1 MSIKIKPKFSFK
13 LLSVLLAVL
22 MVISSFPVAVG
33 SAFAE
38 DETNQI
44 SMTFVVTDTA
54 EQSVKGAT
62 VEIRDNDTKNVLT
75 TSTLIGRFK
84 NTYETD
90 ENGKVTFDVDE
101 VDVYDYTVT
110 AKGMSTVSGK
120 INKTDLADP
129 KKNDGTIS
137 VSLNYLVECSI
148 CKGTGEQNCPKCNG
162 TGKICSTCSGKGKID
177 QECPE
182 CNGVDSENCAKC
194 LGKGT
199 VEEECPDCNDESKQ
213 IDCPDCNGNKTVE
226 CKTCYGTKEIEA
238 RDFEFK
244 FDGDVSVPYKGS
256 VENPVSV
263 QDETNT
269 NKATYSSDNADI
281 TVDENGTITAGKK
294 AKVGDSAIITA
305 IIPVDK
311 ENGYKAKRATCKVTV
326 CKSGDI
332 ESLYSV
338 KYSMSYIAAP
348 VEFITAKAQDDKNA
362 QDSKDDQKISVVYY
376 KKDDE
381 SKTPVKP
388 EDVGT
393 YRAEVSADGYENK
406 IIEEDFVITPA
417 KLTIIPDEG
426 QSKEYGEVPNIK
438 FDYKVYDEEKPED
451 KVETINFKKIDDSK
465 KPVFAS
471 KDNTYRLS
479 YKGFKGETAEN
490 DEEPDHIGD
499 NEITLGKLIL
509 DESAKANKNYV
520 IGGIEKV
527 YITVK
532 DIPSEKDKGLITLP
546 TGYYEYK
553 NGEKTE
559 YWYNKEYFDIH
570 NNVVEFKVPNS
581 EKVTYKINTERNF
594 SGKRDS
600 VSFTKECHFTGHT
613 IYVKKIYENETNI
626 FKKYSYTKVTVNFGI
641 DTTAPKLN
649 IKEGPNAQKPIKF
662 VTQDESK
669 NPVKI
674 LGRLLGFGNFFNTK
688 IEATVD
694 AIDDGKFASGI
705 AENSYGMWL
714 GTQNVKKAEVEGESD
729 KIEDNVIR
737 WFTSD
742 KNKLSYTLTNDEKK
756 NKTKLEGNVFV
767 SVKDNA
773 GNELKNEMVNKSNS
787 EGLENTGFMIE
798 NNAPYI
804 GSEVETQNEKGET
817 KSEFE
822 KGKIEVVH
830 DEKVKSNG
838 NDVYSGD
845 VTFKFTAKDDDSG
858 IFSTKITVNGKN
870 EYDDTSKAGSPL
882 YEENIHINDGDNEK
896 KCTERE
902 YEIPTNGFD
911 KAATY
916 IIKVI
921 VADNAGN
928 TDEFEKTIHID
939 RQAPVVTKFEV
950 KGTGTKDSD
959 EVPQKVISTS
969 YGFYFKESADVTVS
983 FEDAGTDVDWAS
995 GVAKVKIY
1003 LQDKN
1008 GTIYQVTK
1016 NSNGNTVLTT
1026 ANSSDNITEID
1037 FGDKISSKTTVTFTV
1052 GPDFKGQ
1059 IYAMAYDA
1067 VGNCPTNS
1075 YVPSNY
1081 DKSSFVDGYQK
1092 PDGNIIESL
1101 EKHNSS
1107 YAINFNAPETKNK
1120 DKDGT
1125 PLYSDLDNKGINLDL
1140 TVSDTYSG
1148 IKSISV
1154 EVSAPYDTDENFKH
1168 KVTVGKNAKDSG
1180 ALTYDNS
1187 GTRENDWVITDTD
1200 ENLATEMKNTIN
1212 ITNNSNDIEVKVTLV
1227 DRASH
1232 ESTKSYKLSIDKT
1245 KPEIEITYKNND
1257 VQNGKYYQD
1266 DRTAT
1271 VTVRELNL
1279 SNPAQF
1285 NITALCDKTDIKP
1298 SEQALAELIKKT
1310 YDKKN
1315 FEKFHKEAGEDGKK
1329 TEYYEF
1335 IFEIPAKTQGDYEIT
1350 ASVTDNAGNKS
1361 DYNRVDRFS
1370 VDTTTPFITVTFDN
1384 DQSRNGNYF
1393 ATKRTATITV
1403 TDRYF
1408 DATQSPV
1415 VINSTDNGDKISAPS
1430 QSGWS
1435 KQNGKYEQSCT
1446 VDFSKDGKYS
1456 FTVDTTDLSGKQ
1468 ATQYTVSDFII
1479 DNTDP
1484 TIKLY
1489 INNEEVKDGENRAY
1503 IDEVMPK
1510 VVVEDTNFSQT
1521 DTKVTITPVVAKDK
1535 TNFGYESTLISKKAK
1550 YENGMTYVFNNF
1562 TGEDGKERKYDNI
1575 YNLDVSTTDKSGH
1588 TTKAQRITFSVNRYG
1603 SVYICKPNKYYA
1615 EKPVIQVEEIN
1626 VNPINFKSKETYV
1639 NVISSSGKT
1648 QTLKSKDL
1656 IIQKQEASDKN
1667 WYSYLY
1673 AIPSSCF
1680 DIDDVYSIKV
1690 SSKDNAKRVSTNI
1703 NDANKKDIMFTVDTT
1718 NPYFE
1723 VTNYIENENI
1733 KADSKELEIALM
1745 DDTSGVASYSILFDG
1760 QPIENIDTK
1769 IYENKVNFK
1778 FNVKGATALRD
1789 AKGRQLE
1796 VRITDAAGRTNTM
1809 SENDKSTFNVRISSN
1824 VFVEALATMQDFY
1837 QKTTAFWCT
1846 VAGII
1851 AAIGIVIWIILAK
1864 KKKKSN
1870 ENE

>member
-1 MSIKIKPKFSFK
+1 MSTKIKPKFSFK
-13 LLSVLLAVL
+13 LLSLFMAVL
-22 MVISSFPVAVG
+22 MVASSFPVAAG
-33 SAFAE
+33 SAFAK

-54 EQSVKGAT
+54 EQPVNGAT
-62 VEIRDNDTKNVLT
+62 VEIKDNDTRKVLT
-75 TSTLIGRFK
+75 TSTLIGRLK

-110 AKGMSTVSGK
+110 AKGMSTISGK

-129 KKNDGTIS
+129 KKNDGTIY
-137 VSLNYLVECSI
+137 VSLNYLVECST
-148 CKGTGEQNCPKCNG
+148 CKGTGKQNCPKCNG
-162 TGKICSTCSGKGKID
+162 TGKICSTCSGTGKID
-177 QECPE
+177 QKCPE
-182 CNGVDSENCAKC
+182 CNGVDFENCAKC

-199 VEEECPDCNDESKQ
+199 VEEECPDCKDESKQ

-244 FDGDVSVPYKGS
+244 FDGDVSVRYKSS
-256 VENPVSV
+256 VENPVYV

-269 NKATYSSDNADI
+269 NKVTYSSDNADI

-294 AKVGDSAIITA
+294 AKVGDWAIITA

-348 VEFITAKAQDDKNA
+348 VEFITAKAQDDKDA
-362 QDSKDDQKISVVYY
+362 QDSKDDQKINVVYY
-376 KKDDE
+376 KKGDE

-393 YRAEVSADGYENK
+393 YRAEVSADDYENK

-417 KLTIIPDEG
+417 ELTIIPDSDPLQE
-426 QSKEYGEVPNIK
+426 KEYGEDCTIK
-438 FDYKVYDEEKPED
+438 YKYLADGINFD
-451 KVETINFKKIDDSK
+451 KVDKKKHPQFKGELTYDKTGFESYPDNEPGNYDILIGSLELDDSK
-465 KPVFAS
+465 EINNNYNKIVKF
-471 KDNTYRLS
+471 TE
-479 YKGFKGETAEN
+479 GVQI
-490 DEEPDHIGD
+490 HI
-499 NEITLGKLIL
+499 
-509 DESAKANKNYV
+509 
-520 IGGIEKV
+520 
-527 YITVK
+527 K
-532 DIPSEKDKGLITLP
+532 DIEDNDKIKVALP
-546 TGYYEYK
+546 EGAY
-553 NGEKTE
+553 NG
-559 YWYNKEYFDIH
+559 WYNKEYFE
-570 NNVVEFKVPNS
+570 NNKQLLISAPEG
-581 EKVTYKINTERNF
+581 YKISKTIINY
-594 SGKRDS
+594 SDS
-600 VSFTKECHFTGHT
+600 VIFE
-613 IYVKKIYENETNI
+613 KKDEQSVGEVTLYLKNLN
-626 FKKYSYTKVTVNFGI
+626 FPKNKLRLYYKTKVTFGI

-649 IKEGPNAQKPIKF
+649 IKEKPEAPKPIKF
-662 VTQDESK
+662 EHNNDSK
-669 NPVKI
+669 LASI
-674 LGRLLGFGNFFNTK
+674 GRLLTFGNFFNEK
-688 IEATVD
+688 INATVD

-705 AENSYGMWL
+705 DEDSYKMYL
-714 GTQNVKKAEVEGESD
+714 KLSDNEDIKDFKA
-729 KIEDNVIR
+729 
-737 WFTSD
+737 D
-742 KNKLSYTLTNDEKK
+742 KNKLSYTLTDIEKK
-756 NKTKLEGNVFV
+756 EKTKLEGNVFV
-767 SVKDNA
+767 SVKDRA
-773 GNELKNEMVNKSNS
+773 GNKLENEMVSQSNA

-798 NNAPYI
+798 NIKPTLRQ
-804 GSEVETQNEKGET
+804 VETKDENGEI
-817 KSEFE
+817 KKVS
-822 KGKIEVVH
+822 IEVVH

-845 VTFKFTAKDDDSG
+845 VTFKFTAEDYESG
-858 IFSTKITVNGKN
+858 LYNVDITVNGEPAAERGLVIPEGDAPNAK
-870 EYDDTSKAGSPL
+870 EAVTSKN
-882 YEENIHINDGDNEK
+882 YEVSTAKFE
-896 KCTERE
+896 
-902 YEIPTNGFD
+902 
-911 KAATY
+911 KAASY
-916 IIKVI
+916 KIII
-921 VADNAGN
+921 TVADNAGN

-939 RQAPVVTKFEV
+939 RQAPVVTEFKITNTAG
-950 KGTGTKDSD
+950 GTSD
-959 EVPQKVISTS
+959 GDTVPHDVRKTS
-969 YGFYFKESADVTVS
+969 YGFYFKESADVTITFKDFDS
-983 FEDAGTDVDWAS
+983 KTSYAS
-995 GVAKVKIY
+995 GIKSAKIY
-1003 LQDKN
+1003 LVDKDN
-1008 GTIYQVTK
+1008 GVIYQIK
-1016 NSNGNTVLTT
+1016 NKQMDSVSNLNDVK
-1026 ANSSDNITEID
+1026 EID
-1037 FGDKISSKTTVTFTV
+1037 LKSNYGYSTEAKYTFRIDS
-1052 GPDFKGQ
+1052 DFKGQ
-1059 IYAMAYDA
+1059 IYAMAYDS
-1067 VGNCPTNS
+1067 VENYPMNRNS
-1075 YVPSNY
+1075 ERPSGY
-1081 DKSSFVDGYQK
+1081 TDDMFTKDGYQK
-1092 PDGNIIESL
+1092 PNGDIIESL

-1120 DKDGT
+1120 DKEGT

-1279 SNPAQF
+1279 STPAQF

-1298 SEQALAELIKKT
+1298 TEQALAELIKKT

-1521 DTKVTITPVVAKDK
+1521 DTKVTITPVIAKDK

-1575 YNLDVSTTDKSGH
+1575 YNLDVSTIDKSGH

-1603 SVYICKPNKYYA
+1603 SVYICKPNRYYA

-1626 VNPINFKSKETYV
+1626 VNPINFKSKETYI
-1639 NVISSSGKT
+1639 NVISSSGKI

-1656 IIQKQEASDKN
+1656 IIQKQEASNKN

-1673 AIPSSCF
+1673 AIPSKCF
-1680 DIDDVYSIKV
+1680 DIDDVYSIKI
-1690 SSKDNAKRVSTNI
+1690 SSKDTAKRVSTNI

-1733 KADSKELEIALM
+1733 KAESKELEIALM
-1745 DDTSGVASYSILFDG
+1745 DDTSGVASYNISFDG
-1760 QPIENIDTK
+1760 QPIENVETK
-1769 IYENKVNFK
+1769 VYENKVNFK
-1778 FNVKGATALRD
+1778 FDVKGATALKD

-1796 VRITDAAGRTNTM
+1796 VKITDAAGRTNTM

-1846 VAGII
+1846 VAGIV
-1851 AAIGIVIWIILAK
+1851 AVIGVVAWIIIAK
-1864 KKKKSN
+1864 TKKKSN

>member
-1 MSIKIKPKFSFK
+1 MSTKIKPKFSFK
-13 LLSVLLAVL
+13 LLSLFMAVL
-22 MVISSFPVAVG
+22 MVASSFPVAAG
-33 SAFAE
+33 SAFAK

-54 EQSVKGAT
+54 EQPVNGAI
-62 VEIRDNDTKNVLT
+62 VEIKDNDTRKVLT
-75 TSTLIGRFK
+75 TSTLIGRLK

-110 AKGMSTVSGK
+110 AKGMSTISGK

-137 VSLNYLVECSI
+137 VSLNYLVECST
-148 CKGTGEQNCPKCNG
+148 CKGTGKQNCPKCNG
-162 TGKICSTCSGKGKID
+162 TGKICSTCSGTGKID
-177 QECPE
+177 QKCPE
-182 CNGVDSENCAKC
+182 CNGVDFENCAKC

-199 VEEECPDCNDESKQ
+199 VEEECPDCKDESKQ

-244 FDGDVSVPYKGS
+244 FDGDVSVSFKGS
-256 VENPVSV
+256 VKNPVYV

-269 NKATYSSDNADI
+269 NKVTYSSDNADI

-294 AKVGDSAIITA
+294 AKVGDWAIITA

-348 VEFITAKAQDDKNA
+348 VEFITAKAQDDKDA
-362 QDSKDDQKISVVYY
+362 QDSKDDQKINVVYY
-376 KKDDE
+376 KKGDE

-393 YRAEVSADGYENK
+393 YRAEVSADDYENK

-417 KLTIIPDEG
+417 KLTIIPDSDPRQE
-426 QSKEYGEVPNIK
+426 KEYGEVPNIK

-451 KVETINFKKIDDSK
+451 KIETIDFEKIDDSK

-527 YITVK
+527 YIKVK
-532 DIPSEKDKGLITLP
+532 DIPFEKDKELIKLP

-559 YWYNKEYFDIH
+559 YWYNKEYFDNH
-570 NNVVEFKVPNS
+570 KNVVEFKAPNS

-600 VSFTKECHFTGHT
+600 VSFTEECHFIEHT

-626 FKKYSYTKVTVNFGI
+626 FKKYSYTKVKVTFGI
-641 DTTAPKLN
+641 DRTAPKL
-649 IKEGPNAQKPIKF
+649 KYVEDDKKPIEF

-669 NPVKI
+669 NLVKI
-674 LGRLLGFGNFFNTK
+674 LGRLLGFGNFFNEK
-688 IEATVD
+688 ITATVT
-694 AIDDGKFASGI
+694 ADDENKDKSSGI
-705 AENSYGMWL
+705 DEDSYKMYLKLSDNEDIKDFKADKNKLTLTLPNDSNDPDVWQGNVYV
-714 GTQNVKKAEVEGESD
+714 NVKDKAGNELEDAKPIDGESD
-729 KIEDNVIR
+729 KTGVMATGGNSNITH
-737 WFTSD
+737 TS
-742 KNKLSYTLTNDEKK
+742 
-756 NKTKLEGNVFV
+756 
-767 SVKDNA
+767 
-773 GNELKNEMVNKSNS
+773 
-787 EGLENTGFMIE
+787 FMIE
-798 NNAPYI
+798 KKAPYI
-804 GSEVETQNEKGET
+804 GSNVETTNEKGET

-822 KGKIEVVH
+822 KGKIEV
-830 DEKVKSNG
+830 DYDKNKVRTNG
-838 NDVYSGD
+838 KDVYSGD
-845 VTFKFTAKDDDSG
+845 VTFKFTAKDDESG
-858 IFSTKITVNGKN
+858 LYNVDIKVNG
-870 EYDDTSKAGSPL
+870 EPAAGSGLVISEKDAPNAKKAVESKN
-882 YEENIHINDGDNEK
+882 YEVSTANFK
-896 KCTERE
+896 T
-902 YEIPTNGFD
+902 
-911 KAATY
+911 AASY
-916 IIKVI
+916 KIII
-921 VADNAGN
+921 TVADNAGN

-939 RQAPVVTKFEV
+939 RQAPVVTEFKITNTAG
-950 KGTGTKDSD
+950 GTSD
-959 EVPQKVISTS
+959 GDTVPQNVSLTS
-969 YGFYFKESADVTVS
+969 YGFYFKESADVTITFKDFDS
-983 FEDAGTDVDWAS
+983 KTSYAS
-995 GVAKVKIY
+995 GIKSAKIY
-1003 LQDKN
+1003 LVDKDN
-1008 GTIYQVTK
+1008 GAIYQIKDKKMDSV
-1016 NSNGNTVLTT
+1016 SNLNDVK
-1026 ANSSDNITEID
+1026 EID
-1037 FGDKISSKTTVTFTV
+1037 LKSNYGYSTEVKYTFRIDS
-1052 GPDFKGQ
+1052 DFKGQ

-1067 VGNCPTNS
+1067 VENYPKNS
-1075 YVPSNY
+1075 ERPSDY
-1081 DKSSFVDGYQK
+1081 TDDMFTKDGYQK
-1092 PDGNIIESL
+1092 PDGDIIESL
-1101 EKHNSS
+1101 KKHNAT
-1107 YAINFNAPETKNK
+1107 YAINFKAPETKNK

-1168 KVTVGKNAKDSG
+1168 KVTVGKNAKDSS

-1187 GTRENDWVITDTD
+1187 GTRENDWVITNTD

-1279 SNPAQF
+1279 STSAQF

-1435 KQNGKYEQSCT
+1435 KQNSKYEQSCT

-1484 TIKLY
+1484 TIKIY

-1521 DTKVTITPVVAKDK
+1521 DTKVTITPVIAKDK

-1575 YNLDVSTTDKSGH
+1575 YNLDVSTIDKSGH

-1603 SVYICKPNKYYA
+1603 SVYICKPNRYYA

-1626 VNPINFKSKETYV
+1626 VNPINFKSKETYI
-1639 NVISSSGKT
+1639 NVISSSGKI

-1656 IIQKQEASDKN
+1656 IIQKQEASNKN

-1673 AIPSSCF
+1673 AIPSKCF

-1690 SSKDNAKRVSTNI
+1690 SSKDTAKRVSTNI

-1733 KADSKELEIALM
+1733 KAESKELEIALM
-1745 DDTSGVASYSILFDG
+1745 DDTSGVASYNISFDG
-1760 QPIENIDTK
+1760 QPIENVETK
-1769 IYENKVNFK
+1769 VYENKVNFK
-1778 FNVKGATALRD
+1778 FDVKGATALKD

-1796 VRITDAAGRTNTM
+1796 VKITDAAGRTNTM

-1846 VAGII
+1846 VAGIV
-1851 AAIGIVIWIILAK
+1851 AVIGVVAWIIIAK
-1864 KKKKSN
+1864 TKKKSN

>member
-1 MSIKIKPKFSFK
+1 MSTKIKPKFSFK

-22 MVISSFPVAVG
+22 MVVSSFPVAAG

-54 EQSVKGAT
+54 EQPVKGAT

-90 ENGKVTFDVDE
+90 KNGKVTFDVDE

-294 AKVGDSAIITA
+294 AKVGDWATITA

-311 ENGYKAKRATCKVTV
+311 ENGYKAKKVEYTVTV
-326 CKSGDI
+326 VPNDEDSIENYIDKFDLTYNGKSQKYIKAKTEGEHIPVNLKCQYYKVEVIEEIKEEIKINIEDVKNAGD
-332 ESLYSV
+332 YSV
-338 KYSMSYIAAP
+338 EVSDKNHPDPVKLYFTIEKAPLTIKPYEGQEKKYGEKPNITYYFEGAVNGEIPKFVGGLTYDEYLGEFAKENEEPDKEGDNVITQGKTFDLDSSDVSKNYVIKKVNP
-348 VEFITAKAQDDKNA
+348 ESVTIKVEIEDDKSN
-362 QDSKDDQKISVVYY
+362 DILCLPDGYKEYKY

-381 SKTPVKP
+381 
-388 EDVGT
+388 
-393 YRAEVSADGYENK
+393 
-406 IIEEDFVITPA
+406 
-417 KLTIIPDEG
+417 
-426 QSKEYGEVPNIK
+426 
-438 FDYKVYDEEKPED
+438 
-451 KVETINFKKIDDSK
+451 
-465 KPVFAS
+465 
-471 KDNTYRLS
+471 
-479 YKGFKGETAEN
+479 
-490 DEEPDHIGD
+490 
-499 NEITLGKLIL
+499 EI
-509 DESAKANKNYV
+509 
-520 IGGIEKV
+520 
-527 YITVK
+527 
-532 DIPSEKDKGLITLP
+532 
-546 TGYYEYK
+546 
-553 NGEKTE
+553 TE
-559 YWYNKEYFDIH
+559 YWYNASYFNTHEDKLA
-570 NNVVEFKVPNS
+570 FKPS
-581 EKVTYKINTERNF
+581 SDEYKI
-594 SGKRDS
+594 SIGKPNLYLWSND
-600 VSFTKECHFTGHT
+600 E
-613 IYVKKIYENETNI
+613 I
-626 FKKYSYTKVTVNFGI
+626 SYTSKQEQSYKEVTFYISRKNSLKITKKTLKFGI
-641 DTTAPKLN
+641 DTTPPVLSNVNFEHDNDSKLAS
-649 IKEGPNAQKPIKF
+649 I
-662 VTQDESK
+662 
-669 NPVKI
+669 
-674 LGRLLGFGNFFNTK
+674 GRLLTFGNFFNEK
-688 IEATVD
+688 ITATVTAKD
-694 AIDDGKFASGI
+694 EKEDKSGKDISSGI
-705 AENSYGMWL
+705 DENSYEMRLEEVSEG
-714 GTQNVKKAEVEGESD
+714 KKIKHS
-729 KIEDNVIR
+729 
-737 WFTSD
+737 F
-742 KNKLSYTLTNDEKK
+742 NKYDEKK
-756 NKTKLEGNVFV
+756 CNELTLKFDDKKVLKGELYVN
-767 SVKDNA
+767 VKDNA
-773 GNELKNEMVNKSNS
+773 GNELEKNGTKVTTANS
-787 EGLENTGFMIE
+787 ESLSDTDFMIE
-798 NNAPYI
+798 NIKPDIEGSTEKDKNAGI
-804 GSEVETQNEKGET
+804 K
-817 KSEFE
+817 
-822 KGKIEVVH
+822 VVA
-830 DEKVKSNG
+830 DGVRQSG
-838 NDVYSGD
+838 DVYSGD
-845 VTFKFTAKDDDSG
+845 VTFKFTAKDVDSG
-858 IFSTKITVNGKN
+858 LYNVDI
-870 EYDDTSKAGSPL
+870 KAYTNKKSEAIDIP
-882 YEENIHINDGDNEK
+882 YAKVIDNEK
-896 KCTERE
+896 HKLGIHDGQTDSESFSVNTKSITKE
-902 YEIPTNGFD
+902 LGQ
-911 KAATY
+911 AATY
-916 IIKVI
+916 TIKI
-921 VADNAGN
+921 TIADNAGN

-939 RQAPVVTKFEV
+939 RQAPVVTKFV
-950 KGTGTKDSD
+950 VTGTAGGTSD
-959 EVPQKVISTS
+959 GDTVPQKVISTS

-983 FEDAGTDVDWAS
+983 FEDAETDVDWAS
-995 GVAKVKIY
+995 GVAKAKIY
-1003 LQDKN
+1003 LQDKS
-1008 GTIYQVTK
+1008 GAIYRVERDKKLTK
-1016 NSNGNTVLTT
+1016 VDSVNDV
-1026 ANSSDNITEID
+1026 TEITLPS
-1037 FGDKISSKTTVTFTV
+1037 ISNNTSFTFSINQ
-1052 GPDFKGQ
+1052 DFKGQ

-1092 PDGNIIESL
+1092 PDGDIIESL
-1101 EKHNSS
+1101 EKHNAS

-1279 SNPAQF
+1279 STPAQF

-1335 IFEIPAKTQGDYEIT
+1335 VFEIPAKTQGDYEIT

-1521 DTKVTITPVVAKDK
+1521 DTKVTITPVVAKEK

-1680 DIDDVYSIKV
+1680 DVDDVYSIKV

-1760 QPIENIDTK
+1760 QPIEDIDTK

>member
-1 MSIKIKPKFSFK
+1 MSTKIKPKFSFK

-22 MVISSFPVAVG
+22 MVASSFPVAAG
-33 SAFAE
+33 SAFAAD
-38 DETNQI
+38 DEEMITVE
-44 SMTFVVTDTA
+44 FKVTDSA
-54 EQSVKGAT
+54 EQPVNGAKIE
-62 VEIRDNDTKNVLT
+62 VVGNGEVLT
-75 TSTLIGRFK
+75 KHTLIDRIK
-84 NTYETD
+84 NTYETN
-90 ENGKVTFDVDE
+90 EKGEASFEIKK
-101 VDVYDYTVT
+101 VDVYSYTVT
-110 AKGMSTVSGK
+110 ADDMFD
-120 INKTDLADP
+120 KTDNFTI
-129 KKNDGTIS
+129 KKTEDGKVEPVK
-137 VSLNYLVECSI
+137 VSMEYKI
-148 CKGTGEQNCPKCNG
+148 TCKKCNGDGEIQCPVCEGRGKVLKPCEICNG
-162 TGKICSTCSGKGKID
+162 TGYTRVKCPVCNGVDSAACERCSGKGDVEAECPVNAEPEEFITCKKCGGNKKIT
-177 QECPE
+177 CPE
-182 CNGVDSENCAKC
+182 CNGDKIIAAKDFDFQFKDIFVPFKGDAKVE
-194 LGKGT
+194 LLNEVKSQGK
-199 VEEECPDCNDESKQ
+199 
-213 IDCPDCNGNKTVE
+213 I
-226 CKTCYGTKEIEA
+226 
-238 RDFEFK
+238 
-244 FDGDVSVPYKGS
+244 
-256 VENPVSV
+256 
-263 QDETNT
+263 
-269 NKATYSSDNADI
+269 TYSSNNENIIVDSDGKVTATDNAKL
-281 TVDENGTITAGKK
+281 DEE
-294 AKVGDSAIITA
+294 AIITA
-305 IIPVDK
+305 VIAFDK
-311 ENGYKAKRATCKVTV
+311 ENGYKAEKTTFNVRVDESDDIQGKLDKIYSLNYIGANQEFVKAKTD
-326 CKSGDI
+326 SGI
-332 ESLYSV
+332 KINV
-338 KYSMSYIAAP
+338 KYFEVTDEG
-348 VEFITAKAQDDKNA
+348 VEKEL
-362 QDSKDDQKISVVYY
+362 KDDNGENIAPENVGKYY
-376 KKDDE
+376 AK
-381 SKTPVKP
+381 
-388 EDVGT
+388 
-393 YRAEVSADGYENK
+393 VSAEGYSEQRVPAENT
-406 IIEEDFVITPA
+406 EFLEITPA
-417 KLTIIPDEG
+417 ELTIIPDSG
-426 QSKEYGEVPNIK
+426 QHKEYGE
-438 FDYKVYDEEKPED
+438 DYTITYKYSADGINFD
-451 KVETINFKKIDDSK
+451 KVDKKK
-465 KPVFAS
+465 HPQ
-471 KDNTYRLS
+471 
-479 YKGFKGETAEN
+479 FKGELTYDKTGFESY
-490 DEEPDHIGD
+490 PD
-499 NEITLGKLIL
+499 NEPGAYNILIGSLEL
-509 DESAKANKNYV
+509 DDSDASKTINNNYKINGFTDKV
-520 IGGIEKV
+520 QIE
-527 YITVK
+527 VK
-532 DIPSEKDKGLITLP
+532 DIEDNDKIKVALP
-546 TGYYEYK
+546 EGAY
-553 NGEKTE
+553 NG
-559 YWYNKEYFDIH
+559 WYNKEYFNK
-570 NNVVEFKVPNS
+570 NNNQLLISAPEGFKISKTKKLLSYSNS
-581 EKVTYKINTERNF
+581 VAFDKDKPMGEVI
-594 SGKRDS
+594 
-600 VSFTKECHFTGHT
+600 
-613 IYVKKIYENETNI
+613 IYLKKLPEN
-626 FKKYSYTKVTVNFGI
+626 KKYPKRYYSTKIKFGI
-641 DTTAPKLN
+641 DTTPPVLSNVNFEHNNDSKLAS
-649 IKEGPNAQKPIKF
+649 I
-662 VTQDESK
+662 
-669 NPVKI
+669 
-674 LGRLLGFGNFFNTK
+674 GRLLTFGNFFNEK
-688 IEATVD
+688 ITATVTAKD
-694 AIDDGKFASGI
+694 ENKDKHNKDISSGI
-705 AENSYGMWL
+705 DENSYKMYL
-714 GTQNVKKAEVEGESD
+714 KLSND
-729 KIEDNVIR
+729 NEDIKN
-737 WFTSD
+737 FTAD
-742 KNKLSYTLTNDEKK
+742 KNKLSYTYTDKG
-756 NKTKLEGNVFV
+756 KLKGNVFV
-767 SVKDNA
+767 SVKDKA
-773 GNELKNEMVNKSNS
+773 GNELNDEMVTDKNS
-787 EGLENTGFMIE
+787 EGLRNTDFMIE
-798 NNAPYI
+798 NIKPDIEGSTEKDKNAGI
-804 GSEVETQNEKGET
+804 K
-817 KSEFE
+817 
-822 KGKIEVVH
+822 VVA
-830 DEKVKSNG
+830 DGVRQSG
-838 NDVYSGD
+838 DVYSGD
-845 VTFKFTAKDDDSG
+845 VTFKFTAEDYESGLYNVDIKAYTNKNPNGVGIDKIDKDYKNKHKLG
-858 IFSTKITVNGKN
+858 IDGVQKYSESFSVNTEDITKELGQ
-870 EYDDTSKAGSPL
+870 
-882 YEENIHINDGDNEK
+882 
-896 KCTERE
+896 
-902 YEIPTNGFD
+902 
-911 KAATY
+911 AATY
-916 IIKVI
+916 TIKI
-921 VADNAGN
+921 TVADNAGN

-939 RQAPVVTKFEV
+939 RQAPVVTKFEI
-950 KGTGTKDSD
+950 TGTAGGTSD
-959 EVPQKVISTS
+959 GDTAPHDVRETS
-969 YGFYFKESADVTVS
+969 YGFYFKEKAYVTVT
-983 FEDAGTDVDWAS
+983 FKDAGTDDNWAS
-995 GVAKVKIY
+995 GVAKAKIY
-1003 LQDKN
+1003 LQDKS
-1008 GTIYQVTK
+1008 GAIYQIKDKKMDSV
-1016 NSNGNTVLTT
+1016 SNLNNVE
-1026 ANSSDNITEID
+1026 EID
-1037 FGDKISSKTTVTFTV
+1037 LKSNYGYSTEVKYTFEI

-1067 VGNCPTNS
+1067 VGNCPKNS
-1075 YVPSNY
+1075 TLPEEYKNSELF
-1081 DKSSFVDGYQK
+1081 KDGYQK
-1092 PDGNIIESL
+1092 PDGDIIESL

-1279 SNPAQF
+1279 STPAQF

-1298 SEQALAELIKKT
+1298 SEQALEELIKKT

-1430 QSGWS
+1430 QSAWS
-1435 KQNGKYEQSCT
+1435 KQNSKYEQSCT

-1489 INNEEVKDGENRAY
+1489 INNKEVKDGENRAY

-1521 DTKVTITPVVAKDK
+1521 DTKVTITPVIAKDK

-1562 TGEDGKERKYDNI
+1562 KGEDGKERKYDNI
-1575 YNLDVSTTDKSGH
+1575 YNLDVSTIDKSGH

-1603 SVYICKPNKYYA
+1603 SVYICKPNRYYA

-1680 DIDDVYSIKV
+1680 DVDDVYSIKL

-1760 QPIENIDTK
+1760 QPIEDFDTK

-1837 QKTTAFWCT
+1837 QKTAAFWCT

-1851 AAIGIVIWIILAK
+1851 AVIGIAIWIILAK

-1870 ENE
+1870 EN

>member
-1 MSIKIKPKFSFK
+1 MSTKIKPKFSFK

-22 MVISSFPVAVG
+22 MVASSFPVAAG
-33 SAFAE
+33 SAFAAD
-38 DETNQI
+38 DEEMITVE
-44 SMTFVVTDTA
+44 FKVTDSA
-54 EQSVKGAT
+54 EQPVNGAKIE
-62 VEIRDNDTKNVLT
+62 VVDDKSDEVLT
-75 TSTLIGRFK
+75 KHTLIDKIK
-84 NTYETD
+84 NTYETN
-90 ENGKVTFDVDE
+90 EKGEASFEIKK
-101 VDVYDYTVT
+101 VDVYSYTIT
-110 AKGMSTVSGK
+110 ADDMFD
-120 INKTDLADP
+120 KTDNFTI
-129 KKNDGTIS
+129 KKTEDGKVEPVK
-137 VSLNYLVECSI
+137 VSMEYKI
-148 CKGTGEQNCPKCNG
+148 TCKKCNGDGEIQCPVCEGRGKVLKPCEICNG
-162 TGKICSTCSGKGKID
+162 TGYTRVKCPVCNGVDSAACERCSGKGDVEAECPVNAEPEEFITCKKCGGNKKIT
-177 QECPE
+177 CPE
-182 CNGVDSENCAKC
+182 CNG
-194 LGKGT
+194 
-199 VEEECPDCNDESKQ
+199 SK
-213 IDCPDCNGNKTVE
+213 V
-226 CKTCYGTKEIEA
+226 IEA
-238 RDFEFK
+238 KDFRFSFNSTGIDLPFK
-244 FDGDVSVPYKGS
+244 GKAL
-256 VENPVSV
+256 NPVVVEPLIDGEGKS
-263 QDETNT
+263 QG
-269 NKATYSSDNADI
+269 KITYSSNNKNIAVEPDTGEVTATKNAQKGDYA
-281 TVDENGTITAGKK
+281 TITAVI
-294 AKVGDSAIITA
+294 AF
-305 IIPVDK
+305 DK
-311 ENGYKAKRATCKVTV
+311 ENGYKAKKAEYTVTV
-326 CKSGDI
+326 VPNDEDSIENYIDKFDNLTYNGKSQEYIKAKTEGDYIPVDLKCQYYKGEAKEENKIDI
-332 ESLYSV
+332 EDVKNAGDYSV
-338 KYSMSYIAAP
+338 EVSDKNHNPVILNFTIKKAPLTIKPCKPNNENPKKKWGAKTDIKYDVYGAVNGETPTFKGGLSYKSLLPDEKGSHLIIKGSLELDESNEINRNYTIDSINP
-348 VEFITAKAQDDKNA
+348 DRVEIEVLSIEEVEPSEVLNPLPKGYPESDEAFPKDGYWYNANFMNNNKVVTITAK
-362 QDSKDDQKISVVYY
+362 
-376 KKDDE
+376 
-381 SKTPVKP
+381 
-388 EDVGT
+388 
-393 YRAEVSADGYENK
+393 
-406 IIEEDFVITPA
+406 
-417 KLTIIPDEG
+417 
-426 QSKEYGEVPNIK
+426 
-438 FDYKVYDEEKPED
+438 
-451 KVETINFKKIDDSK
+451 
-465 KPVFAS
+465 
-471 KDNTYRLS
+471 
-479 YKGFKGETAEN
+479 
-490 DEEPDHIGD
+490 
-499 NEITLGKLIL
+499 
-509 DESAKANKNYV
+509 
-520 IGGIEKV
+520 
-527 YITVK
+527 
-532 DIPSEKDKGLITLP
+532 
-546 TGYYEYK
+546 
-553 NGEKTE
+553 
-559 YWYNKEYFDIH
+559 NKEYKICTKESELFGI
-570 NNVVEFKVPNS
+570 NS
-581 EKVTYKINTERNF
+581 NSVT
-594 SGKRDS
+594 
-600 VSFTKECHFTGHT
+600 FTKDKSCDKVT
-613 IYVKKIYENETNI
+613 IYVKRGAFDYCQ
-626 FKKYSYTKVTVNFGI
+626 TKVTFGI
-641 DTTAPKLN
+641 DTTPPILSPSK
-649 IKEGPNAQKPIKF
+649 GYDKPIRF
-662 VTQDESK
+662 DVQNK
-669 NPVKI
+669 NPLASI
-674 LGRLLGFGNFFNTK
+674 GRLLTFGNFFNK
-688 IEATVD
+688 QIVATVE
-694 AIDDGKFASGI
+694 ADDSGSGI
-705 AENSYGMWL
+705 AENSYEMWL
-714 GTQNVKKAEVEGESD
+714 EEVSKDKKIKHSFNKYGNNDD
-729 KIEDNVIR
+729 KLVLKKEDVL
-737 WFTSD
+737 
-742 KNKLSYTLTNDEKK
+742 KGKLYVN
-756 NKTKLEGNVFV
+756 
-767 SVKDNA
+767 VKDNA
-773 GNELKNEMVNKSNS
+773 GNELETNGTKVTTANS
-787 EGLENTGFMIE
+787 ESLSDTDFMIE
-798 NNAPYI
+798 NNNPYLE
-804 GSEVETQNEKGET
+804 GS
-817 KSEFE
+817 
-822 KGKIEVVH
+822 KIEV
-830 DEKVKSNG
+830 DYDKNKVRTNG

-845 VTFKFTAKDDDSG
+845 VTFKFTAKDVDSG
-858 IFSTKITVNGKN
+858 LYNVDIEAYTNKKPEGRDIPYTVAIDEDGHKLGINGVQTDSESFS
-870 EYDDTSKAGSPL
+870 
-882 YEENIHINDGDNEK
+882 INTADLGQ
-896 KCTERE
+896 
-902 YEIPTNGFD
+902 
-911 KAATY
+911 AATY
-916 IIKVI
+916 TIKI
-921 VADNAGN
+921 TVADNAGN
-928 TDEFEKTIHID
+928 VSQTYTKTIHID
-939 RQAPVVTKFEV
+939 RQAPVVTEFKI
-950 KGTGTKDSD
+950 TGTAGGTSD
-959 EVPQKVISTS
+959 GDTAPHDVRETS
-969 YGFYFKESADVTVS
+969 YGFYFKKSADVTVS
-983 FEDAGTDVDWAS
+983 FKDAGTDDNWAS

-1003 LQDKN
+1003 LQDKS
-1008 GTIYQVTK
+1008 GAIYQVNRDK
-1016 NSNGNTVLTT
+1016 SLTDVK
-1026 ANSSDNITEID
+1026 SVSDVTEITLPSVSNETS
-1037 FGDKISSKTTVTFTV
+1037 FTFSINQ
-1052 GPDFKGQ
+1052 DFKGQ

-1067 VGNCPTNS
+1067 VENYPKNS
-1075 YVPSNY
+1075 ERPSGY
-1081 DKSSFVDGYQK
+1081 TDDMFTKDGYQK
-1092 PDGNIIESL
+1092 PDGDIIESL
-1101 EKHNSS
+1101 EKHNLS

-1154 EVSAPYDTDENFKH
+1154 EVSAPYDTAENFKH

-1279 SNPAQF
+1279 STPAQF

-1408 DATQSPV
+1408 DPTQSPV

-1435 KQNGKYEQSCT
+1435 KQNSKYEQSCT

-1489 INNEEVKDGENRAY
+1489 INNKEVKDGENRAY

-1521 DTKVTITPVVAKDK
+1521 DTKVTITPVIAKDK

-1575 YNLDVSTTDKSGH
+1575 YNLDVSTIDKSGH

-1603 SVYICKPNKYYA
+1603 SVYICKPNRYYA

-1680 DIDDVYSIKV
+1680 DVDDVYSIKL

-1760 QPIENIDTK
+1760 QPIEDFDTK

-1837 QKTTAFWCT
+1837 QKTAAFWCT

-1851 AAIGIVIWIILAK
+1851 AVIGIAIWIILAK

-1870 ENE
+1870 EN

>member
-1 MSIKIKPKFSFK
+1 MSTKIKPKFSFK

-22 MVISSFPVAVG
+22 MMASSFPVAAG
-33 SAFAE
+33 SAFAK

-54 EQSVKGAT
+54 EQPVKGAT
-62 VEIRDNDTKNVLT
+62 VEIRDNNTKNVLT
-75 TSTLIGRFK
+75 TSTLIDRFK

-110 AKGMSTVSGK
+110 AKGMSTISGK

-129 KKNDGTIS
+129 KKNDGTIY
-137 VSLNYLVECSI
+137 VSLNYLVECST
-148 CKGTGEQNCPKCNG
+148 CKGTGKQNCPKCNG
-162 TGKICSTCSGKGKID
+162 TGKICSTCSGTGKID
-177 QECPE
+177 QKCPE
-182 CNGVDSENCAKC
+182 CNGVDFENCAKC

-199 VEEECPDCNDESKQ
+199 VEEECPDCKDESKQ

-244 FDGDVSVPYKGS
+244 FDGDVSVSFKGS
-256 VENPVSV
+256 VKNPVYV

-269 NKATYSSDNADI
+269 NKVTYSSDNADNTDI
-281 TVDENGTITAGKK
+281 TVDENGTITAGEK
-294 AKVGDSAIITA
+294 AKIGDWAIITA

-311 ENGYKAKRATCKVTV
+311 ENGYKAKKATCKVTV
-326 CKSGDI
+326 GESGDI

-348 VEFITAKAQDDKNA
+348 VEFITAKAQDDKDA
-362 QDSKDDQKISVVYY
+362 QDSKDDQKINVVYY
-376 KKDDE
+376 KKGDE

-388 EDVGT
+388 EDVGK
-393 YRAEVSADGYENK
+393 YYAMVSAEGYSEQRVPA
-406 IIEEDFVITPA
+406 EDSEYLEITPA
-417 KLTIIPDEG
+417 ELTITPDSGPDPDQFQEKEFGEDYTITFKYSAEG
-426 QSKEYGEVPNIK
+426 
-438 FDYKVYDEEKPED
+438 
-451 KVETINFKKIDDSK
+451 INFDNVDEKKHPQFKGELTYDKTGFESYPDNEPGNYDIQIGSLELDDSK
-465 KPVFAS
+465 EINNNYKLNGFT
-471 KDNTYRLS
+471 DNV
-479 YKGFKGETAEN
+479 K
-490 DEEPDHIGD
+490 
-499 NEITLGKLIL
+499 
-509 DESAKANKNYV
+509 
-520 IGGIEKV
+520 
-527 YITVK
+527 ITVEEIESIK
-532 DIPSEKDKGLITLP
+532 DIVELP
-546 TGYYEYK
+546 EGAY
-553 NGEKTE
+553 NG
-559 YWYNKEYFDIH
+559 WYNKEYF
-570 NNVVEFKVPNS
+570 NNKQLSISAPEGFEISKTLINYSDNVIF
-581 EKVTYKINTERNF
+581 EKQDEQSVGEVTLYLKNLNF
-594 SGKRDS
+594 PDNNLRL
-600 VSFTKECHFTGHT
+600 
-613 IYVKKIYENETNI
+613 YYQ
-626 FKKYSYTKVTVNFGI
+626 TKVTFGI
-641 DTTAPKLN
+641 DTTPPILSPSK
-649 IKEGPNAQKPIKF
+649 GYDKPIRF
-662 VTQDESK
+662 DVQNK
-669 NPVKI
+669 NPLASI
-674 LGRLLGFGNFFNTK
+674 GRLLTFGNFFNK
-688 IEATVD
+688 QIVATVE
-694 AIDDGKFASGI
+694 ADDSGSGI
-705 AENSYGMWL
+705 AENSYEMRL
-714 GTQNVKKAEVEGESD
+714 EEVSKDKKIKHSFNKYG
-729 KIEDNVIR
+729 DN
-737 WFTSD
+737 D
-742 KNKLSYTLTNDEKK
+742 NKLVLKFDDKEDVLKG
-756 NKTKLEGNVFV
+756 KLYVN
-767 SVKDNA
+767 VKDNA
-773 GNELKNEMVNKSNS
+773 GNELETNGTKVTTANS
-787 EGLENTGFMIE
+787 ESLSDTDFMIE
-798 NNAPYI
+798 NIKPDIEGSTEKDKNAGI
-804 GSEVETQNEKGET
+804 K
-817 KSEFE
+817 
-822 KGKIEVVH
+822 VVA
-830 DEKVKSNG
+830 DNG
-838 NDVYSGD
+838 VRQSGDVYSGD
-845 VTFKFTAKDDDSG
+845 VTFKFTAEDYESGLYNVDIKAYTNKNPNGVGIEEIDKDYKNKHKLG
-858 IFSTKITVNGKN
+858 IDHVQTYSESFSVNTKTIT
-870 EYDDTSKAGSPL
+870 
-882 YEENIHINDGDNEK
+882 DNL
-896 KCTERE
+896 
-902 YEIPTNGFD
+902 GQ
-911 KAATY
+911 AATY
-916 IIKVI
+916 TIKI
-921 VADNAGN
+921 TVADNAGN

-983 FEDAGTDVDWAS
+983 FEDAGTDDNWAS

-1120 DKDGT
+1120 DKEGT

-1279 SNPAQF
+1279 STPAQF

-1298 SEQALAELIKKT
+1298 SEQAFAELIKKT

-1521 DTKVTITPVVAKDK
+1521 DTKVTITPVIAKDK

-1575 YNLDVSTTDKSGH
+1575 YNLDVSTIDKSGH

-1603 SVYICKPNKYYA
+1603 SVYICKPNRYYA

-1626 VNPINFKSKETYV
+1626 VNPINFKSKETYI
-1639 NVISSSGKT
+1639 NVISSSGKI

-1656 IIQKQEASDKN
+1656 IIQKQEASNKN

-1673 AIPSSCF
+1673 AIPSKCF

-1690 SSKDNAKRVSTNI
+1690 SSKDTAKRVSTNI

-1733 KADSKELEIALM
+1733 KAESKELEIALM
-1745 DDTSGVASYSILFDG
+1745 DDTSGVASYNISFDG
-1760 QPIENIDTK
+1760 QPIENVETK
-1769 IYENKVNFK
+1769 VYENKVNFK
-1778 FNVKGATALRD
+1778 FDVKGATALKD

-1796 VRITDAAGRTNTM
+1796 VKITDAAGRTNTM

-1846 VAGII
+1846 VAGIV
-1851 AAIGIVIWIILAK
+1851 AVIGVVAWIIIAK
-1864 KKKKSN
+1864 TKKKSN

>member
-1 MSIKIKPKFSFK
+1 MSTKIKPKFSFK

-22 MVISSFPVAVG
+22 MVASSFPVAAG
-33 SAFAE
+33 SAFAAGE
-38 DETNQI
+38 DEKKKITVE
-44 SMTFVVTDTA
+44 FKVTDSA
-54 EQSVKGAT
+54 EQPVNGAKIT
-62 VEIRDNDTKNVLT
+62 VFNKDNSKILT
-75 TSTLIGRFK
+75 ENTILERIK
-84 NTYETD
+84 ETYETD
-90 ENGKVTFDVDE
+90 EKGEASFEIELVDEYEYSVTADNMFEKNGVFVKPGTADGKVT
-101 VDVYDYTVT
+101 VDVPMEYCVT
-110 AKGMSTVSGK
+110 CLTCAGNGEIQCPACEGQGK
-120 INKTDLADP
+120 VLKPCEI
-129 KKNDGTIS
+129 
-137 VSLNYLVECSI
+137 
-148 CKGTGEQNCPKCNG
+148 CNG
-162 TGKICSTCSGKGKID
+162 TGYTRVKCPVCNGVDSAACERCSGKGDVKAKCPVNAEPEEFITCKKCGGNKKIT
-177 QECPE
+177 CPE
-182 CNGVDSENCAKC
+182 CNGDKIIAAKDFRFSFNSTGID
-194 LGKGT
+194 LPFKGKVSNSVV
-199 VEEECPDCNDESKQ
+199 VEPLTDGEGKSQGK
-213 IDCPDCNGNKTVE
+213 ITYFSNK
-226 CKTCYGTKEIEA
+226 K
-238 RDFEFK
+238 
-244 FDGDVSVPYKGS
+244 
-256 VENPVSV
+256 N
-263 QDETNT
+263 
-269 NKATYSSDNADI
+269 I
-281 TVDENGTITAGKK
+281 TVDPNTGEVTATTDANIGDPATITAVI
-294 AKVGDSAIITA
+294 AF
-305 IIPVDK
+305 DK
-311 ENGYKAKRATCKVTV
+311 ENGYKAKKAEYTVTV
-326 CKSGDI
+326 VQSPTGISNELKI
-332 ESLYSV
+332 NTKV
-338 KYSMSYIAAP
+338 KYQAKGLDL
-348 VEFITAKAQDDKNA
+348 VENINNLKKYKITYYDENKNA
-362 QDSKDDQKISVVYY
+362 LSGLPENVGKYY
-376 KKDDE
+376 
-381 SKTPVKP
+381 
-388 EDVGT
+388 
-393 YRAEVSADGYENK
+393 AMVSAEGYSKQRVPSEK
-406 IIEEDFVITPA
+406 ADIKFLEITPA
-417 KLTIIPDEG
+417 ELTIIPDKD
-426 QSKEYGEVPNIK
+426 QKKEYGEDCTIK
-438 FDYKVYDEEKPED
+438 YKYLADGINFD
-451 KVETINFKKIDDSK
+451 KVDEKKHPQFKGELTYDKTGFESYPDNEPGAYKILIGNLELDDSK
-465 KPVFAS
+465 KINNNYKINGF
-471 KDNTYRLS
+471 TY
-479 YKGFKGETAEN
+479 N
-490 DEEPDHIGD
+490 
-499 NEITLGKLIL
+499 
-509 DESAKANKNYV
+509 V
-520 IGGIEKV
+520 QIE
-527 YITVK
+527 VK
-532 DIPSEKDKGLITLP
+532 DIDVIEDIVELP
-546 TGYYEYK
+546 TGAY
-553 NGEKTE
+553 NG
-559 YWYNKEYFDIH
+559 WYNKEYFNKK
-570 NNVVEFKVPNS
+570 NNQLLISAPEGFEISK
-581 EKVTYKINTERNF
+581 TIINY
-594 SGKRDS
+594 SDS
-600 VSFTKECHFTGHT
+600 V
-613 IYVKKIYENETNI
+613 I
-626 FKKYSYTKVTVNFGI
+626 FIDKDEQSKGEVTLYLKNLNFPDNNLRLYYQTKVTFGI
-641 DTTAPKLN
+641 DTTPPILSPSK
-649 IKEGPNAQKPIKF
+649 GYDKPIRF
-662 VTQDESK
+662 DVQNK
-669 NPVKI
+669 NPLASI
-674 LGRLLGFGNFFNTK
+674 GRLLTFGNFFNK
-688 IEATVD
+688 QIVATVE
-694 AIDDGKFASGI
+694 ADDSGSGI
-705 AENSYGMWL
+705 AENSYEMRL
-714 GTQNVKKAEVEGESD
+714 EEVSKDKKIKHSFNKYG
-729 KIEDNVIR
+729 DN
-737 WFTSD
+737 D
-742 KNKLSYTLTNDEKK
+742 NKLVLKFDDKEDVLKG
-756 NKTKLEGNVFV
+756 KLYVN
-767 SVKDNA
+767 VKDNA
-773 GNELKNEMVNKSNS
+773 GNELETNGTKVTTANS
-787 EGLENTGFMIE
+787 ESLSDTDFMIE
-798 NNAPYI
+798 NIKPDIEGSTEKDKNAGI
-804 GSEVETQNEKGET
+804 K
-817 KSEFE
+817 
-822 KGKIEVVH
+822 VVA
-830 DEKVKSNG
+830 DNG
-838 NDVYSGD
+838 VRQSGDVYSGD
-845 VTFKFTAKDDDSG
+845 VTFKFTAEDYESG
-858 IFSTKITVNGKN
+858 LYNVDIEAYTNKTEKGKKFKYNEVIEKEHKLGIDHVQTYSESFSVNTKTIT
-870 EYDDTSKAGSPL
+870 
-882 YEENIHINDGDNEK
+882 
-896 KCTERE
+896 
-902 YEIPTNGFD
+902 D
-911 KAATY
+911 KLGQAATY
-916 IIKVI
+916 TIKI
-921 VADNAGN
+921 TVADNAGN
-928 TDEFEKTIHID
+928 VSQTYTKTIHID

-1067 VGNCPTNS
+1067 VENYPKNS
-1075 YVPSNY
+1075 ERPSDY
-1081 DKSSFVDGYQK
+1081 TDDMFTKDGYQK

-1107 YAINFNAPETKNK
+1107 YAINFKAPETKNK

-1279 SNPAQF
+1279 STPAQF

-1435 KQNGKYEQSCT
+1435 KQNSKYEQSCT

-1521 DTKVTITPVVAKDK
+1521 DTKVTITPVIAKDK

-1575 YNLDVSTTDKSGH
+1575 YNLDVSTIDKSGH

-1603 SVYICKPNKYYA
+1603 SVYICKPNRYYA

-1626 VNPINFKSKETYV
+1626 VNPINFKSKETYI
-1639 NVISSSGKT
+1639 NVISSSGKI

-1656 IIQKQEASDKN
+1656 IIQKQEASNKN

-1673 AIPSSCF
+1673 AIPSKCF

-1690 SSKDNAKRVSTNI
+1690 SSKDTAKRVSTNI

-1733 KADSKELEIALM
+1733 KAESKELEIALM
-1745 DDTSGVASYSILFDG
+1745 DDTSGVASYNISFDG
-1760 QPIENIDTK
+1760 QPIENVETK
-1769 IYENKVNFK
+1769 VYENKVNFK
-1778 FNVKGATALRD
+1778 FDVKGATALKD

-1796 VRITDAAGRTNTM
+1796 VKITDAAGRTNTM

-1846 VAGII
+1846 VAGIV
-1851 AAIGIVIWIILAK
+1851 AVIGVVAWIIIAK
-1864 KKKKSN
+1864 TKKKSN

>member
-1 MSIKIKPKFSFK
+1 MSTKIKPKFSFK

-22 MVISSFPVAVG
+22 MVASSFPVAAG
-33 SAFAE
+33 SAFAAGE
-38 DETNQI
+38 DEKKKITVE
-44 SMTFVVTDTA
+44 FKVTDSA
-54 EQSVKGAT
+54 EQPVNGAKIT
-62 VEIRDNDTKNVLT
+62 VFNKDNSKILT
-75 TSTLIGRFK
+75 ENTILERIK
-84 NTYETD
+84 ETYETD
-90 ENGKVTFDVDE
+90 EKGEASFEIELVDEYEYSVTADNMFEKNGVFVKPGTADGKVT
-101 VDVYDYTVT
+101 VDVPMEYCVT
-110 AKGMSTVSGK
+110 CLTCAGNGEIQCPACEGQGK
-120 INKTDLADP
+120 VLKPCEI
-129 KKNDGTIS
+129 
-137 VSLNYLVECSI
+137 
-148 CKGTGEQNCPKCNG
+148 CNG
-162 TGKICSTCSGKGKID
+162 TGYTRVKCPVCNGVNSNGCERCSGNGDVEAECPKNAEPKEYITCTKCGGNKKII
-177 QECPE
+177 CPE
-182 CNGVDSENCAKC
+182 CNGDKIIAAKDFDFQFKDIFVPFKGDAKVE
-194 LGKGT
+194 LLNEVKSQGK
-199 VEEECPDCNDESKQ
+199 
-213 IDCPDCNGNKTVE
+213 I
-226 CKTCYGTKEIEA
+226 
-238 RDFEFK
+238 
-244 FDGDVSVPYKGS
+244 
-256 VENPVSV
+256 
-263 QDETNT
+263 
-269 NKATYSSDNADI
+269 TYSSNSKNIAVDPDTGEVTATKNAQKGDRA
-281 TVDENGTITAGKK
+281 TITAVI
-294 AKVGDSAIITA
+294 AF
-305 IIPVDK
+305 DK
-311 ENGYKAKRATCKVTV
+311 ENGYKAKKAEYTVTV
-326 CKSGDI
+326 VPNEKDSIENYIDKFDNLTYNGKSQEYIKAKTEGDYIPVDLKCQYYKGEAKEENKIDI
-332 ESLYSV
+332 EDVKNAGDYSV
-338 KYSMSYIAAP
+338 EVSDINHPDPVKLYFTIEKAPLTIKPHKPNKENPKENPKKKWGAKTDIKYDVYGAVNGEKPTFKGGLSYERQNPLLPDEKGSHLIIKGSLELDESNEINKNYTIDSINP
-348 VEFITAKAQDDKNA
+348 DGVEIEVLPIEEVKPSEVLNPLPKGYPESDEAFPENGYWYNANFMNNNKVIITAKN
-362 QDSKDDQKISVVYY
+362 
-376 KKDDE
+376 
-381 SKTPVKP
+381 
-388 EDVGT
+388 
-393 YRAEVSADGYENK
+393 
-406 IIEEDFVITPA
+406 
-417 KLTIIPDEG
+417 
-426 QSKEYGEVPNIK
+426 KEYEICTEESELFRKNSNSLT
-438 FDYKVYDEEKPED
+438 FDEEK
-451 KVETINFKKIDDSK
+451 
-465 KPVFAS
+465 
-471 KDNTYRLS
+471 LC
-479 YKGFKGETAEN
+479 EN
-490 DEEPDHIGD
+490 
-499 NEITLGKLIL
+499 
-509 DESAKANKNYV
+509 V
-520 IGGIEKV
+520 
-527 YITVK
+527 
-532 DIPSEKDKGLITLP
+532 
-546 TGYYEYK
+546 
-553 NGEKTE
+553 
-559 YWYNKEYFDIH
+559 
-570 NNVVEFKVPNS
+570 
-581 EKVTYKINTERNF
+581 
-594 SGKRDS
+594 
-600 VSFTKECHFTGHT
+600 T
-613 IYVKKIYENETNI
+613 IYVKRDNFDYCQTRVK
-626 FKKYSYTKVTVNFGI
+626 FGI
-641 DTTAPKLN
+641 DTTAPKLKYGEN
-649 IKEGPNAQKPIKF
+649 DKKPIKF
-662 VTQDESK
+662 EHDNDSK
-669 NPVKI
+669 LASI
-674 LGRLLGFGNFFNTK
+674 GRLLTFGNFFNEK
-688 IEATVD
+688 INATVNAED
-694 AIDDGKFASGI
+694 EGKYPSGI
-705 AENSYGMWL
+705 DENSYKMYL
-714 GTQNVKKAEVEGESD
+714 KLSDNEDIKDFTADKK
-729 KIEDNVIR
+729 
-737 WFTSD
+737 D
-742 KNKLSYTLTNDEKK
+742 KNKLTLTLPNDPDVWQ
-756 NKTKLEGNVFV
+756 GNVYV
-767 SVKDNA
+767 NVKDQA
-773 GNELKNEMVNKSNS
+773 GNELKDAESIDGKSDKTGVMATGGNS
-787 EGLENTGFMIE
+787 NITNTRFMIE
-798 NNAPYI
+798 NIKPTLRQ
-804 GSEVETQNEKGET
+804 VETKDENGEI
-817 KSEFE
+817 KKVS
-822 KGKIEVVH
+822 IEVVP

-838 NDVYSGD
+838 KDVYSGD
-845 VTFKFTAKDDDSG
+845 VTFKFTAEDYESG
-858 IFSTKITVNGKN
+858 LYNVDIKAYTNKKPEDPEGMDIPYIKAIDNNDNKEHKLGIDHVQTYSESFSVNTKTITDKLGKAAKYTIKIT
-870 EYDDTSKAGSPL
+870 
-882 YEENIHINDGDNEK
+882 
-896 KCTERE
+896 
-902 YEIPTNGFD
+902 
-911 KAATY
+911 
-916 IIKVI
+916 

-928 TDEFEKTIHID
+928 VSQTYTKTIYID
-939 RQAPVVTKFEV
+939 RQAPVVTEFKITNTAG
-950 KGTGTKDSD
+950 GTSD
-959 EVPQKVISTS
+959 GDTAPHDVRETS
-969 YGFYFKESADVTVS
+969 YGFYFKESAEVKVKFKD
-983 FEDAGTDVDWAS
+983 FGTDDNWAS

-1008 GTIYQVTK
+1008 GAIYQVTK

-1026 ANSSDNITEID
+1026 VNSSDEVAEIK
-1037 FGDKISSKTTVTFTV
+1037 FEKFEISNETTVTFTV
-1052 GPDFKGQ
+1052 NQDFKGQ
-1059 IYAMAYDA
+1059 IYAMAYDS
-1067 VGNCPTNS
+1067 VENYPMNINS
-1075 YVPSNY
+1075 ERPSDYTDDNLFT
-1081 DKSSFVDGYQK
+1081 KDGYQK
-1092 PDGNIIESL
+1092 PNGDIIESL
-1101 EKHNSS
+1101 KKHNSS

-1279 SNPAQF
+1279 STPAQF

-1315 FEKFHKEAGEDGKK
+1315 FEKFHKEAGEDGKR

-1484 TIKLY
+1484 TIKFY

-1521 DTKVTITPVVAKDK
+1521 DTKVTITPVIAKDK

-1575 YNLDVSTTDKSGH
+1575 YNLDVSTIDKSGH

-1603 SVYICKPNKYYA
+1603 SVYICKPNRYYA

-1626 VNPINFKSKETYV
+1626 VNPINFKSKETYI
-1639 NVISSSGKT
+1639 NVISSSGKI

-1656 IIQKQEASDKN
+1656 IIQKQEASNKN

-1673 AIPSSCF
+1673 AIPSKCF
-1680 DIDDVYSIKV
+1680 DIDDVYSIKI
-1690 SSKDNAKRVSTNI
+1690 SSKDTAKRVSTNI

-1733 KADSKELEIALM
+1733 KAESKELEIALM
-1745 DDTSGVASYSILFDG
+1745 DDTSGVASYNISFDG
-1760 QPIENIDTK
+1760 QPIENVETK
-1769 IYENKVNFK
+1769 VYENKVNFK
-1778 FNVKGATALRD
+1778 FDVKGATALKD

-1796 VRITDAAGRTNTM
+1796 VKITDAAGRTNTM

-1824 VFVEALATMQDFY
+1824 VFVEALAIMQDFY

-1846 VAGII
+1846 VAGIV
-1851 AAIGIVIWIILAK
+1851 AVIGVVAWIIIAK
-1864 KKKKSN
+1864 TKKKSN

>member
-1 MSIKIKPKFSFK
+1 MSTKIKPKFSFK

-22 MVISSFPVAVG
+22 MVASSFPVAAG
-33 SAFAE
+33 SAFAAD
-38 DETNQI
+38 DEEMITVE
-44 SMTFVVTDTA
+44 FKVTDSA
-54 EQSVKGAT
+54 EQPVNGAKIE
-62 VEIRDNDTKNVLT
+62 VVDDKSDEVLT
-75 TSTLIGRFK
+75 KHTLIDKIK
-84 NTYETD
+84 NTYETN
-90 ENGKVTFDVDE
+90 EKGEASFEIKK
-101 VDVYDYTVT
+101 VDVYSYTIT
-110 AKGMSTVSGK
+110 ADDMFD
-120 INKTDLADP
+120 KTDNFTI
-129 KKNDGTIS
+129 KKTEDGKVEPVK
-137 VSLNYLVECSI
+137 VSMEYKI
-148 CKGTGEQNCPKCNG
+148 TCKKCNGDGEIQCPVCEGRGKVLKPCEICNG
-162 TGKICSTCSGKGKID
+162 TGYTRVKCPVCNGVDSAACERCSGKGDVEAECPVNAEPEEFITCKKCGGNKKIT
-177 QECPE
+177 CPE
-182 CNGVDSENCAKC
+182 CNGDKIIAAKDFRFYFNSTGIDIFFK
-194 LGKGT
+194 GK
-199 VEEECPDCNDESKQ
+199 VL
-213 IDCPDCNGNKTVE
+213 
-226 CKTCYGTKEIEA
+226 
-238 RDFEFK
+238 
-244 FDGDVSVPYKGS
+244 
-256 VENPVSV
+256 NPVVVEPLPDGEGKS
-263 QDETNT
+263 QGKITYFSN
-269 NKATYSSDNADI
+269 NKNIAVDPDTGEVTATKNAQKGDSA
-281 TVDENGTITAGKK
+281 TITAVI
-294 AKVGDSAIITA
+294 AF
-305 IIPVDK
+305 DK
-311 ENGYKAKRATCKVTV
+311 ENGYKAKKAEYTVTV
-326 CKSGDI
+326 VQSPTGISNELK
-332 ESLYSV
+332 V
-338 KYSMSYIAAP
+338 NTKAKYQAKGLDF
-348 VEFITAKAQDDKNA
+348 VENENNLKEYKITYYDENKNA
-362 QDSKDDQKISVVYY
+362 LSGLPENVGKYY
-376 KKDDE
+376 
-381 SKTPVKP
+381 
-388 EDVGT
+388 
-393 YRAEVSADGYENK
+393 AMVSAEGYSEQRVPS
-406 IIEEDFVITPA
+406 EDTEFLEITPA
-417 KLTIIPDEG
+417 ELTIIPDKG
-426 QSKEYGEVPNIK
+426 QSKEYGE
-438 FDYKVYDEEKPED
+438 DYKITYQYSADN
-451 KVETINFKKIDDSK
+451 INFDENFDVNKKPIFTGKLSYQYDTTYPDEAGEHDIINDINDKLRLDDSK
-465 KPVFAS
+465 EINNNYEIIKFI
-471 KDNTYRLS
+471 DNV
-479 YKGFKGETAEN
+479 K
-490 DEEPDHIGD
+490 
-499 NEITLGKLIL
+499 
-509 DESAKANKNYV
+509 
-520 IGGIEKV
+520 
-527 YITVK
+527 ITVK
-532 DIPSEKDKGLITLP
+532 EIKLIKDIVELP
-546 TGYYEYK
+546 TGAY
-553 NGEKTE
+553 NG
-559 YWYNKEYFDIH
+559 WYNKEYFEKNGELQI
-570 NNVVEFKVPNS
+570 KAPNG
-581 EKVTYKINTERNF
+581 YKISKTFINY
-594 SGKRDS
+594 SDS
-600 VSFTKECHFTGHT
+600 V
-613 IYVKKIYENETNI
+613 I
-626 FKKYSYTKVTVNFGI
+626 FKDKDEQSVGEVTLYLKNLNFPNNNSRLYCQTKVKFGI
-641 DTTAPKLN
+641 DTTAPKL
-649 IKEGPNAQKPIKF
+649 KYGEDGKKPIEF
-662 VTQDESK
+662 EHDNDSK
-669 NPVKI
+669 LASI
-674 LGRLLGFGNFFNTK
+674 GRLLTFGNFFNEK
-688 IEATVD
+688 ITATVT
-694 AIDDGKFASGI
+694 ADDENKDKHNKDISSGI
-705 AENSYGMWL
+705 AENSYEMWL
-714 GTQNVKKAEVEGESD
+714 GTQEVTKAEVEGESD
-729 KIEDNVIR
+729 IIIDHVKAN
-737 WFTSD
+737 FTSD
-742 KNKLSYTLTNDEKK
+742 KNKLSYTYTGKE
-756 NKTKLEGNVFV
+756 KLEGNVFV

-773 GNELKNEMVNKSNS
+773 GNELENEKVSQSNA

-798 NNAPYI
+798 NNKPYLE
-804 GSEVETQNEKGET
+804 GS
-817 KSEFE
+817 
-822 KGKIEVVH
+822 KIEV
-830 DEKVKSNG
+830 DYDKNKVRTNG
-838 NDVYSGD
+838 KDVYSGD
-845 VTFKFTAKDDDSG
+845 VTFKFTAKDVDSG
-858 IFSTKITVNGKN
+858 LYNVDIRVNGELAAGSGLVIPEEDAPNAK
-870 EYDDTSKAGSPL
+870 EAVTSKN
-882 YEENIHINDGDNEK
+882 YEVSTANFK
-896 KCTERE
+896 
-902 YEIPTNGFD
+902 
-911 KAATY
+911 KAASY
-916 IIKVI
+916 KIII
-921 VADNAGN
+921 TVADNAGN

-939 RQAPVVTKFEV
+939 RQAPVVTGFKIT
-950 KGTGTKDSD
+950 GTGTKDSD

-1003 LQDKN
+1003 LQDKS
-1008 GTIYQVTK
+1008 GAIYQVNRDK
-1016 NSNGNTVLTT
+1016 SLTDVK
-1026 ANSSDNITEID
+1026 SVSDVTEITLPSVSNETS
-1037 FGDKISSKTTVTFTV
+1037 FTFSINQ
-1052 GPDFKGQ
+1052 DFKGQ

-1067 VGNCPTNS
+1067 VENYPKNS
-1075 YVPSNY
+1075 ERPSGY
-1081 DKSSFVDGYQK
+1081 TDDMFTKDGYQK
-1092 PDGNIIESL
+1092 PDGDIIESL
-1101 EKHNSS
+1101 EKHNLS

-1154 EVSAPYDTDENFKH
+1154 EVSAPYDTAENFKH

-1279 SNPAQF
+1279 STPAQF

-1408 DATQSPV
+1408 DPTQSPV

-1435 KQNGKYEQSCT
+1435 KQNSKYEQSCT

-1489 INNEEVKDGENRAY
+1489 INNKEVKDGENRAY

-1521 DTKVTITPVVAKDK
+1521 DTKVTITPVIAKDK

-1575 YNLDVSTTDKSGH
+1575 YNLDVSTIDKSGH

-1603 SVYICKPNKYYA
+1603 SVYICKPNRYYA

-1680 DIDDVYSIKV
+1680 DVDDVYSIKL

-1760 QPIENIDTK
+1760 QPIEDFDTK

-1837 QKTTAFWCT
+1837 QKTAAFWCT

-1851 AAIGIVIWIILAK
+1851 AVIGIAIWIILAK

-1870 ENE
+1870 EN

>member
-1 MSIKIKPKFSFK
+1 MSTKIKPKFSFK

-22 MVISSFPVAVG
+22 MVASSFPVAAG
-33 SAFAE
+33 SAFAAD
-38 DETNQI
+38 DEEMITVE
-44 SMTFVVTDTA
+44 FKVTDSA
-54 EQSVKGAT
+54 EQPVNGAKIE
-62 VEIRDNDTKNVLT
+62 VAGNDEVLT
-75 TSTLIGRFK
+75 KHTLIDRIK
-84 NTYETD
+84 NTYETN
-90 ENGKVTFDVDE
+90 EKGEASFEIKK
-101 VDVYDYTVT
+101 VDVYSYTVT
-110 AKGMSTVSGK
+110 ADDMFD
-120 INKTDLADP
+120 KTDNFTI
-129 KKNDGTIS
+129 KKTEDGKVEPVK
-137 VSLNYLVECSI
+137 VSMEYKI
-148 CKGTGEQNCPKCNG
+148 TCKKCNGDGEIQCPVCEGRGKVLKPCEICNG
-162 TGKICSTCSGKGKID
+162 TGYTRVKCPVCNGVDSAACERCSGKGDVEAECPVNAEPEEFITCKKCGGNKKIA
-177 QECPE
+177 CPE
-182 CNGVDSENCAKC
+182 CNGDKIIAAKDFRFYFNSTGIDIFFK
-194 LGKGT
+194 GK
-199 VEEECPDCNDESKQ
+199 VL
-213 IDCPDCNGNKTVE
+213 
-226 CKTCYGTKEIEA
+226 
-238 RDFEFK
+238 
-244 FDGDVSVPYKGS
+244 
-256 VENPVSV
+256 NPVVVEPLPDGEGKS
-263 QDETNT
+263 QG
-269 NKATYSSDNADI
+269 KITYSSNNKNIAVDPDTGEVTATENAKL
-281 TVDENGTITAGKK
+281 DEE
-294 AKVGDSAIITA
+294 AIITA
-305 IIPVDK
+305 VIAFDK
-311 ENGYKAKRATCKVTV
+311 ENGYKAKKAEYTVKVMPLSTGISNELKV
-326 CKSGDI
+326 NTKA
-332 ESLYSV
+332 
-338 KYSMSYIAAP
+338 KYQAKGLDF
-348 VEFITAKAQDDKNA
+348 VENINNLKEYKITYYDENKNA
-362 QDSKDDQKISVVYY
+362 LSGLPENVGKYY
-376 KKDDE
+376 
-381 SKTPVKP
+381 
-388 EDVGT
+388 
-393 YRAEVSADGYENK
+393 AMVSAEGYSKQRVPAENT
-406 IIEEDFVITPA
+406 EFLEITPA
-417 KLTIIPDEG
+417 ELTITPDSGPDPDQFQEKEFGEDYTITFKYSAEG
-426 QSKEYGEVPNIK
+426 INFDNVDEKKHPQFNGELTYDKNGYESYPDNEPG
-438 FDYKVYDEEKPED
+438 DYKILIGSLEL
-451 KVETINFKKIDDSK
+451 DDSK
-465 KPVFAS
+465 EINNNYKIVQFTEGVKIHI
-471 KDNTYRLS
+471 KDIEDN
-479 YKGFKGETAEN
+479 
-490 DEEPDHIGD
+490 
-499 NEITLGKLIL
+499 NEI
-509 DESAKANKNYV
+509 
-520 IGGIEKV
+520 KV
-527 YITVK
+527 A
-532 DIPSEKDKGLITLP
+532 LP
-546 TGYYEYK
+546 EGAY
-553 NGEKTE
+553 NG
-559 YWYNKEYFDIH
+559 WYNKEYFNK
-570 NNVVEFKVPNS
+570 NNNKLLISAPEG
-581 EKVTYKINTERNF
+581 YKISKTIINY
-594 SGKRDS
+594 SDS
-600 VSFTKECHFTGHT
+600 V
-613 IYVKKIYENETNI
+613 I
-626 FKKYSYTKVTVNFGI
+626 FKDKDEQSKGEVTLYLKNLNFPNNNSRLYYKTKVTFGI
-641 DTTAPKLN
+641 DTTPPILSPSK
-649 IKEGPNAQKPIKF
+649 GYDKPIRF
-662 VTQDESK
+662 DVQNK
-669 NPVKI
+669 NPLASI
-674 LGRLLGFGNFFNTK
+674 GRLLTFGNFFNK
-688 IEATVD
+688 QIVATVE
-694 AIDDGKFASGI
+694 ADDSGSGI
-705 AENSYGMWL
+705 AENSYEMWL
-714 GTQNVKKAEVEGESD
+714 EEVSKDKKIKHSFNKYGNNDD
-729 KIEDNVIR
+729 KLVLKFDTKEDVL
-737 WFTSD
+737 
-742 KNKLSYTLTNDEKK
+742 KGKLYVN
-756 NKTKLEGNVFV
+756 
-767 SVKDNA
+767 VKDNA
-773 GNELKNEMVNKSNS
+773 GNELETNGTKVTTANS
-787 EGLENTGFMIE
+787 ESLSDTDFMIE
-798 NNAPYI
+798 NNEPTLRQ
-804 GSEVETQNEKGET
+804 VEIKDENGEI
-817 KSEFE
+817 KKVS
-822 KGKIEVVH
+822 IEVVH

-845 VTFKFTAKDDDSG
+845 VTFKFTAEDYESGLYNVDIRVCTNKNKDGVG
-858 IFSTKITVNGKN
+858 IDEIYKDYEEKHKLGINGVQKYSESFSVNIKDIDITEKLGQASTYTIKIT
-870 EYDDTSKAGSPL
+870 
-882 YEENIHINDGDNEK
+882 
-896 KCTERE
+896 
-902 YEIPTNGFD
+902 
-911 KAATY
+911 
-916 IIKVI
+916 

-928 TDEFEKTIHID
+928 VSQTYTKTIHID
-939 RQAPVVTKFEV
+939 RQAPVVKEFKITNTAG
-950 KGTGTKDSD
+950 GTSD
-959 EVPQKVISTS
+959 GDTVPQNVSLTS

-983 FEDAGTDVDWAS
+983 FEDAGTDDNWAS

-1003 LQDKN
+1003 LQDKS
-1008 GTIYQVTK
+1008 GAIYRVNRDKSLTK
-1016 NSNGNTVLTT
+1016 VDSV
-1026 ANSSDNITEID
+1026 SDVTEITLPS
-1037 FGDKISSKTTVTFTV
+1037 ISNNTSFTFSINQ
-1052 GPDFKGQ
+1052 DFKGQ

-1067 VGNCPTNS
+1067 VENYPKNS
-1075 YVPSNY
+1075 EKPSDY
-1081 DKSSFVDGYQK
+1081 TDDMFTKDGYQK
-1092 PDGNIIESL
+1092 PDGDIIESL
-1101 EKHNSS
+1101 KKHNAT

-1168 KVTVGKNAKDSG
+1168 KVTVGKNAKDSS

-1187 GTRENDWVITDTD
+1187 GTRENDWVITNTD

-1279 SNPAQF
+1279 STPAQF

-1329 TEYYEF
+1329 IEYYEF

-1350 ASVTDNAGNKS
+1350 ASVTDNSGNKS

-1435 KQNGKYEQSCT
+1435 KQNSKYEQSCT

-1521 DTKVTITPVVAKDK
+1521 DTKVTITPVIAKDK

-1575 YNLDVSTTDKSGH
+1575 YNLDVSTIDKSGH

-1603 SVYICKPNKYYA
+1603 SVYICKPNRYYA

-1626 VNPINFKSKETYV
+1626 VNPINFKSKETYI
-1639 NVISSSGKT
+1639 NVISSSGKI

-1656 IIQKQEASDKN
+1656 IIQKQEASNKN

-1673 AIPSSCF
+1673 AIPSKCF

-1690 SSKDNAKRVSTNI
+1690 SSKDTAKRVSTNI

-1733 KADSKELEIALM
+1733 KAESKELEIALM
-1745 DDTSGVASYSILFDG
+1745 DDTSGVASYNISFDG
-1760 QPIENIDTK
+1760 QPIENVETK
-1769 IYENKVNFK
+1769 VYENKVNFK
-1778 FNVKGATALRD
+1778 FDVKGATALKD

-1796 VRITDAAGRTNTM
+1796 VKITDAAGRTNTM

-1846 VAGII
+1846 VAGIV
-1851 AAIGIVIWIILAK
+1851 AVIGVVAWIIIAK
-1864 KKKKSN
+1864 TKKKSN

>member
-1 MSIKIKPKFSFK
+1 MSTKIKPKFSFK

-22 MVISSFPVAVG
+22 MVASSFPVAAG
-33 SAFAE
+33 SAFAAD
-38 DETNQI
+38 DEEMITVE
-44 SMTFVVTDTA
+44 FKVTDSA
-54 EQSVKGAT
+54 EQPVNGAKIE
-62 VEIRDNDTKNVLT
+62 VVDDKRDEVLT
-75 TSTLIGRFK
+75 KHTLIDKIK
-84 NTYETD
+84 NTYETN
-90 ENGKVTFDVDE
+90 EKGEASFEIKKA
-101 VDVYDYTVT
+101 DVYSYTVT
-110 AKGMSTVSGK
+110 ADDMFD
-120 INKTDLADP
+120 KTDNFTI
-129 KKNDGTIS
+129 KKTEDGKVEPVK
-137 VSLNYLVECSI
+137 VSMEYKI
-148 CKGTGEQNCPKCNG
+148 TCKKCNGDGEIQCPVCEGRGKVLKPCEICNG
-162 TGKICSTCSGKGKID
+162 TGYTRVK
-177 QECPE
+177 CPE
-182 CNGVDSENCAKC
+182 CNGVDSAACERCS
-194 LGKGT
+194 GKGD
-199 VEEECPDCNDESKQ
+199 VEAECPVNAEPEEFITCKKCGGNKK
-213 IDCPDCNGNKTVE
+213 ITCPECNGDKIIAAKDFDFQFKDIFVPFKGDAKVE
-226 CKTCYGTKEIEA
+226 LLNEVKSQGKI
-238 RDFEFK
+238 
-244 FDGDVSVPYKGS
+244 
-256 VENPVSV
+256 
-263 QDETNT
+263 
-269 NKATYSSDNADI
+269 TYSSNNENI
-281 TVDENGTITAGKK
+281 TVDSDGKVTATDN
-294 AKVGDSAIITA
+294 AKLDEEAIITA
-305 IIPVDK
+305 VIAFDK
-311 ENGYKAKRATCKVTV
+311 ENGYKAEKTTFNVRVDESDDIQGKLDKTYSLNYIGANQEFVKAKTD
-326 CKSGDI
+326 SGI
-332 ESLYSV
+332 KINV
-338 KYSMSYIAAP
+338 KYFEVTDEG
-348 VEFITAKAQDDKNA
+348 VEKEL
-362 QDSKDDQKISVVYY
+362 KDDNGENIAPENVGKYY
-376 KKDDE
+376 AK
-381 SKTPVKP
+381 
-388 EDVGT
+388 
-393 YRAEVSADGYENK
+393 VSAEGYSEQRVPAENT
-406 IIEEDFVITPA
+406 EFLEITPA
-417 KLTIIPDEG
+417 ELTIIPDSG
-426 QSKEYGEVPNIK
+426 QHKEYGE
-438 FDYKVYDEEKPED
+438 DYTITFKYSADG
-451 KVETINFKKIDDSK
+451 INFDKNFDVNKKPIFTGKLSYQYDTTYPDVVGKHDIINDTNDMLRLDDSK
-465 KPVFAS
+465 EINNNYKIIKFI
-471 KDNTYRLS
+471 DNV
-479 YKGFKGETAEN
+479 K
-490 DEEPDHIGD
+490 
-499 NEITLGKLIL
+499 
-509 DESAKANKNYV
+509 
-520 IGGIEKV
+520 
-527 YITVK
+527 ITVN
-532 DIPSEKDKGLITLP
+532 DITPIKELVSLP
-546 TGYYEYK
+546 ESY
-553 NGEKTE
+553 NG
-559 YWYNKEYFDIH
+559 WYNKKYFDD
-570 NNVVEFKVPNS
+570 NNDQLLISAPEGFKISKTKKLLSYSNS
-581 EKVTYKINTERNF
+581 VAFDKDKPMGEVI
-594 SGKRDS
+594 
-600 VSFTKECHFTGHT
+600 
-613 IYVKKIYENETNI
+613 IYLKKLPEN
-626 FKKYSYTKVTVNFGI
+626 KKYPKRYYTTKIKFGI
-641 DTTAPKLN
+641 DTKAPKL
-649 IKEGPNAQKPIKF
+649 KYGEDGKKPINFEHKN
-662 VTQDESK
+662 DSK
-669 NPVKI
+669 LASI
-674 LGRLLGFGNFFNTK
+674 GRLLTFGNFFNK
-688 IEATVD
+688 QIVATVE
-694 AIDDGKFASGI
+694 ADDSGSGI
-705 AENSYGMWL
+705 AENSYEIWL
-714 GTQNVKKAEVEGESD
+714 EEVSKDKKHSFNKYG
-729 KIEDNVIR
+729 DN
-737 WFTSD
+737 D
-742 KNKLSYTLTNDEKK
+742 NKLVLKFDAKEDVLKG
-756 NKTKLEGNVFV
+756 KLYVN
-767 SVKDNA
+767 VKDNA
-773 GNELKNEMVNKSNS
+773 GNELEMNGTKVTTANS
-787 EGLENTGFMIE
+787 ESLSDTDFMIE
-798 NNAPYI
+798 NNNPYLE
-804 GSEVETQNEKGET
+804 GS
-817 KSEFE
+817 
-822 KGKIEVVH
+822 KIEV
-830 DEKVKSNG
+830 DYDKNKVRTNG
-838 NDVYSGD
+838 KDVYSGD
-845 VTFKFTAKDDDSG
+845 VTFKFTAKDVDSG
-858 IFSTKITVNGKN
+858 LYNVDIEAYTNKKPEGRDIPYTVAIDEDGHKLGINGVQTDSESFS
-870 EYDDTSKAGSPL
+870 
-882 YEENIHINDGDNEK
+882 INTADLGQ
-896 KCTERE
+896 
-902 YEIPTNGFD
+902 
-911 KAATY
+911 AATY
-916 IIKVI
+916 TIKI
-921 VADNAGN
+921 TVADNAGN
-928 TDEFEKTIHID
+928 VSQTYTKTIHID
-939 RQAPVVTKFEV
+939 RQAPVVTEFKI
-950 KGTGTKDSD
+950 TGTAGGTSD
-959 EVPQKVISTS
+959 GDTAPHDVRETS
-969 YGFYFKESADVTVS
+969 YGFYFKKSADVTVS
-983 FEDAGTDVDWAS
+983 FKDAGTDDNWAS

-1003 LQDKN
+1003 LQDKS
-1008 GTIYQVTK
+1008 GAIYQVNRDK
-1016 NSNGNTVLTT
+1016 SLTDVK
-1026 ANSSDNITEID
+1026 SVSDVTEITLPSVSNETS
-1037 FGDKISSKTTVTFTV
+1037 FTFSINQ
-1052 GPDFKGQ
+1052 DFKGQ

-1067 VGNCPTNS
+1067 VENYPMNS
-1075 YVPSNY
+1075 KRPLKYT
-1081 DKSSFVDGYQK
+1081 DDMFTKDGYQK

-1279 SNPAQF
+1279 STPAQF

-1435 KQNGKYEQSCT
+1435 KQNSKYEQSCT

-1489 INNEEVKDGENRAY
+1489 INNKEVKDGENRAY

-1521 DTKVTITPVVAKDK
+1521 DTKVTITPVIAKDK

-1575 YNLDVSTTDKSGH
+1575 YNLDVSTIDKSGH

-1603 SVYICKPNKYYA
+1603 SVYICKPNRYYA

-1680 DIDDVYSIKV
+1680 DVDDVYSIKL

-1760 QPIENIDTK
+1760 QPVEDFDTK

-1837 QKTTAFWCT
+1837 QKTAAFWCT

-1851 AAIGIVIWIILAK
+1851 AVIGIAIWIILAK

-1870 ENE
+1870 EN

>member
-1 MSIKIKPKFSFK
+1 MSTKIKPKFSFK

-22 MVISSFPVAVG
+22 MVVSSFPVAAG
-33 SAFAE
+33 SAFAA
-38 DETNQI
+38 DEEEMITVE
-44 SMTFVVTDTA
+44 FKVTDSA
-54 EQSVKGAT
+54 EQPVNGAKIE
-62 VEIRDNDTKNVLT
+62 VVDDKRDEVLT
-75 TSTLIGRFK
+75 KHTLIDKIK
-84 NTYETD
+84 NTYETN
-90 ENGKVTFDVDE
+90 EKGEASFEIKKA
-101 VDVYDYTVT
+101 DVYSYTVT
-110 AKGMSTVSGK
+110 ADDMFD
-120 INKTDLADP
+120 KTDNFTI
-129 KKNDGTIS
+129 KKTEDGKVEPVK
-137 VSLNYLVECSI
+137 VSMEYKI
-148 CKGTGEQNCPKCNG
+148 TCKKCNGDGEIQCPVCEGRGKVLKPCEICNG
-162 TGKICSTCSGKGKID
+162 TGYTRVKCPVCNGVDSAACERCSGKGDVEAECPVNAEPEEFITCKKCGGNKKIT
-177 QECPE
+177 CPE
-182 CNGVDSENCAKC
+182 CNGNKIIAAKDFRFYFNSTGIDIFFK
-194 LGKGT
+194 GK
-199 VEEECPDCNDESKQ
+199 VL
-213 IDCPDCNGNKTVE
+213 
-226 CKTCYGTKEIEA
+226 
-238 RDFEFK
+238 
-244 FDGDVSVPYKGS
+244 
-256 VENPVSV
+256 NPVVVEPLPDGEGKS
-263 QDETNT
+263 QG
-269 NKATYSSDNADI
+269 KITYSSNNKNIAVDPDTGEVTATKNAQKGDSA
-281 TVDENGTITAGKK
+281 TITAVI
-294 AKVGDSAIITA
+294 AF
-305 IIPVDK
+305 DK
-311 ENGYKAKRATCKVTV
+311 ENGYKAKKAEYTVTV
-326 CKSGDI
+326 VQSPTGISNELKVNTK
-332 ESLYSV
+332 V
-338 KYSMSYIAAP
+338 KYQAKGLDF
-348 VEFITAKAQDDKNA
+348 VENENNLKEYKITYYDENKNA
-362 QDSKDDQKISVVYY
+362 LSGLPENVGKYY
-376 KKDDE
+376 
-381 SKTPVKP
+381 
-388 EDVGT
+388 
-393 YRAEVSADGYENK
+393 AMVSAEGYSEQRVPS
-406 IIEEDFVITPA
+406 EDTEFLEITPA
-417 KLTIIPDEG
+417 ELTIIPDSDPRQE
-426 QSKEYGEVPNIK
+426 KEYGE
-438 FDYKVYDEEKPED
+438 DYTITFKYSADGINFD
-451 KVETINFKKIDDSK
+451 KVDKKKHPQFKGELTYDKTGFESYPDNEPGAYNILIGSLELDDSK
-465 KPVFAS
+465 EINNNYNKIVKFTEGVQIHI
-471 KDNTYRLS
+471 KDIEDN
-479 YKGFKGETAEN
+479 
-490 DEEPDHIGD
+490 
-499 NEITLGKLIL
+499 NEI
-509 DESAKANKNYV
+509 
-520 IGGIEKV
+520 KV
-527 YITVK
+527 V
-532 DIPSEKDKGLITLP
+532 LP
-546 TGYYEYK
+546 EGAY
-553 NGEKTE
+553 NG
-559 YWYNKEYFDIH
+559 WYNKEYFENK
-570 NNVVEFKVPNS
+570 NNNHQLLISAPEGFKIS
-581 EKVTYKINTERNF
+581 KTIINY
-594 SGKRDS
+594 SDS
-600 VSFTKECHFTGHT
+600 V
-613 IYVKKIYENETNI
+613 I
-626 FKKYSYTKVTVNFGI
+626 FKDKDEQSKGEVTLYLKNLNFPKNKLRLYYKTKVTFGI
-641 DTTAPKLN
+641 DTTSPTLSDVQFEHNNDSKLAS
-649 IKEGPNAQKPIKF
+649 I
-662 VTQDESK
+662 
-669 NPVKI
+669 
-674 LGRLLGFGNFFNTK
+674 GRLFTFGNFFNKK
-688 IEATVD
+688 ITATVT
-694 AIDDGKFASGI
+694 ADDENKDISSGI
-705 AENSYGMWL
+705 DENSYGMWL
-714 GTQNVKKAEVEGESD
+714 GTQEVIKAEVEGESD
-729 KIEDNVIR
+729 KIEKKVIR
-737 WFTSD
+737 NFTS
-742 KNKLSYTLTNDEKK
+742 KK
-756 NKTKLEGNVFV
+756 NVLTLEENDSTLKGNVFV
-767 SVKDNA
+767 SVKDKA
-773 GNELKNEMVNKSNS
+773 GNELKDEMVTDKNS
-787 EGLENTGFMIE
+787 EGLRNTDFMIE
-798 NNAPYI
+798 NIKPDIEGSTEKDKNAGI
-804 GSEVETQNEKGET
+804 K
-817 KSEFE
+817 
-822 KGKIEVVH
+822 VVA
-830 DEKVKSNG
+830 DNG
-838 NDVYSGD
+838 VRQSGDVYSGD
-845 VTFKFTAKDDDSG
+845 VTFKFTAKDVDSG
-858 IFSTKITVNGKN
+858 LYNVDIRVNGEPAAGSGLVISEEDAPNAKEAVTSKNYEVSTAKFKKAASYKIKIT
-870 EYDDTSKAGSPL
+870 
-882 YEENIHINDGDNEK
+882 
-896 KCTERE
+896 
-902 YEIPTNGFD
+902 
-911 KAATY
+911 
-916 IIKVI
+916 

-939 RQAPVVTKFEV
+939 RQAPVVTKFEI
-950 KGTGTKDSD
+950 TGTAGGTSD
-959 EVPQKVISTS
+959 GDTLPHDVRETS
-969 YGFYFKESADVTVS
+969 YGFYFKEKAYVTVT
-983 FEDAGTDVDWAS
+983 FKDAGTDDNWAS
-995 GVAKVKIY
+995 GVAKAKIY
-1003 LQDKN
+1003 LQDKS
-1008 GTIYQVTK
+1008 GVIYQIKDKKMYSV
-1016 NSNGNTVLTT
+1016 SNLNNVE
-1026 ANSSDNITEID
+1026 EID
-1037 FGDKISSKTTVTFTV
+1037 LKSNYGYSTEVKYTFEI
-1052 GPDFKGQ
+1052 GPNFKGQ

-1075 YVPSNY
+1075 TLPEGYNNSELF
-1081 DKSSFVDGYQK
+1081 KDGYQK
-1092 PDGNIIESL
+1092 PDGDIIESL

-1168 KVTVGKNAKDSG
+1168 KVTVGKNAKDSS

-1279 SNPAQF
+1279 STPAQF

-1435 KQNGKYEQSCT
+1435 KQNSKYEQSCT

-1489 INNEEVKDGENRAY
+1489 INNKEVKDGENRAY

-1521 DTKVTITPVVAKDK
+1521 DTKVTITPVIAKDK

-1575 YNLDVSTTDKSGH
+1575 YNLDVSAIDKSGH

-1603 SVYICKPNKYYA
+1603 SVYICKPNRYYA

-1680 DIDDVYSIKV
+1680 DVDDVYSIKL

-1760 QPIENIDTK
+1760 QPIEDFDTK

-1837 QKTTAFWCT
+1837 QKTAAFWCT

-1851 AAIGIVIWIILAK
+1851 AVIGIAIWIILAK

-1870 ENE
+1870 EN

>member
-1 MSIKIKPKFSFK
+1 MSTKIKPKFSFK

-22 MVISSFPVAVG
+22 MVASSFPVAAG
-33 SAFAE
+33 SAFAAD
-38 DETNQI
+38 DEEMITVE
-44 SMTFVVTDTA
+44 FKVTDSA
-54 EQSVKGAT
+54 EQPVNGAKIE
-62 VEIRDNDTKNVLT
+62 VVDDKRDEVLT
-75 TSTLIGRFK
+75 KHTLIDKIK
-84 NTYETD
+84 NTYETN
-90 ENGKVTFDVDE
+90 EKGEAFFEIKKA
-101 VDVYDYTVT
+101 DVYSYTVT
-110 AKGMSTVSGK
+110 ADDMFD
-120 INKTDLADP
+120 KTDNFTI
-129 KKNDGTIS
+129 KKTEDGKVEPVK
-137 VSLNYLVECSI
+137 VSMEYKI
-148 CKGTGEQNCPKCNG
+148 TCKKCNGDGEIQCPVCEGRGKVLKPCEICNG
-162 TGKICSTCSGKGKID
+162 TGYTRVK
-177 QECPE
+177 CPE
-182 CNGVDSENCAKC
+182 CNGVDSAACERCS
-194 LGKGT
+194 GKGD
-199 VEEECPDCNDESKQ
+199 VEAECPVNAEPEEFITCKKCGGKKK
-213 IDCPDCNGNKTVE
+213 ITCPECNGNKIIAA
-226 CKTCYGTKEIEA
+226 K
-238 RDFEFK
+238 DFRFYFNSTGIDIFFK
-244 FDGDVSVPYKGS
+244 GKVL
-256 VENPVSV
+256 NPVVVEPLPDGEGKS
-263 QDETNT
+263 QG
-269 NKATYSSDNADI
+269 KITYSSNNKNIAVDPDTGEVTATKNAQKGDSA
-281 TVDENGTITAGKK
+281 TITAVI
-294 AKVGDSAIITA
+294 AF
-305 IIPVDK
+305 DK
-311 ENGYKAKRATCKVTV
+311 ENGYKAKKAEYTVTV
-326 CKSGDI
+326 VQSPTGISNELKVNTK
-332 ESLYSV
+332 V
-338 KYSMSYIAAP
+338 KYQAKGLDF
-348 VEFITAKAQDDKNA
+348 VENENNLKEYKITYYDENKNA
-362 QDSKDDQKISVVYY
+362 LSGLPENVGKYY
-376 KKDDE
+376 
-381 SKTPVKP
+381 
-388 EDVGT
+388 
-393 YRAEVSADGYENK
+393 AMVSAEGYSEQRVPS
-406 IIEEDFVITPA
+406 EDTEFLEITPA
-417 KLTIIPDEG
+417 ELTIIPDKG
-426 QSKEYGEVPNIK
+426 QSKEYGE
-438 FDYKVYDEEKPED
+438 DYKITYQYSADN
-451 KVETINFKKIDDSK
+451 INFDENFDVNKKPIFTGKLSYQYDTTYPDEAGEHDIINDINDKLRLDDSK
-465 KPVFAS
+465 EINNNYEIIKFI
-471 KDNTYRLS
+471 DNV
-479 YKGFKGETAEN
+479 K
-490 DEEPDHIGD
+490 
-499 NEITLGKLIL
+499 
-509 DESAKANKNYV
+509 
-520 IGGIEKV
+520 
-527 YITVK
+527 ITVN
-532 DIPSEKDKGLITLP
+532 DITPIKELVSLP
-546 TGYYEYK
+546 ESY
-553 NGEKTE
+553 NG
-559 YWYNKEYFDIH
+559 WYNKKYFDD
-570 NNVVEFKVPNS
+570 NNDQLLISAPEGFKISKTKKLLSYSNS
-581 EKVTYKINTERNF
+581 VAFDKDKPMGEVI
-594 SGKRDS
+594 
-600 VSFTKECHFTGHT
+600 
-613 IYVKKIYENETNI
+613 IYLKKLPEN
-626 FKKYSYTKVTVNFGI
+626 KKYPKRYYSTKIKFGI
-641 DTTAPKLN
+641 DTTPPVLSNVNFEHNNDSKLAS
-649 IKEGPNAQKPIKF
+649 I
-662 VTQDESK
+662 
-669 NPVKI
+669 
-674 LGRLLGFGNFFNTK
+674 GRLLTFGNFFNEK
-688 IEATVD
+688 ITATVTAKD
-694 AIDDGKFASGI
+694 EKEDKSGKDISSGI
-705 AENSYGMWL
+705 DENSYKMWL
-714 GTQNVKKAEVEGESD
+714 GTQEVIKAEVEGESD
-729 KIEDNVIR
+729 KIKDNVIR
-737 WFTSD
+737 NFTSD
-742 KNKLSYTLTNDEKK
+742 KNKLSYTLTDEEKK

-767 SVKDNA
+767 SVKDRA
-773 GNELKNEMVNKSNS
+773 GNELENEKVSQLNA

-798 NNAPYI
+798 NIAPYI
-804 GSEVETQNEKGET
+804 GSNVETTNEKGET

-822 KGKIEVVH
+822 EGIIEV
-830 DEKVKSNG
+830 DYDKNKVRTNG
-838 NDVYSGD
+838 KDVYSGD
-845 VTFKFTAKDDDSG
+845 VTFKFTAKDVDSG
-858 IFSTKITVNGKN
+858 LYNVDIEAYTNKKPEGMDIPYIKAIDNNDNKEHKLGIDHVQTYSESFSVN
-870 EYDDTSKAGSPL
+870 T
-882 YEENIHINDGDNEK
+882 EELGQ
-896 KCTERE
+896 
-902 YEIPTNGFD
+902 
-911 KAATY
+911 AATY
-916 IIKVI
+916 TIKI
-921 VADNAGN
+921 TVADNAGN
-928 TDEFEKTIHID
+928 TNEFEKTIYID

-950 KGTGTKDSD
+950 KGTAGGTSD
-959 EVPQKVISTS
+959 GDTLPHDVRETS
-969 YGFYFKESADVTVS
+969 YGFYFKKSADVTVS
-983 FEDAGTDVDWAS
+983 FKDAGTDDNWAS

-1003 LQDKN
+1003 LQDKS
-1008 GTIYQVTK
+1008 GAIYQVNRDK
-1016 NSNGNTVLTT
+1016 SLTDVK
-1026 ANSSDNITEID
+1026 SVSDVTEITLPSVSNETS
-1037 FGDKISSKTTVTFTV
+1037 FTFSINQ
-1052 GPDFKGQ
+1052 DFKGQ

-1067 VGNCPTNS
+1067 VENYPMNS
-1075 YVPSNY
+1075 ERPSGYTDDNMFT
-1081 DKSSFVDGYQK
+1081 KDGYQK
-1092 PDGNIIESL
+1092 PNGDIIESL

-1180 ALTYDNS
+1180 VLTYDNS

-1279 SNPAQF
+1279 STPAQF

-1435 KQNGKYEQSCT
+1435 KQNSKYEQSCT

-1489 INNEEVKDGENRAY
+1489 INNKEVKDGENRAY

-1521 DTKVTITPVVAKDK
+1521 DTKVTITPVIAKDK

-1575 YNLDVSTTDKSGH
+1575 YNLDVSTIDKSGH

-1603 SVYICKPNKYYA
+1603 SVYICKPNRYYA

-1680 DIDDVYSIKV
+1680 DVDDVYSIKV

-1760 QPIENIDTK
+1760 QPIEDFDTK

-1837 QKTTAFWCT
+1837 QKTAAFWCT

-1851 AAIGIVIWIILAK
+1851 AVIGIAIWIILAK

-1870 ENE
+1870 EN

>member
-1 MSIKIKPKFSFK
+1 MSTKIKPKFSFK
-13 LLSVLLAVL
+13 LLSLFMAVL
-22 MVISSFPVAVG
+22 MVASSFPVAAG
-33 SAFAE
+33 SAFAAD
-38 DETNQI
+38 DEEMITVE
-44 SMTFVVTDTA
+44 FKVTDSA
-54 EQSVKGAT
+54 EQPVNGAKIE
-62 VEIRDNDTKNVLT
+62 VVDDKSDVVLT
-75 TSTLIGRFK
+75 KHTLIDKIK
-84 NTYETD
+84 NTYETN
-90 ENGKVTFDVDE
+90 EKGEASFEIKK
-101 VDVYDYTVT
+101 VDVYSYTVT
-110 AKGMSTVSGK
+110 ADDMFD
-120 INKTDLADP
+120 KTDNFTI
-129 KKNDGTIS
+129 KKTEDGKVEPVK
-137 VSLNYLVECSI
+137 VSMEYKI
-148 CKGTGEQNCPKCNG
+148 TCKKCNGDGEIQCPVCEGLGKVLKPCEICNG
-162 TGKICSTCSGKGKID
+162 TGYTRVKCPVCNGVDSAACERCSGKGDVEAECPVNAEPEEFITCKKCGGNKKIT
-177 QECPE
+177 CPE
-182 CNGVDSENCAKC
+182 CNGNKIIAAKDFDFQFKDIFVPFKGDAKVE
-194 LGKGT
+194 LLNEVKSQGK
-199 VEEECPDCNDESKQ
+199 
-213 IDCPDCNGNKTVE
+213 I
-226 CKTCYGTKEIEA
+226 
-238 RDFEFK
+238 
-244 FDGDVSVPYKGS
+244 
-256 VENPVSV
+256 
-263 QDETNT
+263 
-269 NKATYSSDNADI
+269 TYSSNSKNIAVDPDTGEVTATKNAQKGDRA
-281 TVDENGTITAGKK
+281 TITAVI
-294 AKVGDSAIITA
+294 AF
-305 IIPVDK
+305 DK
-311 ENGYKAKRATCKVTV
+311 ENGYKAKRAEYTVTV
-326 CKSGDI
+326 VPNEKDSIENYIDKFDNLTYNGKSQKYIKAKTEGDYIPVDLKCQYYKGEAKEENKIDI
-332 ESLYSV
+332 EDVKNAGDYSV
-338 KYSMSYIAAP
+338 EVSDINHPDPVKLYFTIEKAPLIIKPDEGQEKKYGEKPNITYYFEGAVNGEIPKFVGGLTYDEYLGEFAKENEEPDKEGDNVITQGKTFDLDSSDVSKNYVIKKVNP
-348 VEFITAKAQDDKNA
+348 ESVTIKVEIEDDKSN
-362 QDSKDDQKISVVYY
+362 DILCLPDGYKEYKY

-381 SKTPVKP
+381 
-388 EDVGT
+388 
-393 YRAEVSADGYENK
+393 
-406 IIEEDFVITPA
+406 
-417 KLTIIPDEG
+417 
-426 QSKEYGEVPNIK
+426 
-438 FDYKVYDEEKPED
+438 
-451 KVETINFKKIDDSK
+451 
-465 KPVFAS
+465 
-471 KDNTYRLS
+471 
-479 YKGFKGETAEN
+479 
-490 DEEPDHIGD
+490 
-499 NEITLGKLIL
+499 EI
-509 DESAKANKNYV
+509 
-520 IGGIEKV
+520 
-527 YITVK
+527 
-532 DIPSEKDKGLITLP
+532 
-546 TGYYEYK
+546 
-553 NGEKTE
+553 TE
-559 YWYNKEYFDIH
+559 YWYNASYFNTHEDKLA
-570 NNVVEFKVPNS
+570 FKPS
-581 EKVTYKINTERNF
+581 SDEYKI
-594 SGKRDS
+594 SIGKPALYLWSND
-600 VSFTKECHFTGHT
+600 E
-613 IYVKKIYENETNI
+613 I
-626 FKKYSYTKVTVNFGI
+626 SYTSKQEQSYKEVTFYISRKNSLKITKKTLKFGI
-641 DTTAPKLN
+641 DTTPPILSPSK
-649 IKEGPNAQKPIKF
+649 GYDKPIRF
-662 VTQDESK
+662 DVQNK
-669 NPVKI
+669 NPLASI
-674 LGRLLGFGNFFNTK
+674 GRLLTFGNFFNK
-688 IEATVD
+688 QIVATVE
-694 AIDDGKFASGI
+694 ADDSGSGI
-705 AENSYGMWL
+705 AENSYEMWL
-714 GTQNVKKAEVEGESD
+714 EEVSKD
-729 KIEDNVIR
+729 KKIEHSFNKYGDN
-737 WFTSD
+737 D
-742 KNKLSYTLTNDEKK
+742 NKLVLKFDDKEDVLKG
-756 NKTKLEGNVFV
+756 KLYVN
-767 SVKDNA
+767 VKDNA
-773 GNELKNEMVNKSNS
+773 GNELETNGTKVTTANS
-787 EGLENTGFMIE
+787 ESLSDTDFMIE
-798 NNAPYI
+798 NKDPYLENSNNPI
-804 GSEVETQNEKGET
+804 S
-817 KSEFE
+817 
-822 KGKIEVVH
+822 VVH
-830 DEKVKSNG
+830 KTDVRKQQDS
-838 NDVYSGD
+838 DVYSGD

-858 IFSTKITVNGKN
+858 LYNVDIKAYTNKNPNGVGIDEIDKDYKN
-870 EYDDTSKAGSPL
+870 KHKLGIDGVQTDSESFY
-882 YEENIHINDGDNEK
+882 INTADLGQ
-896 KCTERE
+896 
-902 YEIPTNGFD
+902 
-911 KAATY
+911 AATY
-916 IIKVI
+916 TIKI
-921 VADNAGN
+921 TVADNAGN
-928 TDEFEKTIHID
+928 VSQTYTKTIHID

-1092 PDGNIIESL
+1092 PDGDIIESL

-1279 SNPAQF
+1279 STPAQF

-1315 FEKFHKEAGEDGKK
+1315 FEKFHKETGEDGKK

-1435 KQNGKYEQSCT
+1435 KQNSKYEQSCT

-1521 DTKVTITPVVAKDK
+1521 DTKVTITPVIAKDK

-1575 YNLDVSTTDKSGH
+1575 YNLDVSTIDKSGH

-1603 SVYICKPNKYYA
+1603 SVYICKPNRYYA

-1626 VNPINFKSKETYV
+1626 VNPINFKSKETYI
-1639 NVISSSGKT
+1639 NVISSSGKI

-1656 IIQKQEASDKN
+1656 IIQKQEASNKN

-1673 AIPSSCF
+1673 AIPSKCF

-1690 SSKDNAKRVSTNI
+1690 SSKDTAKRVSTNI

-1733 KADSKELEIALM
+1733 KAESKELEIALM
-1745 DDTSGVASYSILFDG
+1745 DDTSGVASYNISFDG
-1760 QPIENIDTK
+1760 QPIENVETK
-1769 IYENKVNFK
+1769 VYENKVNFK
-1778 FNVKGATALRD
+1778 FDVKGATALKD

-1796 VRITDAAGRTNTM
+1796 VKITDAAGRTNTM

-1846 VAGII
+1846 VAGIV
-1851 AAIGIVIWIILAK
+1851 AVIGVVAWIIIAK
-1864 KKKKSN
+1864 TKKKSN

>member
-1 MSIKIKPKFSFK
+1 MSTKIKPKFSFK

-22 MVISSFPVAVG
+22 MVASSFPVAAG
-33 SAFAE
+33 SAFAAD
-38 DETNQI
+38 DEEMITVE
-44 SMTFVVTDTA
+44 FKVTDSA
-54 EQSVKGAT
+54 EQPVNGAKIE
-62 VEIRDNDTKNVLT
+62 VVDDKSDEVLT
-75 TSTLIGRFK
+75 KHTLIDKIK
-84 NTYETD
+84 NTYETN
-90 ENGKVTFDVDE
+90 EKGEASFEIKK
-101 VDVYDYTVT
+101 VDVYSYTIT
-110 AKGMSTVSGK
+110 ADDMFD
-120 INKTDLADP
+120 KTDNFTI
-129 KKNDGTIS
+129 KKTEDGKVEPVK
-137 VSLNYLVECSI
+137 VSMEYKI
-148 CKGTGEQNCPKCNG
+148 TCKKCNGDGEIQCPVCEGRGKVLKPCEICNG
-162 TGKICSTCSGKGKID
+162 TGYTRVKCPVCNGVDSAACERCSGKGDVEAECPVNAEPEEFITCKKCGGNKKIT
-177 QECPE
+177 CPE
-182 CNGVDSENCAKC
+182 CNG
-194 LGKGT
+194 
-199 VEEECPDCNDESKQ
+199 SK
-213 IDCPDCNGNKTVE
+213 V
-226 CKTCYGTKEIEA
+226 IEA
-238 RDFEFK
+238 KDFRFSFNSTGIDLPFK
-244 FDGDVSVPYKGS
+244 GKAL
-256 VENPVSV
+256 NPVVVEPLIDGEGKS
-263 QDETNT
+263 QG
-269 NKATYSSDNADI
+269 KITYSSNNKNIAVEPDTGEVTATKNAQKGDYA
-281 TVDENGTITAGKK
+281 TITAVI
-294 AKVGDSAIITA
+294 AF
-305 IIPVDK
+305 DK
-311 ENGYKAKRATCKVTV
+311 ENGYKAKKAEYTVTV
-326 CKSGDI
+326 VPNDEDSIENYIDKFDNLTYNGKSQEYIKAKTEGDYIPVDLKCQYYKGEAKEENKIDI
-332 ESLYSV
+332 EDVKNAGDYSV
-338 KYSMSYIAAP
+338 EVSDKNHNPVILNFTIKKAPLTIKPNNENPKKKWGAKTDIKYDVYGAVNGETPTFKGGLSYKSLLPDEKGSHLIIKGSLELDESNEINRNYTIDSINP
-348 VEFITAKAQDDKNA
+348 DRVEIEVLSIEEVEPSEVLNPLPKGYPESDEAFPKDGYWYNANFMNNNKVVTITAK
-362 QDSKDDQKISVVYY
+362 
-376 KKDDE
+376 
-381 SKTPVKP
+381 
-388 EDVGT
+388 
-393 YRAEVSADGYENK
+393 
-406 IIEEDFVITPA
+406 
-417 KLTIIPDEG
+417 
-426 QSKEYGEVPNIK
+426 
-438 FDYKVYDEEKPED
+438 
-451 KVETINFKKIDDSK
+451 
-465 KPVFAS
+465 
-471 KDNTYRLS
+471 
-479 YKGFKGETAEN
+479 
-490 DEEPDHIGD
+490 
-499 NEITLGKLIL
+499 
-509 DESAKANKNYV
+509 
-520 IGGIEKV
+520 
-527 YITVK
+527 
-532 DIPSEKDKGLITLP
+532 
-546 TGYYEYK
+546 
-553 NGEKTE
+553 
-559 YWYNKEYFDIH
+559 NKEYKICTKESELFGI
-570 NNVVEFKVPNS
+570 NS
-581 EKVTYKINTERNF
+581 NSVT
-594 SGKRDS
+594 
-600 VSFTKECHFTGHT
+600 FTKDKSCDKVT
-613 IYVKKIYENETNI
+613 IYVKRGAFDYCQ
-626 FKKYSYTKVTVNFGI
+626 TKVTFGI
-641 DTTAPKLN
+641 DTTPPILSPSK
-649 IKEGPNAQKPIKF
+649 GYDKPIRF
-662 VTQDESK
+662 DVQNK
-669 NPVKI
+669 NPLASI
-674 LGRLLGFGNFFNTK
+674 GRLLTFGNFFNK
-688 IEATVD
+688 QIVATVE
-694 AIDDGKFASGI
+694 ADDSGSGI
-705 AENSYGMWL
+705 AENSYEMWL
-714 GTQNVKKAEVEGESD
+714 EEVSKDKKIKHSFNKYGNNDD
-729 KIEDNVIR
+729 KLVLKKEDVL
-737 WFTSD
+737 
-742 KNKLSYTLTNDEKK
+742 KGKLYVN
-756 NKTKLEGNVFV
+756 
-767 SVKDNA
+767 VKDNA
-773 GNELKNEMVNKSNS
+773 GNELETNGTKVTTANS
-787 EGLENTGFMIE
+787 ESLSDTDFMIE
-798 NNAPYI
+798 NNNPYLE
-804 GSEVETQNEKGET
+804 GS
-817 KSEFE
+817 
-822 KGKIEVVH
+822 KIEV
-830 DEKVKSNG
+830 DYDKNKVRTNG
-838 NDVYSGD
+838 KDVYSGD
-845 VTFKFTAKDDDSG
+845 VTFKFTAKDVDSG
-858 IFSTKITVNGKN
+858 LYNVDIEAYTNKKPEGRDIPYTVAIDEDGHKLGINGVQTDSESFS
-870 EYDDTSKAGSPL
+870 
-882 YEENIHINDGDNEK
+882 INTADLGQ
-896 KCTERE
+896 
-902 YEIPTNGFD
+902 
-911 KAATY
+911 AATY
-916 IIKVI
+916 TIKI
-921 VADNAGN
+921 TVADNAGN
-928 TDEFEKTIHID
+928 VSQTYTKTIHID
-939 RQAPVVTKFEV
+939 RQAPVVTEFKI
-950 KGTGTKDSD
+950 TGTAGGTSD
-959 EVPQKVISTS
+959 GDTAPHDVRETS
-969 YGFYFKESADVTVS
+969 YGFYFKKSADVTVS
-983 FEDAGTDVDWAS
+983 FKDAGTDDNWAS

-1003 LQDKN
+1003 LQDKS
-1008 GTIYQVTK
+1008 GAIYQVERDKKLTK
-1016 NSNGNTVLTT
+1016 VDSV
-1026 ANSSDNITEID
+1026 SDVTEIPLPS
-1037 FGDKISSKTTVTFTV
+1037 ISNNTSFTFSINQ
-1052 GPDFKGQ
+1052 DFKGQ

-1168 KVTVGKNAKDSG
+1168 KVTVGKNAKDSS

-1279 SNPAQF
+1279 STPAQF

-1435 KQNGKYEQSCT
+1435 KQNSKYEQSCT

-1456 FTVDTTDLSGKQ
+1456 FTVDTTDLSGKK

-1489 INNEEVKDGENRAY
+1489 INNKEVKDGENRAY

-1521 DTKVTITPVVAKDK
+1521 DTKVTITPVIAKDK

-1575 YNLDVSTTDKSGH
+1575 YNLDVSTIDKSGH

-1603 SVYICKPNKYYA
+1603 SVYICKPNRYYA

-1680 DIDDVYSIKV
+1680 DVDDVYSIKV

-1760 QPIENIDTK
+1760 QPIEDFDTK

-1837 QKTTAFWCT
+1837 QKTAAFWCT

-1851 AAIGIVIWIILAK
+1851 AVIGIAIWIILAK

-1870 ENE
+1870 EN

>member
-1 MSIKIKPKFSFK
+1 MSTKIKPKFSFK

-22 MVISSFPVAVG
+22 MVASSFPVPAG
-33 SAFAE
+33 SAFAAD
-38 DETNQI
+38 DEEMITVE
-44 SMTFVVTDTA
+44 FKVTDSA
-54 EQSVKGAT
+54 EQPVNGAKIE
-62 VEIRDNDTKNVLT
+62 VVDDKSDEVLT
-75 TSTLIGRFK
+75 KHTLIDKIK
-84 NTYETD
+84 NTYETN
-90 ENGKVTFDVDE
+90 EKGEASFEIKK
-101 VDVYDYTVT
+101 VDVYSYTIT
-110 AKGMSTVSGK
+110 ADDMFD
-120 INKTDLADP
+120 KTDNFTI
-129 KKNDGTIS
+129 KKTEDGKVEPVK
-137 VSLNYLVECSI
+137 VSMEYKI
-148 CKGTGEQNCPKCNG
+148 TCKKCNGDGEIQCPVCEGRGKVLKPCEICNG
-162 TGKICSTCSGKGKID
+162 TGYTRVKCPVCNGVDSAACERCSGKGDVEAECPVNAEPEEFITCKKCGGNKKIT
-177 QECPE
+177 CPE
-182 CNGVDSENCAKC
+182 CNG
-194 LGKGT
+194 
-199 VEEECPDCNDESKQ
+199 SK
-213 IDCPDCNGNKTVE
+213 V
-226 CKTCYGTKEIEA
+226 IEA
-238 RDFEFK
+238 KDFRFSFNSTGIDLPFK
-244 FDGDVSVPYKGS
+244 GKAL
-256 VENPVSV
+256 NPVVVEPLIDGEGKS
-263 QDETNT
+263 QG
-269 NKATYSSDNADI
+269 KITYSSNNKNIAVDPDTGEVTATKNAQKGDSA
-281 TVDENGTITAGKK
+281 TITAVI
-294 AKVGDSAIITA
+294 AF
-305 IIPVDK
+305 DK
-311 ENGYKAKRATCKVTV
+311 GNGYKAKKAEYTVTV
-326 CKSGDI
+326 VPNDEDSIENYIDKFDNLTYNGKSQEYIKAKTEGDYIPVDLKCQYYKDEAKEENKIDI
-332 ESLYSV
+332 EDVKNAGDYSV
-338 KYSMSYIAAP
+338 EVSDKNHNPVILIFTIKKAPLTIKPCKPNNENPKKKWGAKTDIKYDVYGAVNGETPTFKGGLSYKSLLPDEKGSHLIIKGSLELDESNEINRNYTIDSINP
-348 VEFITAKAQDDKNA
+348 DGVEIEVLSIEEVEPSEVLNPLPKGYPESDEAFPKDGYWYNANFMKNNNKVVTITAK
-362 QDSKDDQKISVVYY
+362 
-376 KKDDE
+376 
-381 SKTPVKP
+381 
-388 EDVGT
+388 
-393 YRAEVSADGYENK
+393 
-406 IIEEDFVITPA
+406 
-417 KLTIIPDEG
+417 
-426 QSKEYGEVPNIK
+426 
-438 FDYKVYDEEKPED
+438 
-451 KVETINFKKIDDSK
+451 
-465 KPVFAS
+465 
-471 KDNTYRLS
+471 
-479 YKGFKGETAEN
+479 
-490 DEEPDHIGD
+490 
-499 NEITLGKLIL
+499 
-509 DESAKANKNYV
+509 
-520 IGGIEKV
+520 
-527 YITVK
+527 
-532 DIPSEKDKGLITLP
+532 
-546 TGYYEYK
+546 
-553 NGEKTE
+553 
-559 YWYNKEYFDIH
+559 NKEY
-570 NNVVEFKVPNS
+570 
-581 EKVTYKINTERNF
+581 KIC
-594 SGKRDS
+594 
-600 VSFTKECHFTGHT
+600 TKESELFGINSNSVTFTEDKSCDEVF
-613 IYVKKIYENETNI
+613 IYVKRGAFDYCQ
-626 FKKYSYTKVTVNFGI
+626 TKVTFGI
-641 DTTAPKLN
+641 DTKAPKL
-649 IKEGPNAQKPIKF
+649 KYGEDGKKPIEFK
-662 VTQDESK
+662 TK
-669 NPVKI
+669 NDNSLAV
-674 LGRLLGFGNFFNTK
+674 LGRILSFGNFFNK
-688 IEATVD
+688 QIVATVNAED
-694 AIDDGKFASGI
+694 EGKYASCI
-705 AENSYGMWL
+705 AEDSYKMYLKLSKDNENIKDFTADKNNLTLTLPNDSDVWQGNVYV
-714 GTQNVKKAEVEGESD
+714 NVKD
-729 KIEDNVIR
+729 Q
-737 WFTSD
+737 
-742 KNKLSYTLTNDEKK
+742 
-756 NKTKLEGNVFV
+756 
-767 SVKDNA
+767 A
-773 GNELKNEMVNKSNS
+773 GNELKDAESIDGKSDKTGVMATGGENGNS
-787 EGLENTGFMIE
+787 NITDTGFMIE
-798 NNAPYI
+798 NKAPYL
-804 GSEVETQNEKGET
+804 E
-817 KSEFE
+817 
-822 KGKIEVVH
+822 
-830 DEKVKSNG
+830 NG
-838 NDVYSGD
+838 NDPISVVPKTGVRQQQDRDVYSGD
-845 VTFKFTAKDDDSG
+845 VIFKFTATDKDSG
-858 IFSTKITVNGKN
+858 LYHVEVSVNNKIVSEDNSKKFSFSTQQMSQDYEI
-870 EYDDTSKAGSPL
+870 DTSGFAKAS
-882 YEENIHINDGDNEK
+882 
-896 KCTERE
+896 E
-902 YEIPTNGFD
+902 YT
-911 KAATY
+911 
-916 IIKVI
+916 IKVQ
-921 VADNAGN
+921 VSDNAGN
-928 TDEFEKTIHID
+928 VSQTYTKTIYID

-950 KGTGTKDSD
+950 KGTAGGTSD
-959 EVPQKVISTS
+959 GDTLPHDVRETS
-969 YGFYFKESADVTVS
+969 YGFYFKEKAYVTVT
-983 FEDAGTDVDWAS
+983 FKDAGTDDNWAS
-995 GVAKVKIY
+995 GVAKAKIY
-1003 LQDKN
+1003 LQDKS
-1008 GTIYQVTK
+1008 GAIYQIKDKKMDSV
-1016 NSNGNTVLTT
+1016 SNLNNVE
-1026 ANSSDNITEID
+1026 EID
-1037 FGDKISSKTTVTFTV
+1037 LKSNYGYSTEAKYTFEI

-1075 YVPSNY
+1075 TLPKEYKNSELF
-1081 DKSSFVDGYQK
+1081 KDGYQK
-1092 PDGNIIESL
+1092 PDGDIIESL

-1154 EVSAPYDTDENFKH
+1154 EVSAPYDTAENFKH

-1279 SNPAQF
+1279 STPAQF

-1298 SEQALAELIKKT
+1298 SEQSLAELIKKT

-1430 QSGWS
+1430 QSAWS
-1435 KQNGKYEQSCT
+1435 KQNSKYEQSCT

-1456 FTVDTTDLSGKQ
+1456 FTVDTTDLSGKK

-1489 INNEEVKDGENRAY
+1489 INNKEVKDGENRAY

-1521 DTKVTITPVVAKDK
+1521 DTKVTITPVIAKDK

-1575 YNLDVSTTDKSGH
+1575 YNLDVSTIDKSGH

-1603 SVYICKPNKYYA
+1603 SVYICKPNRYYA

-1680 DIDDVYSIKV
+1680 DVDDVYSIKL

-1760 QPIENIDTK
+1760 QPIEDFDTK

-1837 QKTTAFWCT
+1837 QKTAAFWCT

-1851 AAIGIVIWIILAK
+1851 AVIGIVIWIILAK

-1870 ENE
+1870 EN

>member
-1 MSIKIKPKFSFK
+1 MSTKIKPKFSFK

-22 MVISSFPVAVG
+22 MVASSFPVAAG
-33 SAFAE
+33 SAFAAD
-38 DETNQI
+38 DEEMITVE
-44 SMTFVVTDTA
+44 FKVTDSA
-54 EQSVKGAT
+54 EQPVNGAKIE
-62 VEIRDNDTKNVLT
+62 VVDDKSDEVLT
-75 TSTLIGRFK
+75 KHTLIDKIK
-84 NTYETD
+84 NTYETN
-90 ENGKVTFDVDE
+90 EKGEASFEIKKA
-101 VDVYDYTVT
+101 DVYSYTVT
-110 AKGMSTVSGK
+110 ADDMFD
-120 INKTDLADP
+120 KTDNFTI
-129 KKNDGTIS
+129 KKTEDGKVEPVK
-137 VSLNYLVECSI
+137 VSMEYKI
-148 CKGTGEQNCPKCNG
+148 TCKKCNGDGEIQCPVCEGRGKVLKPCEICNG
-162 TGKICSTCSGKGKID
+162 TGYTRVK
-177 QECPE
+177 CPE
-182 CNGVDSENCAKC
+182 CNGVDSAACERCS
-194 LGKGT
+194 GKGD
-199 VEEECPDCNDESKQ
+199 VEAECPVNAEPEEFITCKKCGGNKK
-213 IDCPDCNGNKTVE
+213 ITCPECNGDKIIAAKDFDFQFKDIFVPFKGDAKVE
-226 CKTCYGTKEIEA
+226 LLNEVKSQGKI
-238 RDFEFK
+238 
-244 FDGDVSVPYKGS
+244 
-256 VENPVSV
+256 
-263 QDETNT
+263 
-269 NKATYSSDNADI
+269 TYSSNNENI
-281 TVDENGTITAGKK
+281 TVDSDGKVTATDN
-294 AKVGDSAIITA
+294 AKLDEEAIITA
-305 IIPVDK
+305 VIAFDK
-311 ENGYKAKRATCKVTV
+311 ENGYKAEKTTFNVRVDESDDIQGKLDKTYSLNYIGANQEFVKAKTD
-326 CKSGDI
+326 SGI
-332 ESLYSV
+332 KINV
-338 KYSMSYIAAP
+338 KYFEVTDEG
-348 VEFITAKAQDDKNA
+348 VEKEL
-362 QDSKDDQKISVVYY
+362 KDDNGENIAPENVGKYY
-376 KKDDE
+376 AK
-381 SKTPVKP
+381 
-388 EDVGT
+388 
-393 YRAEVSADGYENK
+393 VSAEGYSEQRVPAENT
-406 IIEEDFVITPA
+406 EFLEITPA
-417 KLTIIPDEG
+417 ELTIIPDSG
-426 QSKEYGEVPNIK
+426 QHKEYGE
-438 FDYKVYDEEKPED
+438 DYTITFKYSADG
-451 KVETINFKKIDDSK
+451 INFDKNFDVNKKPIFTGKLSYQYDTTYPDVVGKHDIINDTNDMLRLDDSK
-465 KPVFAS
+465 EINNNYKIIKFI
-471 KDNTYRLS
+471 DNVKITV
-479 YKGFKGETAEN
+479 N
-490 DEEPDHIGD
+490 D
-499 NEITLGKLIL
+499 ITLIKELVSL
-509 DESAKANKNYV
+509 PESY
-520 IGGIEKV
+520 
-527 YITVK
+527 
-532 DIPSEKDKGLITLP
+532 
-546 TGYYEYK
+546 
-553 NGEKTE
+553 NG
-559 YWYNKEYFDIH
+559 WYNKKYFDD
-570 NNVVEFKVPNS
+570 NNDQLLISAPEGFKISKTKKLLSYSNS
-581 EKVTYKINTERNF
+581 VAFDKDKPMGEVI
-594 SGKRDS
+594 
-600 VSFTKECHFTGHT
+600 
-613 IYVKKIYENETNI
+613 IYLKKLPEN
-626 FKKYSYTKVTVNFGI
+626 KKYPKRYYSTKIKFGI
-641 DTTAPKLN
+641 DTTPPVLSNVNFEHNNDSKLAS
-649 IKEGPNAQKPIKF
+649 I
-662 VTQDESK
+662 
-669 NPVKI
+669 
-674 LGRLLGFGNFFNTK
+674 GRLFTFGNFFNEK
-688 IEATVD
+688 ITATVTAKD
-694 AIDDGKFASGI
+694 ENKDISSGI
-705 AENSYGMWL
+705 DENSYKMYL
-714 GTQNVKKAEVEGESD
+714 KLSND
-729 KIEDNVIR
+729 NEDIKN
-737 WFTSD
+737 FTAD
-742 KNKLSYTLTNDEKK
+742 KNKLSYTYTDKG
-756 NKTKLEGNVFV
+756 KLKGNVFV
-767 SVKDNA
+767 SVKDKA
-773 GNELKNEMVNKSNS
+773 GNELNDEMVTDKNS
-787 EGLENTGFMIE
+787 EGLRNTDFMIE
-798 NNAPYI
+798 NIKPDIEGSTEKDKNAGI
-804 GSEVETQNEKGET
+804 K
-817 KSEFE
+817 
-822 KGKIEVVH
+822 VVA
-830 DEKVKSNG
+830 DGVRQSG
-838 NDVYSGD
+838 DVYSGD
-845 VTFKFTAKDDDSG
+845 VTFKFTAKDVESGLYNVDIKAYTNKNPNGVGIDEIDKDYKNKHKLGIDGVQTDSES
-858 IFSTKITVNGKN
+858 FSVNTKTITDELGQ
-870 EYDDTSKAGSPL
+870 
-882 YEENIHINDGDNEK
+882 
-896 KCTERE
+896 
-902 YEIPTNGFD
+902 
-911 KAATY
+911 AATY
-916 IIKVI
+916 TIKI
-921 VADNAGN
+921 TVADNAGN
-928 TDEFEKTIHID
+928 TNEFEKTIHID

-950 KGTGTKDSD
+950 TGTGTKDGD
-959 EVPQKVISTS
+959 DNPHNITATS
-969 YGFYFKESADVTVS
+969 YGFYFKEKADVTVS
-983 FEDAGTDVDWAS
+983 FKDAGTDDNWAS

-1003 LQDKN
+1003 LQDKS
-1008 GTIYQVTK
+1008 GAIYRVNRDK
-1016 NSNGNTVLTT
+1016 SLIKVD
-1026 ANSSDNITEID
+1026 SVSDVTEISLPSVPSVSNETS
-1037 FGDKISSKTTVTFTV
+1037 FTFSINQ
-1052 GPDFKGQ
+1052 DFKGQ

-1067 VGNCPTNS
+1067 VENYPKNS
-1075 YVPSNY
+1075 ERPSGY
-1081 DKSSFVDGYQK
+1081 TDDMFTKDGYQK
-1092 PDGNIIESL
+1092 PDGDIIESL

-1154 EVSAPYDTDENFKH
+1154 EVSAPYDTAENFKH

-1279 SNPAQF
+1279 STPAQF

-1435 KQNGKYEQSCT
+1435 KQNSKYEQSCT

-1489 INNEEVKDGENRAY
+1489 INNKEVKDGENRAY

-1521 DTKVTITPVVAKDK
+1521 DTKVTITPVIAKDK

-1575 YNLDVSTTDKSGH
+1575 YNLDVSTIDKSGH

-1603 SVYICKPNKYYA
+1603 SVYICKPNRYYA

-1680 DIDDVYSIKV
+1680 DVDDVYSIKL

-1760 QPIENIDTK
+1760 QPVEDFDTK

-1837 QKTTAFWCT
+1837 QKTAAFWCT

-1851 AAIGIVIWIILAK
+1851 AVIGIAIWIILAK

-1870 ENE
+1870 EN

>member
-1 MSIKIKPKFSFK
+1 MSTKNKSKISLK
-13 LLSVLLAVL
+13 LLSLFMAVL
-22 MVISSFPVAVG
+22 MVISSFPVAAG
-33 SAFAE
+33 SAFAAGE
-38 DETNQI
+38 DEKKKITVE
-44 SMTFVVTDTA
+44 FKVTDSA
-54 EQSVKGAT
+54 EQPVNGAKIT
-62 VEIRDNDTKNVLT
+62 VFNKDNSKILT
-75 TSTLIGRFK
+75 ENTILERIK
-84 NTYETD
+84 ETYETD
-90 ENGKVTFDVDE
+90 EKGEASFEIELVDEYEYSVTADNMFEKNGVFVKPGTADGKVT
-101 VDVYDYTVT
+101 VDVPMEYCVT
-110 AKGMSTVSGK
+110 CLTCAGNGEIQCPACEGQGK
-120 INKTDLADP
+120 VLKPCEI
-129 KKNDGTIS
+129 
-137 VSLNYLVECSI
+137 
-148 CKGTGEQNCPKCNG
+148 CNG
-162 TGKICSTCSGKGKID
+162 TGYTRVKCPVCNGVNSNGCERCSGNGDVEAECPKNAEPKEYITCTKCGGNKKII
-177 QECPE
+177 CPE
-182 CNGVDSENCAKC
+182 CNGDKIIAAKDFRFYFSSIETDIYFK
-194 LGKGT
+194 GK
-199 VEEECPDCNDESKQ
+199 VL
-213 IDCPDCNGNKTVE
+213 
-226 CKTCYGTKEIEA
+226 
-238 RDFEFK
+238 
-244 FDGDVSVPYKGS
+244 
-256 VENPVSV
+256 NPVVVEPLTSEEGIS
-263 QDETNT
+263 QG
-269 NKATYSSDNADI
+269 KITYSSNNKNI
-281 TVDENGTITAGKK
+281 TVDPNTGEVTATTDANIGDPATITAVI
-294 AKVGDSAIITA
+294 AF
-305 IIPVDK
+305 DK
-311 ENGYKAKRATCKVTV
+311 ENGYKAKKAEYTVTV
-326 CKSGDI
+326 VQSPTGISNELKI
-332 ESLYSV
+332 NTKV
-338 KYSMSYIAAP
+338 KYQAKGLDL
-348 VEFITAKAQDDKNA
+348 VENINNLKKYKITYYDENKNA
-362 QDSKDDQKISVVYY
+362 LSGLPENVGKYY
-376 KKDDE
+376 
-381 SKTPVKP
+381 
-388 EDVGT
+388 
-393 YRAEVSADGYENK
+393 AMVSAEGYSK
-406 IIEEDFVITPA
+406 QRVPAEDNEYLEITPA
-417 KLTIIPDEG
+417 ELTITPDSGPDPDQFQEKEFGEDYTITFKYSAEG
-426 QSKEYGEVPNIK
+426 
-438 FDYKVYDEEKPED
+438 
-451 KVETINFKKIDDSK
+451 INFDNVDEKKHPQFKGELTYDKTGFESYPDNKPGNYDILIGNLELDDSK
-465 KPVFAS
+465 EINNNYNKIVQFT
-471 KDNTYRLS
+471 KDVQI
-479 YKGFKGETAEN
+479 
-490 DEEPDHIGD
+490 HI
-499 NEITLGKLIL
+499 
-509 DESAKANKNYV
+509 
-520 IGGIEKV
+520 
-527 YITVK
+527 K
-532 DIPSEKDKGLITLP
+532 DIDVIENIVELP
-546 TGYYEYK
+546 TGAY
-553 NGEKTE
+553 NG
-559 YWYNKEYFDIH
+559 WYNKEYF
-570 NNVVEFKVPNS
+570 NNKQLSISAPKGFEISK
-581 EKVTYKINTERNF
+581 TIINY
-594 SGKRDS
+594 SDS
-600 VSFTKECHFTGHT
+600 VIFEKEDEQSKGEVTLYLKNLNFPDNNSRL
-613 IYVKKIYENETNI
+613 YYQ
-626 FKKYSYTKVTVNFGI
+626 TKVTFGI
-641 DTTAPKLN
+641 DTTAPKL
-649 IKEGPNAQKPIKF
+649 KYVVDGKKPIKF

-694 AIDDGKFASGI
+694 AIDENKDKDGENIASGI
-705 AENSYGMWL
+705 DENSYGMWL
-714 GTQNVKKAEVEGESD
+714 GTQEVTKAEVEGESD
-729 KIEDNVIR
+729 KTKNNVIR
-737 WFTSD
+737 NFTS
-742 KNKLSYTLTNDEKK
+742 KNNVLTLEE
-756 NKTKLEGNVFV
+756 NKSTLKGNVFV

-773 GNELKNEMVNKSNS
+773 GNKLENEQVNQSNA

-798 NNAPYI
+798 NKAPYI
-804 GSEVETQNEKGET
+804 GSNVETTNEKGET

-822 KGKIEVVH
+822 EGIIEV
-830 DEKVKSNG
+830 DYDKNKVRTNG

-845 VTFKFTAKDDDSG
+845 VTFKFTAKDDESGLYNVDIKAYTNKNPNGVGIDEDYKNKHKLGIDGVQTDSES
-858 IFSTKITVNGKN
+858 FS
-870 EYDDTSKAGSPL
+870 
-882 YEENIHINDGDNEK
+882 INTADLGQ
-896 KCTERE
+896 
-902 YEIPTNGFD
+902 
-911 KAATY
+911 AATY
-916 IIKVI
+916 TIEIT

-928 TDEFEKTIHID
+928 VSQTYTKTIYID

-969 YGFYFKESADVTVS
+969 YGFYFKEPADVTVS

-1279 SNPAQF
+1279 STPAQF

-1489 INNEEVKDGENRAY
+1489 INNEEVKDGESRAY

-1521 DTKVTITPVVAKDK
+1521 DTKVTITPVIAKDK

-1575 YNLDVSTTDKSGH
+1575 YNLDVSTIDKSGH

-1603 SVYICKPNKYYA
+1603 SVYICKPNRYYA

-1626 VNPINFKSKETYV
+1626 VNPINFKSKETYI
-1639 NVISSSGKT
+1639 NVISSSGKI

-1656 IIQKQEASDKN
+1656 IIQKQEASNKN

-1673 AIPSSCF
+1673 AIPSKCF
-1680 DIDDVYSIKV
+1680 DIDDVYSIKI
-1690 SSKDNAKRVSTNI
+1690 SSKDTAKRVSTNI

-1733 KADSKELEIALM
+1733 KAESKELEIALM
-1745 DDTSGVASYSILFDG
+1745 DDTSGVASYNISFDG
-1760 QPIENIDTK
+1760 QPIENVETK
-1769 IYENKVNFK
+1769 VYENKVNFK
-1778 FNVKGATALRD
+1778 FDVKGATALKD

-1796 VRITDAAGRTNTM
+1796 VKITDAAGRTNTM

-1846 VAGII
+1846 VAGIV
-1851 AAIGIVIWIILAK
+1851 AVIGVVAWIIIAK
-1864 KKKKSN
+1864 TKKKSN

>member
-1 MSIKIKPKFSFK
+1 MSTKIKPKFSFK

-22 MVISSFPVAVG
+22 MVASSFPVAAG
-33 SAFAE
+33 SAFAAD
-38 DETNQI
+38 DEEMITVE
-44 SMTFVVTDTA
+44 FKVTDSA
-54 EQSVKGAT
+54 EQPVNGAKIE
-62 VEIRDNDTKNVLT
+62 VVDDKSDEVLT
-75 TSTLIGRFK
+75 KHTLIDKIK
-84 NTYETD
+84 NTYETN
-90 ENGKVTFDVDE
+90 EKGEASFEIKK
-101 VDVYDYTVT
+101 VDVYSYTIT
-110 AKGMSTVSGK
+110 ADDMFD
-120 INKTDLADP
+120 KTDNFTI
-129 KKNDGTIS
+129 KKTEDGKVEPVK
-137 VSLNYLVECSI
+137 VSMEYKI
-148 CKGTGEQNCPKCNG
+148 TCKKCNGDGEIQCPVCEGRGKVLKPCEICNG
-162 TGKICSTCSGKGKID
+162 TGYTRVKCPVCNGVDSAACERCSGKGDVEAECPVNAEPEEFITCKKCGGNKKIT
-177 QECPE
+177 CPE
-182 CNGVDSENCAKC
+182 CNG
-194 LGKGT
+194 
-199 VEEECPDCNDESKQ
+199 SK
-213 IDCPDCNGNKTVE
+213 V
-226 CKTCYGTKEIEA
+226 IEA
-238 RDFEFK
+238 KDFRFSFNSTGIDLPFK
-244 FDGDVSVPYKGS
+244 GKAL
-256 VENPVSV
+256 NPVVVEPLIDGEGKS
-263 QDETNT
+263 QG
-269 NKATYSSDNADI
+269 KITYSSNNKNIAVEPDTGEVTATKNAQKGDYA
-281 TVDENGTITAGKK
+281 TITAVI
-294 AKVGDSAIITA
+294 AF
-305 IIPVDK
+305 DK
-311 ENGYKAKRATCKVTV
+311 ENGYKAKKAEYTVTV
-326 CKSGDI
+326 VPNDEDSIENYIDKFDNLTYNGKSQEYIKAKTEGDYIPVDLKCQYYKGEAKEENKIDI
-332 ESLYSV
+332 EDVKNAGDYSV
-338 KYSMSYIAAP
+338 EVSDKNHNPVILNFTIKKAPLTIKPCKPNNENPKKKWGAKTDIKYDVYGAVNGETPTFKGGLSYKSLLPDEKGSHLIIKGSLELDESNEINRNYTIDSINP
-348 VEFITAKAQDDKNA
+348 DRVEIEVLSIEEVEPSEVLNPLPKGYPESDEAFPKDGYWYNANFMNNNKVVTITAK
-362 QDSKDDQKISVVYY
+362 I
-376 KKDDE
+376 
-381 SKTPVKP
+381 
-388 EDVGT
+388 
-393 YRAEVSADGYENK
+393 
-406 IIEEDFVITPA
+406 
-417 KLTIIPDEG
+417 
-426 QSKEYGEVPNIK
+426 KEYKICTKESELFGINSNSVTFTK
-438 FDYKVYDEEKPED
+438 DKSCD
-451 KVETINFKKIDDSK
+451 KV
-465 KPVFAS
+465 
-471 KDNTYRLS
+471 
-479 YKGFKGETAEN
+479 
-490 DEEPDHIGD
+490 
-499 NEITLGKLIL
+499 
-509 DESAKANKNYV
+509 
-520 IGGIEKV
+520 
-527 YITVK
+527 
-532 DIPSEKDKGLITLP
+532 
-546 TGYYEYK
+546 
-553 NGEKTE
+553 
-559 YWYNKEYFDIH
+559 
-570 NNVVEFKVPNS
+570 
-581 EKVTYKINTERNF
+581 
-594 SGKRDS
+594 
-600 VSFTKECHFTGHT
+600 T
-613 IYVKKIYENETNI
+613 IYVKRGAFDYCQ
-626 FKKYSYTKVTVNFGI
+626 TKVTFGI
-641 DTTAPKLN
+641 DTTPPILSPSK
-649 IKEGPNAQKPIKF
+649 GYDKPIRF
-662 VTQDESK
+662 DVQNK
-669 NPVKI
+669 NPLASI
-674 LGRLLGFGNFFNTK
+674 GRLLTFGNFFNK
-688 IEATVD
+688 QIVATVE
-694 AIDDGKFASGI
+694 ADDSGSGI
-705 AENSYGMWL
+705 AENSYEMWL
-714 GTQNVKKAEVEGESD
+714 EEVSKDKKIKHSFNKYGNNDD
-729 KIEDNVIR
+729 KLVLKKEDVL
-737 WFTSD
+737 
-742 KNKLSYTLTNDEKK
+742 KGKLYVN
-756 NKTKLEGNVFV
+756 
-767 SVKDNA
+767 VKDNA
-773 GNELKNEMVNKSNS
+773 GNELETNGTKVTTANS
-787 EGLENTGFMIE
+787 ESLSDTDFMIE
-798 NNAPYI
+798 NNNPYLE
-804 GSEVETQNEKGET
+804 GS
-817 KSEFE
+817 
-822 KGKIEVVH
+822 KIEV
-830 DEKVKSNG
+830 DYDKNKVRTNG
-838 NDVYSGD
+838 KDVYSGD
-845 VTFKFTAKDDDSG
+845 VTFKFTAKDVDSG
-858 IFSTKITVNGKN
+858 LYNVDIEAYTNKKPEGRDIPYTVAIDEDGHKLGINGVQTDSESFS
-870 EYDDTSKAGSPL
+870 
-882 YEENIHINDGDNEK
+882 INTADLGQ
-896 KCTERE
+896 
-902 YEIPTNGFD
+902 
-911 KAATY
+911 AATY
-916 IIKVI
+916 TIKI
-921 VADNAGN
+921 TVADNAGN
-928 TDEFEKTIHID
+928 VSQTYTKTIHID
-939 RQAPVVTKFEV
+939 RQAPVVTEFKI
-950 KGTGTKDSD
+950 TGTAGGTSD
-959 EVPQKVISTS
+959 GDTAPHDVRETS
-969 YGFYFKESADVTVS
+969 YGFYFKKSADVTVS
-983 FEDAGTDVDWAS
+983 FKDAGTDDNWAS

-1003 LQDKN
+1003 LQDKS
-1008 GTIYQVTK
+1008 GAIYQVNRDK
-1016 NSNGNTVLTT
+1016 SLTDVK
-1026 ANSSDNITEID
+1026 SVSDVTEITLPSVSNETS
-1037 FGDKISSKTTVTFTV
+1037 FTFSINQ
-1052 GPDFKGQ
+1052 DFKGQ

-1067 VGNCPTNS
+1067 VENYPKNS
-1075 YVPSNY
+1075 ERPSGY
-1081 DKSSFVDGYQK
+1081 TDDMFTKDGYQK
-1092 PDGNIIESL
+1092 PDGDIIESL
-1101 EKHNSS
+1101 EKHNLS

-1154 EVSAPYDTDENFKH
+1154 EVSAPYDTAENFKH

-1279 SNPAQF
+1279 STPAQF

-1435 KQNGKYEQSCT
+1435 KQNSKYEQSCT

-1489 INNEEVKDGENRAY
+1489 INNKEVKDGENRAY

-1521 DTKVTITPVVAKDK
+1521 DTKVTITPVIAKDK

-1575 YNLDVSTTDKSGH
+1575 YNLDVSTIDKSGH

-1603 SVYICKPNKYYA
+1603 SVYICKPNRYYA

-1680 DIDDVYSIKV
+1680 DVDDVYSIKL

-1760 QPIENIDTK
+1760 QPVEDFDTK

-1837 QKTTAFWCT
+1837 QKTAAFWCT

-1851 AAIGIVIWIILAK
+1851 AVIGIAIWIILAK

-1870 ENE
+1870 EN

>member
-1 MSIKIKPKFSFK
+1 MSTKIKPKFSFK

-22 MVISSFPVAVG
+22 MVASSFPVAAG
-33 SAFAE
+33 SAFAAD
-38 DETNQI
+38 DEEMITVE
-44 SMTFVVTDTA
+44 FKVTDSA
-54 EQSVKGAT
+54 EQPVNGAKIE
-62 VEIRDNDTKNVLT
+62 VVDDKSDEVLT
-75 TSTLIGRFK
+75 KHTLIDKIK
-84 NTYETD
+84 NTYETN
-90 ENGKVTFDVDE
+90 EKGEASFEIKK
-101 VDVYDYTVT
+101 VDVYSYTVT
-110 AKGMSTVSGK
+110 ADDMFD
-120 INKTDLADP
+120 KTDNFTI
-129 KKNDGTIS
+129 KKTEDGKVEPVK
-137 VSLNYLVECSI
+137 VSMEYKI
-148 CKGTGEQNCPKCNG
+148 TCKKCNGDGEIQCPVCEGLGKVLKPCEICNG
-162 TGKICSTCSGKGKID
+162 TGYTRVKCPVCNGVDSAACERCSGKGDVEAECPVNAEPEEFITCKKCGGNKKIT
-177 QECPE
+177 CPE
-182 CNGVDSENCAKC
+182 CNGNKIIAAKDFDFQFKDIFVPFKGDAKVE
-194 LGKGT
+194 LLNEVKSQGK
-199 VEEECPDCNDESKQ
+199 
-213 IDCPDCNGNKTVE
+213 I
-226 CKTCYGTKEIEA
+226 
-238 RDFEFK
+238 
-244 FDGDVSVPYKGS
+244 
-256 VENPVSV
+256 
-263 QDETNT
+263 
-269 NKATYSSDNADI
+269 TYSSNSKNIAVDPDTGEVTATKNAQKGDSA
-281 TVDENGTITAGKK
+281 TITAVI
-294 AKVGDSAIITA
+294 AF
-305 IIPVDK
+305 DK
-311 ENGYKAKRATCKVTV
+311 ENGYKAKKAEYTVTV
-326 CKSGDI
+326 VPNDEDSIENYIDKFDNLTYNGKSQEYIKAKTEGDYIPVDLKCQYYKGEAKEENKIDI
-332 ESLYSV
+332 EDVKNAGDYSV
-338 KYSMSYIAAP
+338 EVSDINHPDPVKLYFTIEKAPLTIKPIKPNNENPKKKWGAKTDIKYDFYGAVNGETPTFKGGLSYKRQNPLLPDEKGSHPITIGSLELDESNEINKNYTIGSINP
-348 VEFITAKAQDDKNA
+348 DGVEIEVLPIEEVEPSKVLNPLPKGYPESDEAFPENGYWYNANFMKNNNKVVTITAKEKKYKICTEESELSGINSNSLTFTKDK
-362 QDSKDDQKISVVYY
+362 SC
-376 KKDDE
+376 
-381 SKTPVKP
+381 
-388 EDVGT
+388 EDV
-393 YRAEVSADGYENK
+393 
-406 IIEEDFVITPA
+406 
-417 KLTIIPDEG
+417 
-426 QSKEYGEVPNIK
+426 
-438 FDYKVYDEEKPED
+438 
-451 KVETINFKKIDDSK
+451 
-465 KPVFAS
+465 
-471 KDNTYRLS
+471 
-479 YKGFKGETAEN
+479 
-490 DEEPDHIGD
+490 
-499 NEITLGKLIL
+499 
-509 DESAKANKNYV
+509 
-520 IGGIEKV
+520 
-527 YITVK
+527 
-532 DIPSEKDKGLITLP
+532 
-546 TGYYEYK
+546 
-553 NGEKTE
+553 
-559 YWYNKEYFDIH
+559 
-570 NNVVEFKVPNS
+570 
-581 EKVTYKINTERNF
+581 
-594 SGKRDS
+594 
-600 VSFTKECHFTGHT
+600 T
-613 IYVKKIYENETNI
+613 IYVKRDAFDYCQ
-626 FKKYSYTKVTVNFGI
+626 TKVTFGI
-641 DTTAPKLN
+641 DTTPPILSPSK
-649 IKEGPNAQKPIKF
+649 GYDKPIRF
-662 VTQDESK
+662 DVQNK
-669 NPVKI
+669 NPLASI
-674 LGRLLGFGNFFNTK
+674 GRLLTFGNFFNK
-688 IEATVD
+688 QIVATVE
-694 AIDDGKFASGI
+694 ADDSGSGI
-705 AENSYGMWL
+705 AENSYEMCL
-714 GTQNVKKAEVEGESD
+714 EEVSKDKKIKHSFNKYG
-729 KIEDNVIR
+729 DN
-737 WFTSD
+737 D
-742 KNKLSYTLTNDEKK
+742 NKLVLKFDAKEDVLKG
-756 NKTKLEGNVFV
+756 KLYVN
-767 SVKDNA
+767 VKDNA
-773 GNELKNEMVNKSNS
+773 GNELETNGTKVTTANS
-787 EGLENTGFMIE
+787 ESLSDTDFMIE
-798 NNAPYI
+798 NKAPYI
-804 GSEVETQNEKGET
+804 GSNVETTNEKGET

-822 KGKIEVVH
+822 KGKIEV
-830 DEKVKSNG
+830 DYDKNKVRTNG
-838 NDVYSGD
+838 KDVYSDD
-845 VTFKFTAKDDDSG
+845 VTFKFTAKDDESG
-858 IFSTKITVNGKN
+858 LYNVDIKVNG
-870 EYDDTSKAGSPL
+870 EPAAGSGLVISEKDAPNAKKAVESKN
-882 YEENIHINDGDNEK
+882 YEVSTANFK
-896 KCTERE
+896 T
-902 YEIPTNGFD
+902 
-911 KAATY
+911 AASY
-916 IIKVI
+916 KIII
-921 VADNAGN
+921 TVADNAGN

-939 RQAPVVTKFEV
+939 RQAPVVTEFKITNTAG
-950 KGTGTKDSD
+950 GTSD
-959 EVPQKVISTS
+959 GDTVPHDVRKTS
-969 YGFYFKESADVTVS
+969 YGFYFKESADVTITFKDFDS
-983 FEDAGTDVDWAS
+983 KTSYAS
-995 GVAKVKIY
+995 GIKSAKIY
-1003 LQDKN
+1003 LVDKDN
-1008 GTIYQVTK
+1008 GVIYQIK
-1016 NSNGNTVLTT
+1016 NKQMDSVSNLNDVK
-1026 ANSSDNITEID
+1026 EID
-1037 FGDKISSKTTVTFTV
+1037 LKSNYGYSTEAKYTFKIDS
-1052 GPDFKGQ
+1052 DFKGQ

-1067 VGNCPTNS
+1067 VENYPKNS
-1075 YVPSNY
+1075 ERPSDY
-1081 DKSSFVDGYQK
+1081 TDDMFTKDGYQK
-1092 PDGNIIESL
+1092 PDGDIIESL
-1101 EKHNSS
+1101 KKHNSS

-1140 TVSDTYSG
+1140 TVSDKYSG

-1168 KVTVGKNAKDSG
+1168 KVTVGKNAKDSS

-1187 GTRENDWVITDTD
+1187 GTRENDWVITNTD

-1279 SNPAQF
+1279 STPAQF

-1435 KQNGKYEQSCT
+1435 KQNSKYEQSCT

-1521 DTKVTITPVVAKDK
+1521 DTKVTITPVIAKDK

-1575 YNLDVSTTDKSGH
+1575 YNLDVSTIDKSGH

-1603 SVYICKPNKYYA
+1603 SVYICKPNRYYA

-1626 VNPINFKSKETYV
+1626 VNPINFKSKETYI
-1639 NVISSSGKT
+1639 NVISSSGKI

-1656 IIQKQEASDKN
+1656 IIQKQEASNKN

-1673 AIPSSCF
+1673 AIPSKCF

-1690 SSKDNAKRVSTNI
+1690 SSKDTAKRVSTNI

-1733 KADSKELEIALM
+1733 KAESKELEIALM
-1745 DDTSGVASYSILFDG
+1745 DDTSGVASYNISFDG
-1760 QPIENIDTK
+1760 QPIENVETK
-1769 IYENKVNFK
+1769 VYENKVNFK
-1778 FNVKGATALRD
+1778 FDVKGATALKD

-1796 VRITDAAGRTNTM
+1796 VKITDAAGRTNTM

-1846 VAGII
+1846 VAGIV
-1851 AAIGIVIWIILAK
+1851 AVIGVVAWIIIAK
-1864 KKKKSN
+1864 TKKKSN

>member
-1 MSIKIKPKFSFK
+1 MSTKIKPKFSFK

-22 MVISSFPVAVG
+22 MVASSFPVAAG
-33 SAFAE
+33 SAFAAD
-38 DETNQI
+38 DEEMITVE
-44 SMTFVVTDTA
+44 FKVTDSA
-54 EQSVKGAT
+54 EQPVNGAKIT
-62 VEIRDNDTKNVLT
+62 VFNKENSKILT
-75 TSTLIGRFK
+75 ENTILDRIK
-84 NTYETD
+84 ETYETD
-90 ENGKVTFDVDE
+90 EKGIASFEIEK
-101 VDVYDYTVT
+101 VDVYSYTVT
-110 AKGMSTVSGK
+110 ADDMFD
-120 INKTDLADP
+120 KTDNFTI
-129 KKNDGTIS
+129 KKTEDGKVEPVK
-137 VSLNYLVECSI
+137 VSMEYKI
-148 CKGTGEQNCPKCNG
+148 TCKKCNGDGEIQCPVCEGLGKVLKPCEICNG
-162 TGKICSTCSGKGKID
+162 TGYTRVKCPVCNGVNSNGCERCSGNGDVEAECPKNAEPKEYITCTKCGGNKKIT
-177 QECPE
+177 CPE
-182 CNGVDSENCAKC
+182 CNGNKIIAAKDFDFQFKDIFVPFKGDAKVE
-194 LGKGT
+194 LLNEVKSQGK
-199 VEEECPDCNDESKQ
+199 
-213 IDCPDCNGNKTVE
+213 I
-226 CKTCYGTKEIEA
+226 
-238 RDFEFK
+238 
-244 FDGDVSVPYKGS
+244 
-256 VENPVSV
+256 
-263 QDETNT
+263 
-269 NKATYSSDNADI
+269 TYSSNSKNIAVDPDTGEVTATKNAQKGDRA
-281 TVDENGTITAGKK
+281 TITAVI
-294 AKVGDSAIITA
+294 AF
-305 IIPVDK
+305 DK
-311 ENGYKAKRATCKVTV
+311 ENGYKAKKAEYTVTV
-326 CKSGDI
+326 VPNEKDSIENYIDKFDNLTYNGKSQEYIKAKTEGDYIPVDLKCQYYKGEAKEENKIDI
-332 ESLYSV
+332 EDVKNAGDYSV
-338 KYSMSYIAAP
+338 EVSDKNHPDPVKLYFTIEKAPLIIKPDESQEKKYGEKPNITYYFEGAVNGEIP
-348 VEFITAKAQDDKNA
+348 KFVGGLTYDEYLGEFAKENEEPDKEGDNVITQGKTFDLDSSDVSKNYVIKKVNPESVTIKVVIEDDKSN
-362 QDSKDDQKISVVYY
+362 DILCLPDGYKEYKY

-381 SKTPVKP
+381 
-388 EDVGT
+388 
-393 YRAEVSADGYENK
+393 
-406 IIEEDFVITPA
+406 
-417 KLTIIPDEG
+417 
-426 QSKEYGEVPNIK
+426 
-438 FDYKVYDEEKPED
+438 
-451 KVETINFKKIDDSK
+451 
-465 KPVFAS
+465 
-471 KDNTYRLS
+471 
-479 YKGFKGETAEN
+479 
-490 DEEPDHIGD
+490 
-499 NEITLGKLIL
+499 EI
-509 DESAKANKNYV
+509 
-520 IGGIEKV
+520 
-527 YITVK
+527 
-532 DIPSEKDKGLITLP
+532 
-546 TGYYEYK
+546 
-553 NGEKTE
+553 TE
-559 YWYNKEYFDIH
+559 YWYNASYFNTHEDKLA
-570 NNVVEFKVPNS
+570 FKPS
-581 EKVTYKINTERNF
+581 SDEYKI
-594 SGKRDS
+594 SIGKPALYLWSND
-600 VSFTKECHFTGHT
+600 E
-613 IYVKKIYENETNI
+613 I
-626 FKKYSYTKVTVNFGI
+626 SYTSKQEQSYKEVTFYISRKNSLKITKKTLKFGI
-641 DTTAPKLN
+641 DTTPPILSPSK
-649 IKEGPNAQKPIKF
+649 GYDKPIRF
-662 VTQDESK
+662 DVQNK
-669 NPVKI
+669 NPLASI
-674 LGRLLGFGNFFNTK
+674 GRLLTFGNFFNK
-688 IEATVD
+688 QIVATVE
-694 AIDDGKFASGI
+694 ADDSGSGI
-705 AENSYGMWL
+705 AENSYEMRL
-714 GTQNVKKAEVEGESD
+714 EEVLKD
-729 KIEDNVIR
+729 KKIEHSFNKYGDN
-737 WFTSD
+737 D
-742 KNKLSYTLTNDEKK
+742 NKLVLKFDAKEDVLKG
-756 NKTKLEGNVFV
+756 KLYVN
-767 SVKDNA
+767 VKDNA
-773 GNELKNEMVNKSNS
+773 GNELETNGTKVTTANS
-787 EGLENTGFMIE
+787 ESLSDTDFMIE
-798 NNAPYI
+798 NIKPTLRQ
-804 GSEVETQNEKGET
+804 VETKDEN
-817 KSEFE
+817 
-822 KGKIEVVH
+822 GKIKKVSIEVVH

-845 VTFKFTAKDDDSG
+845 VTFKFTAEDYESGLYNVDIKAYTNKNPNGVGIDEDYKNKHKLGIDGVQTDSES
-858 IFSTKITVNGKN
+858 FS
-870 EYDDTSKAGSPL
+870 
-882 YEENIHINDGDNEK
+882 INTADLGQ
-896 KCTERE
+896 
-902 YEIPTNGFD
+902 
-911 KAATY
+911 AATY
-916 IIKVI
+916 TIEIT

-928 TDEFEKTIHID
+928 VSQTYTKTIHID

-1067 VGNCPTNS
+1067 VENYPKNS
-1075 YVPSNY
+1075 ERPSDY
-1081 DKSSFVDGYQK
+1081 TDDMFTKDGYQK

-1125 PLYSDLDNKGINLDL
+1125 PLYSDLDNKGINIDL

-1271 VTVRELNL
+1271 VTVKELNL
-1279 SNPAQF
+1279 STPAQF

-1435 KQNGKYEQSCT
+1435 KQNSKYEQSCT

-1521 DTKVTITPVVAKDK
+1521 DTKVTITPVIAKDK

-1575 YNLDVSTTDKSGH
+1575 YNLDVSTIDKSGH

-1603 SVYICKPNKYYA
+1603 SVYICKPNRYYA

-1626 VNPINFKSKETYV
+1626 VNPINFKSKETYI
-1639 NVISSSGKT
+1639 NVISSSGKI

-1656 IIQKQEASDKN
+1656 IIQKQEASNKN

-1673 AIPSSCF
+1673 AIPSKCF

-1690 SSKDNAKRVSTNI
+1690 SSKDTAKRVSTNI

-1733 KADSKELEIALM
+1733 KAESKELEIALM
-1745 DDTSGVASYSILFDG
+1745 DDTSGVASYNISFDG
-1760 QPIENIDTK
+1760 QPIENVETK
-1769 IYENKVNFK
+1769 VYENKVNFK
-1778 FNVKGATALRD
+1778 FDVKGATALKD

-1796 VRITDAAGRTNTM
+1796 VKITDAAGRTNTM

-1846 VAGII
+1846 VAGIV
-1851 AAIGIVIWIILAK
+1851 AVIGVVAWIIIAK
-1864 KKKKSN
+1864 TKKKSN

>member
-1 MSIKIKPKFSFK
+1 MSTKIKPKFSFK

-22 MVISSFPVAVG
+22 MVASSFPVAAG
-33 SAFAE
+33 SAFAAD
-38 DETNQI
+38 DEEMITVE
-44 SMTFVVTDTA
+44 FKVTDSA
-54 EQSVKGAT
+54 EQPVNGAKIE
-62 VEIRDNDTKNVLT
+62 VVDDKSDEVLT
-75 TSTLIGRFK
+75 KHTLIDKIK
-84 NTYETD
+84 NTYETN
-90 ENGKVTFDVDE
+90 EKGEASFEIKK
-101 VDVYDYTVT
+101 VDVYSYTVT
-110 AKGMSTVSGK
+110 ADDMFD
-120 INKTDLADP
+120 KTDNFTI
-129 KKNDGTIS
+129 KKTEDGKVEPVK
-137 VSLNYLVECSI
+137 VSMEYKI
-148 CKGTGEQNCPKCNG
+148 TCKKCNGDGEIQCPVCEGRGKVLKPCEICNG
-162 TGKICSTCSGKGKID
+162 TGYTRVK
-177 QECPE
+177 CPE
-182 CNGVDSENCAKC
+182 CNGVDSAACERCS
-194 LGKGT
+194 GKGD
-199 VEEECPDCNDESKQ
+199 VEAECPVNAEPEEFITCKKCGGNKK
-213 IDCPDCNGNKTVE
+213 ITCPECNGDKIIAAKDFRFSFNSTRIDLPFKGKVSNSVVVE
-226 CKTCYGTKEIEA
+226 PLP
-238 RDFEFK
+238 
-244 FDGDVSVPYKGS
+244 DGEGKSQGKI
-256 VENPVSV
+256 
-263 QDETNT
+263 
-269 NKATYSSDNADI
+269 TYSSNNENI
-281 TVDENGTITAGKK
+281 TVNSDGEVTATKNAQKGDSATITAVI
-294 AKVGDSAIITA
+294 AF
-305 IIPVDK
+305 DK
-311 ENGYKAKRATCKVTV
+311 GNGYKAKKAEYTVTV
-326 CKSGDI
+326 VPNDEDSIENYIDKFDNLTYNGKSQEYIKAKTEGDYIPVDLKCQYYKGEAKEENKIDI
-332 ESLYSV
+332 EDVKNAGDYSV
-338 KYSMSYIAAP
+338 EVSDINHNKVILNFTIEKAPLIIKPYEGQEKKYGEKPNITYYFEGAVNGEIPKFVGGLTYDEYLGEFAKENEEPDKEGDNVITQGKTFDLDSSDVSKNYVIKKVNP
-348 VEFITAKAQDDKNA
+348 ESVTIKVEIEDDKSN
-362 QDSKDDQKISVVYY
+362 DILCLPDGYKEYKY

-381 SKTPVKP
+381 
-388 EDVGT
+388 
-393 YRAEVSADGYENK
+393 
-406 IIEEDFVITPA
+406 
-417 KLTIIPDEG
+417 
-426 QSKEYGEVPNIK
+426 
-438 FDYKVYDEEKPED
+438 
-451 KVETINFKKIDDSK
+451 
-465 KPVFAS
+465 
-471 KDNTYRLS
+471 
-479 YKGFKGETAEN
+479 
-490 DEEPDHIGD
+490 
-499 NEITLGKLIL
+499 EI
-509 DESAKANKNYV
+509 
-520 IGGIEKV
+520 
-527 YITVK
+527 
-532 DIPSEKDKGLITLP
+532 
-546 TGYYEYK
+546 
-553 NGEKTE
+553 TE
-559 YWYNKEYFDIH
+559 YWYNTSYFNTHEDKLA
-570 NNVVEFKVPNS
+570 FKPS
-581 EKVTYKINTERNF
+581 SDEYKI
-594 SGKRDS
+594 SIGKPALYLWSND
-600 VSFTKECHFTGHT
+600 E
-613 IYVKKIYENETNI
+613 I
-626 FKKYSYTKVTVNFGI
+626 SYTSKQEQSYKEVTFYISRKNSLKITKKTLKFGI
-641 DTTAPKLN
+641 DTTPPVLSNVNFEHNNDSKLAS
-649 IKEGPNAQKPIKF
+649 I
-662 VTQDESK
+662 
-669 NPVKI
+669 
-674 LGRLLGFGNFFNTK
+674 GRLLTFGNFFNEK
-688 IEATVD
+688 ITATVTAKD
-694 AIDDGKFASGI
+694 ENKDKHKHNKDISSGI
-705 AENSYGMWL
+705 DENSYKMYL
-714 GTQNVKKAEVEGESD
+714 KLSND
-729 KIEDNVIR
+729 NEDIKN
-737 WFTSD
+737 FTAD
-742 KNKLSYTLTNDEKK
+742 KNKLSYTYTNKG
-756 NKTKLEGNVFV
+756 KLKGNVFV
-767 SVKDNA
+767 SVKDKA
-773 GNELKNEMVNKSNS
+773 GNELNDEMVTDKNS
-787 EGLENTGFMIE
+787 EGLRNTDFMIE
-798 NNAPYI
+798 NIKPDIEGSTEKDKNAGI
-804 GSEVETQNEKGET
+804 K
-817 KSEFE
+817 
-822 KGKIEVVH
+822 VVA
-830 DEKVKSNG
+830 DGVRQSG
-838 NDVYSGD
+838 DVYSGD
-845 VTFKFTAKDDDSG
+845 VTFKFTAEDYESGLYNVDIKAYTNKNPNGVGIDKIDKDYKNKHKLG
-858 IFSTKITVNGKN
+858 IDGVQKYSESFSVNTEDITKELGQ
-870 EYDDTSKAGSPL
+870 
-882 YEENIHINDGDNEK
+882 
-896 KCTERE
+896 
-902 YEIPTNGFD
+902 
-911 KAATY
+911 AATY
-916 IIKVI
+916 TIKI
-921 VADNAGN
+921 TVADNAGN

-1008 GTIYQVTK
+1008 GTIYRVERDKKLTK
-1016 NSNGNTVLTT
+1016 VDSV
-1026 ANSSDNITEID
+1026 SDVTEITLPS
-1037 FGDKISSKTTVTFTV
+1037 ISNNTSFTFSINQ
-1052 GPDFKGQ
+1052 DFKGQ

-1092 PDGNIIESL
+1092 PNGDIIESL

-1154 EVSAPYDTDENFKH
+1154 EVSAPYDTAENFKH

-1257 VQNGKYYQD
+1257 VLNGKYYQD

-1279 SNPAQF
+1279 STPAQF

-1335 IFEIPAKTQGDYEIT
+1335 IFEIPAKTQGNYEIT

-1435 KQNGKYEQSCT
+1435 KQNSKYEQSCT

-1489 INNEEVKDGENRAY
+1489 INNKEVKDGENRAY

-1521 DTKVTITPVVAKDK
+1521 DTKVTITPVIAKDK

-1575 YNLDVSTTDKSGH
+1575 YNLDVSTIDKSGH

-1603 SVYICKPNKYYA
+1603 SVYICKPNRYYA

-1680 DIDDVYSIKV
+1680 DVDDVYSIKL

-1760 QPIENIDTK
+1760 QPIEDFDTK

-1824 VFVEALATMQDFY
+1824 VFVEVLATMQDFY
-1837 QKTTAFWCT
+1837 QKTAAFWCT

-1851 AAIGIVIWIILAK
+1851 AVIGIAIWIILAK

-1870 ENE
+1870 EN

>member
-1 MSIKIKPKFSFK
+1 MSTKIKPKFSFK
-13 LLSVLLAVL
+13 LLLVLLAVL
-22 MVISSFPVAVG
+22 MMASSFPVAAG
-33 SAFAE
+33 SAFAAD
-38 DETNQI
+38 DEEMITVE
-44 SMTFVVTDTA
+44 FKVTDSA
-54 EQSVKGAT
+54 EQPVNGAKIE
-62 VEIRDNDTKNVLT
+62 VVGSGEVLT
-75 TSTLIGRFK
+75 KHTLIDKIK
-84 NTYETD
+84 NTYETN
-90 ENGKVTFDVDE
+90 EKGEASFEIKK
-101 VDVYDYTVT
+101 VDVYSYTVT
-110 AKGMSTVSGK
+110 ADDMFD
-120 INKTDLADP
+120 KTDNFTI
-129 KKNDGTIS
+129 KKTEDGKVEPVK
-137 VSLNYLVECSI
+137 VSMEYKI
-148 CKGTGEQNCPKCNG
+148 TCKKCNGDGEIQCPVCEGLGKVLKPCEICNG
-162 TGKICSTCSGKGKID
+162 TGYTRVKCPVCNGVDSAACERCSGNGDVEAECPKNAEPKEYITCTKCGGNKKII
-177 QECPE
+177 CPE
-182 CNGVDSENCAKC
+182 CNGDKIIAAKDFRFYFSSTGIDIFFK
-194 LGKGT
+194 GK
-199 VEEECPDCNDESKQ
+199 VL
-213 IDCPDCNGNKTVE
+213 
-226 CKTCYGTKEIEA
+226 
-238 RDFEFK
+238 
-244 FDGDVSVPYKGS
+244 
-256 VENPVSV
+256 NPVVVEPLTSEEGIS
-263 QDETNT
+263 QG
-269 NKATYSSDNADI
+269 KITYSSNNKNI
-281 TVDENGTITAGKK
+281 TVDPNTGEVTATTDANIGDPATITAVI
-294 AKVGDSAIITA
+294 AF
-305 IIPVDK
+305 DK
-311 ENGYKAKRATCKVTV
+311 ENGYKAKKAEYTVTV
-326 CKSGDI
+326 VQSPTGISNELKI
-332 ESLYSV
+332 NTKV
-338 KYSMSYIAAP
+338 KYQAKGLDL
-348 VEFITAKAQDDKNA
+348 VENINNLKKYKITYYDENKNA
-362 QDSKDDQKISVVYY
+362 LSGLPENVGKYYAMVSAEGYSKQRVPSEKADIKFLEITPAELTITPDEDQSKKYGEDCKI
-376 KKDDE
+376 
-381 SKTPVKP
+381 
-388 EDVGT
+388 T
-393 YRAEVSADGYENK
+393 YHYSADG
-406 IIEEDFVITPA
+406 
-417 KLTIIPDEG
+417 
-426 QSKEYGEVPNIK
+426 
-438 FDYKVYDEEKPED
+438 
-451 KVETINFKKIDDSK
+451 INFDKNFDVNKKPIFTGKLSYQYDTTYPDVVGKHDIINDTNDMLRLDDSK
-465 KPVFAS
+465 KINNNYKLNGFT
-471 KDNTYRLS
+471 DNV
-479 YKGFKGETAEN
+479 K
-490 DEEPDHIGD
+490 
-499 NEITLGKLIL
+499 
-509 DESAKANKNYV
+509 
-520 IGGIEKV
+520 
-527 YITVK
+527 ITVEEIESIE
-532 DIPSEKDKGLITLP
+532 DIVELP
-546 TGYYEYK
+546 EGAY
-553 NGEKTE
+553 NG
-559 YWYNKEYFDIH
+559 WYNKEYF
-570 NNVVEFKVPNS
+570 
-581 EKVTYKINTERNF
+581 EKK
-594 SGKRDS
+594 GKKLQIKAPQGFTIS
-600 VSFTKECHFTGHT
+600 TTGESSTFGENISFTDEQSMGEVPLYLK
-613 IYVKKIYENETNI
+613 NE
-626 FKKYSYTKVTVNFGI
+626 KGSADHPRKYYKTTVTFGI
-641 DTTAPKLN
+641 DTTAPKLKYGEN
-649 IKEGPNAQKPIKF
+649 DKKPIKF
-662 VTQDESK
+662 EHDNDSK
-669 NPVKI
+669 LASI
-674 LGRLLGFGNFFNTK
+674 GRLLTFGNFFNEK
-688 IEATVD
+688 INATVD

-705 AENSYGMWL
+705 DENSYKMYL
-714 GTQNVKKAEVEGESD
+714 KLSKDNIKDFKA
-729 KIEDNVIR
+729 
-737 WFTSD
+737 D
-742 KNKLSYTLTNDEKK
+742 KNKLSYTLTDIEKK
-756 NKTKLEGNVFV
+756 EKTKLEGNVFV

-773 GNELKNEMVNKSNS
+773 GNKLENEMVSQSNA

-798 NNAPYI
+798 NIKPTLRQ
-804 GSEVETQNEKGET
+804 VETKDENGEI
-817 KSEFE
+817 KKVS
-822 KGKIEVVH
+822 IEVVH

-845 VTFKFTAKDDDSG
+845 VTFKFTAEDYESGLYNVDIKAYTNKNPNGVGIEEIDKDYKNKHKLG
-858 IFSTKITVNGKN
+858 IDHVQTYSESFSVNTKTIT
-870 EYDDTSKAGSPL
+870 
-882 YEENIHINDGDNEK
+882 DNL
-896 KCTERE
+896 
-902 YEIPTNGFD
+902 G

-916 IIKVI
+916 TIKI
-921 VADNAGN
+921 TVADNAGN
-928 TDEFEKTIHID
+928 VSQTYTKTIHID
-939 RQAPVVTKFEV
+939 RQAPVVTEFKITNTAG
-950 KGTGTKDSD
+950 GTSD
-959 EVPQKVISTS
+959 GDTAPHDVRETS
-969 YGFYFKESADVTVS
+969 YGFYFKESAEVKVKFKD
-983 FEDAGTDVDWAS
+983 FGTDDNWAS

-1008 GTIYQVTK
+1008 GAIYQVTK

-1037 FGDKISSKTTVTFTV
+1037 FGDKISNETTVTFTV
-1052 GPDFKGQ
+1052 NQDFKGQ
-1059 IYAMAYDA
+1059 IYAMAYDS
-1067 VGNCPTNS
+1067 VENYPMNMNS
-1075 YVPSNY
+1075 ERPSGYTDDNMFT
-1081 DKSSFVDGYQK
+1081 KGGYQK
-1092 PDGNIIESL
+1092 PNGDIIESL

-1168 KVTVGKNAKDSG
+1168 KVTVGKNAKDSS

-1187 GTRENDWVITDTD
+1187 GTRENDWVITNTD

-1279 SNPAQF
+1279 STPAQF

-1329 TEYYEF
+1329 IEYYEF

-1435 KQNGKYEQSCT
+1435 KQNSKYEQSCT

-1521 DTKVTITPVVAKDK
+1521 DTKVTITPVIAKDK

-1575 YNLDVSTTDKSGH
+1575 YNLDVSTIDKSGH

-1603 SVYICKPNKYYA
+1603 SVYICKPNRYYA

-1626 VNPINFKSKETYV
+1626 VNPINFKSKETYI
-1639 NVISSSGKT
+1639 NVISSSGKI

-1656 IIQKQEASDKN
+1656 IIQKQEASNKN

-1673 AIPSSCF
+1673 AIPSKCF

-1690 SSKDNAKRVSTNI
+1690 SSKDTAKRVSTNI

-1733 KADSKELEIALM
+1733 KAESKELEIALM
-1745 DDTSGVASYSILFDG
+1745 DDTSGVASYNISFDG
-1760 QPIENIDTK
+1760 QPIENVETK
-1769 IYENKVNFK
+1769 VYENKVNFK
-1778 FNVKGATALRD
+1778 FDVKGATALKD

-1796 VRITDAAGRTNTM
+1796 VKITDAAGRTNTM

-1846 VAGII
+1846 VAGIV
-1851 AAIGIVIWIILAK
+1851 AVIGVVAWIIIAK
-1864 KKKKSN
+1864 TKKKSN

>member
-1 MSIKIKPKFSFK
+1 MSTKIKPKFSFK

-22 MVISSFPVAVG
+22 MVASSFPVAAG
-33 SAFAE
+33 SAFAK

-54 EQSVKGAT
+54 EQPVNGAT
-62 VEIRDNDTKNVLT
+62 VEIRDNNTKNVLT
-75 TSTLIGRFK
+75 TSTLIDRFK

-110 AKGMSTVSGK
+110 AKGMSTISGK

-137 VSLNYLVECSI
+137 VSLNYLVECST
-148 CKGTGEQNCPKCNG
+148 CKGTGKQNCPKCNG
-162 TGKICSTCSGKGKID
+162 TGKICSTCSGTGKID
-177 QECPE
+177 QKCPE
-182 CNGVDSENCAKC
+182 CNGVDFENCAKC

-199 VEEECPDCNDESKQ
+199 VEEECPDCKDESKQ

-244 FDGDVSVPYKGS
+244 FDGDVSVRYKSS
-256 VENPVSV
+256 VENPVYV

-269 NKATYSSDNADI
+269 NKVTYSSDNADI

-294 AKVGDSAIITA
+294 AKVGDWAIITA

-348 VEFITAKAQDDKNA
+348 VEFITAKAQDDKDA
-362 QDSKDDQKISVVYY
+362 QDSKDDQKINVVYY
-376 KKDDE
+376 KKGDE

-393 YRAEVSADGYENK
+393 YRAEVSADDYENK

-417 KLTIIPDEG
+417 KLTIIPDSDPRQE
-426 QSKEYGEVPNIK
+426 KEYGEVPNIK

-451 KVETINFKKIDDSK
+451 KIETIDFEKIDDSK

-527 YITVK
+527 NITVK
-532 DIPSEKDKGLITLP
+532 DIPFEKDKELIKLP

-559 YWYNKEYFDIH
+559 YWYNKEYFDNH
-570 NNVVEFKVPNS
+570 KNVVEFKAPNS

-600 VSFTKECHFTGHT
+600 VSFTKECHFIEHI

-626 FKKYSYTKVTVNFGI
+626 FKKYSYTKVKVTFGI
-641 DTTAPKLN
+641 DRTAPKLKYGEN
-649 IKEGPNAQKPIKF
+649 DKKPIKF
-662 VTQDESK
+662 EHDNDSK
-669 NPVKI
+669 LASI
-674 LGRLLGFGNFFNTK
+674 GRLLTFGNFFNEK
-688 IEATVD
+688 INATVNAED
-694 AIDDGKFASGI
+694 EGKYPSGI
-705 AENSYGMWL
+705 DENSYKMYL
-714 GTQNVKKAEVEGESD
+714 KLSND
-729 KIEDNVIR
+729 NEDIKN
-737 WFTSD
+737 FTAD
-742 KNKLSYTLTNDEKK
+742 KNKLSYTLTDKEKK
-756 NKTKLEGNVFV
+756 EKTKLEGNVFV
-767 SVKDNA
+767 SVKDRA
-773 GNELKNEMVNKSNS
+773 GNKLENEMVSQSNA

-798 NNAPYI
+798 NIKPTLRQ
-804 GSEVETQNEKGET
+804 VETKDENGEI
-817 KSEFE
+817 KKVS
-822 KGKIEVVH
+822 IEVVH

-845 VTFKFTAKDDDSG
+845 VTFKFTAEDYESG
-858 IFSTKITVNGKN
+858 LYNVDIRVNGKSAEESGLVISEKDAPN
-870 EYDDTSKAGSPL
+870 AKEAVTSKN
-882 YEENIHINDGDNEK
+882 YEVSTAK
-896 KCTERE
+896 FER
-902 YEIPTNGFD
+902 
-911 KAATY
+911 AASY
-916 IIKVI
+916 KIKI
-921 VADNAGN
+921 TVADNAGN

-939 RQAPVVTKFEV
+939 RQAPVVTEFKITNTAG
-950 KGTGTKDSD
+950 GTSD
-959 EVPQKVISTS
+959 GDTVPQNVSLTS

-983 FEDAGTDVDWAS
+983 FEDAGTDDNWAS

-1003 LQDKN
+1003 LQDKS
-1008 GTIYQVTK
+1008 GAIYRVNRDKSLTK
-1016 NSNGNTVLTT
+1016 VDSV
-1026 ANSSDNITEID
+1026 SDVTEITLPS
-1037 FGDKISSKTTVTFTV
+1037 ISNNTSFTFSINQ
-1052 GPDFKGQ
+1052 DFKGQ

-1067 VGNCPTNS
+1067 VENYPKNS
-1075 YVPSNY
+1075 EKPSDY
-1081 DKSSFVDGYQK
+1081 TDDMFTKDGYQK
-1092 PDGNIIESL
+1092 PDGDIIESL
-1101 EKHNSS
+1101 KKHNAT

-1168 KVTVGKNAKDSG
+1168 KVTVGKNAKDSS

-1187 GTRENDWVITDTD
+1187 GTRENDWVITNTD

-1279 SNPAQF
+1279 STPAQF

-1435 KQNGKYEQSCT
+1435 KQNSKYEQSCT

-1521 DTKVTITPVVAKDK
+1521 DTKVTITPVIAKDK

-1575 YNLDVSTTDKSGH
+1575 YNLDVSTIDKSGH

-1603 SVYICKPNKYYA
+1603 SVYICKPNRYYA

-1626 VNPINFKSKETYV
+1626 VNPINFKSKETYI
-1639 NVISSSGKT
+1639 NVISSSGKI

-1656 IIQKQEASDKN
+1656 IIQKQEASNKN

-1673 AIPSSCF
+1673 AIPSKCF
-1680 DIDDVYSIKV
+1680 DIDDVYSIKI
-1690 SSKDNAKRVSTNI
+1690 SSKDTAKRVSTNI

-1733 KADSKELEIALM
+1733 KAESKELEIALM
-1745 DDTSGVASYSILFDG
+1745 DDTSGVASYNISFDG
-1760 QPIENIDTK
+1760 QPIENVETK
-1769 IYENKVNFK
+1769 VYENKVNFK
-1778 FNVKGATALRD
+1778 FDVKGATALKD

-1796 VRITDAAGRTNTM
+1796 VKITDAAGRTNTM

-1846 VAGII
+1846 VAGIV
-1851 AAIGIVIWIILAK
+1851 AVIGVVAWIIIAK
-1864 KKKKSN
+1864 TKKKSN

>member
-1 MSIKIKPKFSFK
+1 MSTKIKPKFSFK

-22 MVISSFPVAVG
+22 MVASSFPVAAG
-33 SAFAE
+33 SAFAAGE
-38 DETNQI
+38 DEKKKITVE
-44 SMTFVVTDTA
+44 FKVTDSA
-54 EQSVKGAT
+54 EQPVNGAKIT
-62 VEIRDNDTKNVLT
+62 VFNKDNSKILT
-75 TSTLIGRFK
+75 ENTILERIK
-84 NTYETD
+84 ETYETD
-90 ENGKVTFDVDE
+90 EKGEASFEIELVDEYEYSVTADNMFEKNGVFVKPGTADGKVT
-101 VDVYDYTVT
+101 VDVPMEYCVT
-110 AKGMSTVSGK
+110 CLTCAGDGEIQCPVCEGLGK
-120 INKTDLADP
+120 VLKPCEI
-129 KKNDGTIS
+129 
-137 VSLNYLVECSI
+137 
-148 CKGTGEQNCPKCNG
+148 CNG
-162 TGKICSTCSGKGKID
+162 TGYTRVKCPVCNGVDSAACERCSGNGDVEAECPKNAEPKEYITCTKCGGNKKII
-177 QECPE
+177 CPE
-182 CNGVDSENCAKC
+182 CNGDKIIAAKDFRFYFNSTGIDIFFK
-194 LGKGT
+194 GK
-199 VEEECPDCNDESKQ
+199 VL
-213 IDCPDCNGNKTVE
+213 
-226 CKTCYGTKEIEA
+226 
-238 RDFEFK
+238 
-244 FDGDVSVPYKGS
+244 
-256 VENPVSV
+256 NPVVVEPLPDGEGKS
-263 QDETNT
+263 QG
-269 NKATYSSDNADI
+269 KITYSSNNKNIA
-281 TVDENGTITAGKK
+281 VDPDTGEVTATELDEEATITAVI
-294 AKVGDSAIITA
+294 AF
-305 IIPVDK
+305 DK
-311 ENGYKAKRATCKVTV
+311 ENGYKAKKAEYTVTV
-326 CKSGDI
+326 VQSPTGISNELKI
-332 ESLYSV
+332 NTKV
-338 KYSMSYIAAP
+338 KYQAKGLDL
-348 VEFITAKAQDDKNA
+348 VENINNLKKYKITYYDENKNA
-362 QDSKDDQKISVVYY
+362 LSGLPENVGKYY
-376 KKDDE
+376 
-381 SKTPVKP
+381 
-388 EDVGT
+388 
-393 YRAEVSADGYENK
+393 AMVSAEGYSK
-406 IIEEDFVITPA
+406 QRVPAEDTEFLEITPA
-417 KLTIIPDEG
+417 ELTIIPDSDPLQE
-426 QSKEYGEVPNIK
+426 KEYGEQPIID
-438 FDYKVYDEEKPED
+438 FTYKADDIDFESENMKDKQPQFTGMLSYDGYNPDSDDEPD
-451 KVETINFKKIDDSK
+451 KV
-465 KPVFAS
+465 
-471 KDNTYRLS
+471 
-479 YKGFKGETAEN
+479 
-490 DEEPDHIGD
+490 GD
-499 NEITLGKLIL
+499 REITQGDLAL
-509 DESAKANKNYV
+509 DNSNINKNYV
-520 IGGIEKV
+520 IKPENVNPGPNKVKIHVKEIQEAKDLNLDMKKPYVYTAPDGTTQNWYNSEILGENKNLVINAPKDGENVKYKISKEKV
-527 YITVK
+527 SFK
-532 DIPSEKDKGLITLP
+532 KA
-546 TGYYEYK
+546 
-553 NGEKTE
+553 GES
-559 YWYNKEYFDIH
+559 
-570 NNVVEFKVPNS
+570 VEFS
-581 EKVTYKINTERNF
+581 EQQFGEVEIYII
-594 SGKRDS
+594 
-600 VSFTKECHFTGHT
+600 TKETKEKQFGWPIKRT
-613 IYVKKIYENETNI
+613 ISVTNETVY
-626 FKKYSYTKVTVNFGI
+626 KKTFSFGI

-649 IKEGPNAQKPIKF
+649 IKDKPEAPKPIKF
-662 VTQDESK
+662 EHNNDSK
-669 NPVKI
+669 LASI
-674 LGRLLGFGNFFNTK
+674 GRLLTFGNFFNEK
-688 IEATVD
+688 INATVD
-694 AIDDGKFASGI
+694 AIDEKKDKDGNDISSGI
-705 AENSYGMWL
+705 DENSYKMYL
-714 GTQNVKKAEVEGESD
+714 KLSDNEDIKDFKA
-729 KIEDNVIR
+729 
-737 WFTSD
+737 D
-742 KNKLSYTLTNDEKK
+742 KNKLSYTLTDKEKK
-756 NKTKLEGNVFV
+756 EKTKLEGNVFV
-767 SVKDNA
+767 SVKDRA
-773 GNELKNEMVNKSNS
+773 GNKLENEMVSQSNA

-798 NNAPYI
+798 NIKPTLRQ
-804 GSEVETQNEKGET
+804 VETKDENGEI
-817 KSEFE
+817 KKVS
-822 KGKIEVVH
+822 IEVVH

-838 NDVYSGD
+838 NDVYSDD

-858 IFSTKITVNGKN
+858 EANNSGLYNVDIEAYTNKTEKGKKFKYNEVIDEKEHKLGIDGVQTYSESFSVNTKTITN
-870 EYDDTSKAGSPL
+870 ELGQ
-882 YEENIHINDGDNEK
+882 
-896 KCTERE
+896 
-902 YEIPTNGFD
+902 
-911 KAATY
+911 AATY
-916 IIKVI
+916 TIKI
-921 VADNAGN
+921 TVADNAGN

-983 FEDAGTDVDWAS
+983 FEDAGTDDNWAS

-1279 SNPAQF
+1279 STPAQF

-1521 DTKVTITPVVAKDK
+1521 DTKVTITPVIAKDK

-1575 YNLDVSTTDKSGH
+1575 YNLDVSTIDKSGH

-1603 SVYICKPNKYYA
+1603 SVYICKPNRYYA

-1626 VNPINFKSKETYV
+1626 VNPINFKSKETYI
-1639 NVISSSGKT
+1639 NVISSSGKI

-1656 IIQKQEASDKN
+1656 IIQKQEASNKN

-1673 AIPSSCF
+1673 AIPSKCF

-1690 SSKDNAKRVSTNI
+1690 SSKDTAKRVSTNI

-1733 KADSKELEIALM
+1733 KAESKELEIALM
-1745 DDTSGVASYSILFDG
+1745 DDTSGVASYNISFDG
-1760 QPIENIDTK
+1760 QPIENVETK
-1769 IYENKVNFK
+1769 VYENKVNFK
-1778 FNVKGATALRD
+1778 FDVKGATALKD

-1796 VRITDAAGRTNTM
+1796 VKITDAAGRTNTM

-1846 VAGII
+1846 VAGIV
-1851 AAIGIVIWIILAK
+1851 AVIGVVAWIIIAK
-1864 KKKKSN
+1864 TKKKSN

>member
-1 MSIKIKPKFSFK
+1 MSTKIKPKFSFK

-22 MVISSFPVAVG
+22 MVASSFPVAAG
-33 SAFAE
+33 SAFAAD
-38 DETNQI
+38 DEEMITVE
-44 SMTFVVTDTA
+44 FKVTDLA
-54 EQSVKGAT
+54 EQPVNGAKIE
-62 VEIRDNDTKNVLT
+62 VVDDKRDEVLT
-75 TSTLIGRFK
+75 KHTLIDKIK
-84 NTYETD
+84 NTYETN
-90 ENGKVTFDVDE
+90 EKGEASFEIKKA
-101 VDVYDYTVT
+101 DVYSYTVT
-110 AKGMSTVSGK
+110 ADDMFD
-120 INKTDLADP
+120 KTDNFTI
-129 KKNDGTIS
+129 KKTEDGK
-137 VSLNYLVECSI
+137 VEPVKVLMEYKI
-148 CKGTGEQNCPKCNG
+148 TCKKCNGDGEIQCPVCEGRGKVLKPCEICNG
-162 TGKICSTCSGKGKID
+162 TGYTRVK
-177 QECPE
+177 CPV
-182 CNGVDSENCAKC
+182 CNGVDSEACERC
-194 LGKGT
+194 SGKGD
-199 VEEECPDCNDESKQ
+199 VEAECPVNAEPEEFITCKKCGGNKK
-213 IDCPDCNGNKTVE
+213 ITCPECNGNKIIAA
-226 CKTCYGTKEIEA
+226 K
-238 RDFEFK
+238 DFRFYFNSTGIDIFFK
-244 FDGDVSVPYKGS
+244 GKVL
-256 VENPVSV
+256 NPVVVEPLPDGEGKS
-263 QDETNT
+263 QG
-269 NKATYSSDNADI
+269 KITYFSNNENI
-281 TVDENGTITAGKK
+281 TVNSDGEVTATKNAQK
-294 AKVGDSAIITA
+294 GDSATITA
-305 IIPVDK
+305 IIAFDK
-311 ENGYKAKRATCKVTV
+311 ENGYKAKKAEYTVTV
-326 CKSGDI
+326 VQSPTGISNELKTNTK
-332 ESLYSV
+332 V
-338 KYSMSYIAAP
+338 KYQAKGLDL
-348 VEFITAKAQDDKNA
+348 VENINNLKEYKITYYDEN
-362 QDSKDDQKISVVYY
+362 KDALSGLPENVGKYY
-376 KKDDE
+376 
-381 SKTPVKP
+381 
-388 EDVGT
+388 
-393 YRAEVSADGYENK
+393 AMVSAEGYSKQRVPAENTEFLE
-406 IIEEDFVITPA
+406 IIPA
-417 KLTIIPDEG
+417 ELTIIPDSDPRQE
-426 QSKEYGEVPNIK
+426 KEYGE
-438 FDYKVYDEEKPED
+438 DYTITFKYSADGINFD
-451 KVETINFKKIDDSK
+451 KVDKKKHPQFKGELTYDKTGFESYPDNEPGAYNILIGSLELDDSK
-465 KPVFAS
+465 EINNNYNKIVKF
-471 KDNTYRLS
+471 TE
-479 YKGFKGETAEN
+479 GVQI
-490 DEEPDHIGD
+490 HI
-499 NEITLGKLIL
+499 
-509 DESAKANKNYV
+509 
-520 IGGIEKV
+520 
-527 YITVK
+527 K
-532 DIPSEKDKGLITLP
+532 DIEDNDKIKVALP
-546 TGYYEYK
+546 EGAY
-553 NGEKTE
+553 NG
-559 YWYNKEYFDIH
+559 WYNKEYFNK
-570 NNVVEFKVPNS
+570 NNNQLLISAPEGFKIS
-581 EKVTYKINTERNF
+581 KTLINY
-594 SGKRDS
+594 SDS
-600 VSFTKECHFTGHT
+600 V
-613 IYVKKIYENETNI
+613 I
-626 FKKYSYTKVTVNFGI
+626 FKDKDEQSKGEVTLYLKNLNFPNNNSRLYYRTKVTFGI
-641 DTTAPKLN
+641 DTTPPVLSNVNFEHNNDSKLAS
-649 IKEGPNAQKPIKF
+649 I
-662 VTQDESK
+662 
-669 NPVKI
+669 
-674 LGRLLGFGNFFNTK
+674 GRLLTFGNFFNEK
-688 IEATVD
+688 ITATVTAKD
-694 AIDDGKFASGI
+694 ENKDKHNKDISSGI
-705 AENSYGMWL
+705 DENSYGMWL
-714 GTQNVKKAEVEGESD
+714 GTKEVIKAEAEGESD
-729 KIEDNVIR
+729 KIEKNVIR
-737 WFTSD
+737 DFTS
-742 KNKLSYTLTNDEKK
+742 KNNVLTLEENESTLK
-756 NKTKLEGNVFV
+756 GNVFV
-767 SVKDNA
+767 SVKD
-773 GNELKNEMVNKSNS
+773 K
-787 EGLENTGFMIE
+787 
-798 NNAPYI
+798 
-804 GSEVETQNEKGET
+804 
-817 KSEFE
+817 
-822 KGKIEVVH
+822 
-830 DEKVKSNG
+830 
-838 NDVYSGD
+838 
-845 VTFKFTAKDDDSG
+845 
-858 IFSTKITVNGKN
+858 
-870 EYDDTSKAGSPL
+870 
-882 YEENIHINDGDNEK
+882 
-896 KCTERE
+896 
-902 YEIPTNGFD
+902 
-911 KAATY
+911 
-916 IIKVI
+916 
-921 VADNAGN
+921 AGN

-939 RQAPVVTKFEV
+939 RQAPVVTKFEI
-950 KGTGTKDSD
+950 TGTAGGTSD
-959 EVPQKVISTS
+959 GDTLPHDVRETS
-969 YGFYFKESADVTVS
+969 YGFYFKEKAYVTVT
-983 FEDAGTDVDWAS
+983 FKDAGTDDNWAS
-995 GVAKVKIY
+995 GVAKAKIY
-1003 LQDKN
+1003 LQDKS
-1008 GTIYQVTK
+1008 GAIYQIKDKKMDSV
-1016 NSNGNTVLTT
+1016 SNLNNVE
-1026 ANSSDNITEID
+1026 EID
-1037 FGDKISSKTTVTFTV
+1037 LKSNYGYSTEVKYTFEI

-1075 YVPSNY
+1075 TLPEEYKNPELF
-1081 DKSSFVDGYQK
+1081 KDGYQK
-1092 PDGNIIESL
+1092 PNGDIIESL

-1154 EVSAPYDTDENFKH
+1154 EVSAPYDTAENFKH

-1279 SNPAQF
+1279 STPAQF

-1435 KQNGKYEQSCT
+1435 KQNSKYEQSCT

-1489 INNEEVKDGENRAY
+1489 INNKEVKDGENRAY

-1521 DTKVTITPVVAKDK
+1521 DTKVTITPVIAKDK

-1575 YNLDVSTTDKSGH
+1575 YNLDVSTIDKSGH

-1603 SVYICKPNKYYA
+1603 SVYICKPNRYYA

-1680 DIDDVYSIKV
+1680 DVDDVYSIKL

-1760 QPIENIDTK
+1760 QPIEDFDTK

-1837 QKTTAFWCT
+1837 QKTAAFWCT

-1851 AAIGIVIWIILAK
+1851 AVIGIAIWIILAK

-1870 ENE
+1870 EN

>member
-1 MSIKIKPKFSFK
+1 MSTKIKPKFSFK

-22 MVISSFPVAVG
+22 MVASSFPVAAG
-33 SAFAE
+33 SAFAAD
-38 DETNQI
+38 DEEMITVE
-44 SMTFVVTDTA
+44 FKVTDSA
-54 EQSVKGAT
+54 EQPVNGAKIE
-62 VEIRDNDTKNVLT
+62 VVDDKSDEVLT
-75 TSTLIGRFK
+75 KHTLIDKIK
-84 NTYETD
+84 NTYETN
-90 ENGKVTFDVDE
+90 EKGEASFEIKK
-101 VDVYDYTVT
+101 VDVYSYTVT
-110 AKGMSTVSGK
+110 ADDMFD
-120 INKTDLADP
+120 KTDNFTI
-129 KKNDGTIS
+129 KKTEDGKVEPVK
-137 VSLNYLVECSI
+137 VSMEYKI
-148 CKGTGEQNCPKCNG
+148 TCKKCNGDGEIQCPVCEGLGKVLKPCEICNG
-162 TGKICSTCSGKGKID
+162 TGYTRVKCPVCNGVDSAACERCSGKGDVEAECPVNAEPEEFITCKKCGGNKKIT
-177 QECPE
+177 CPE
-182 CNGVDSENCAKC
+182 CNGNKIIAAKDFDFQFKDIFVPFKGDAKVE
-194 LGKGT
+194 LLNEVKSQGK
-199 VEEECPDCNDESKQ
+199 
-213 IDCPDCNGNKTVE
+213 I
-226 CKTCYGTKEIEA
+226 
-238 RDFEFK
+238 
-244 FDGDVSVPYKGS
+244 
-256 VENPVSV
+256 
-263 QDETNT
+263 
-269 NKATYSSDNADI
+269 TYSSNSKNIAVDPDTGEVTATKNAQKGDRA
-281 TVDENGTITAGKK
+281 TITAVI
-294 AKVGDSAIITA
+294 AF
-305 IIPVDK
+305 DK
-311 ENGYKAKRATCKVTV
+311 ENGYKAKKAEYTVTV
-326 CKSGDI
+326 VPNEKDSIENYIDKFDNLTYNGKSQEYIKAKTEGDYIPVDLKCQYYKGEAKEENKIDI
-332 ESLYSV
+332 EDVKNAGDYSV
-338 KYSMSYIAAP
+338 EVSDKNHPDPVKLYFTIEKAPLIIKPDEDQEKKYGEKPNITYYFEGAVNGEIP
-348 VEFITAKAQDDKNA
+348 KFVGGLTYDEYLGEFAKENEEPDKEGDNVITQGKTFDLDSSDVSKNYVIKKVNPESVTIKVVIEDDKSN
-362 QDSKDDQKISVVYY
+362 DILCLPDGYKEYKY

-381 SKTPVKP
+381 
-388 EDVGT
+388 
-393 YRAEVSADGYENK
+393 
-406 IIEEDFVITPA
+406 
-417 KLTIIPDEG
+417 
-426 QSKEYGEVPNIK
+426 
-438 FDYKVYDEEKPED
+438 
-451 KVETINFKKIDDSK
+451 
-465 KPVFAS
+465 
-471 KDNTYRLS
+471 
-479 YKGFKGETAEN
+479 
-490 DEEPDHIGD
+490 
-499 NEITLGKLIL
+499 EI
-509 DESAKANKNYV
+509 
-520 IGGIEKV
+520 
-527 YITVK
+527 
-532 DIPSEKDKGLITLP
+532 
-546 TGYYEYK
+546 
-553 NGEKTE
+553 TE
-559 YWYNKEYFDIH
+559 YWYNASYFNTHEDKLA
-570 NNVVEFKVPNS
+570 FKPS
-581 EKVTYKINTERNF
+581 SDEYKI
-594 SGKRDS
+594 SIGKPALYLWSND
-600 VSFTKECHFTGHT
+600 E
-613 IYVKKIYENETNI
+613 I
-626 FKKYSYTKVTVNFGI
+626 SYTSKQEQSYKEVTFYISRKNSLKITKKTLKFGI
-641 DTTAPKLN
+641 DTTPPILSPSK
-649 IKEGPNAQKPIKF
+649 GYDKPIRF
-662 VTQDESK
+662 DVQNK
-669 NPVKI
+669 NPLASI
-674 LGRLLGFGNFFNTK
+674 GRLLTFGNFFNEK
-688 IEATVD
+688 INATVNAED
-694 AIDDGKFASGI
+694 EGKYPSGI
-705 AENSYGMWL
+705 DENSYKMYL
-714 GTQNVKKAEVEGESD
+714 KLSND
-729 KIEDNVIR
+729 NEDIKN
-737 WFTSD
+737 FTAD
-742 KNKLSYTLTNDEKK
+742 KNKLSYTLTDIEKK
-756 NKTKLEGNVFV
+756 DKTKLEGNVFV
-767 SVKDNA
+767 SVKDKA
-773 GNELKNEMVNKSNS
+773 GNELEDAKPIDGKSDKTGVMATGGNS
-787 EGLENTGFMIE
+787 NITHTRFMIE
-798 NNAPYI
+798 NIKPTLRQ
-804 GSEVETQNEKGET
+804 VETKDENGEI
-817 KSEFE
+817 KKVS
-822 KGKIEVVH
+822 IEVVH

-845 VTFKFTAKDDDSG
+845 VTFKFTAEDYESG
-858 IFSTKITVNGKN
+858 LYNVDIEAYTNKTEKGKKFKYNDVIDEKEHKLGIDGVQTYSESFSVNTKTIT
-870 EYDDTSKAGSPL
+870 
-882 YEENIHINDGDNEK
+882 DNL
-896 KCTERE
+896 
-902 YEIPTNGFD
+902 GQ
-911 KAATY
+911 AATY
-916 IIKVI
+916 TIKI
-921 VADNAGN
+921 TVADNAGN
-928 TDEFEKTIHID
+928 VSQTYTKTIYID
-939 RQAPVVTKFEV
+939 RQAPVVTKFEITNTAG
-950 KGTGTKDSD
+950 GTSD
-959 EVPQKVISTS
+959 GDTAPHDVRETS

-983 FEDAGTDVDWAS
+983 FEDVGTDDNWAS

-1003 LQDKN
+1003 LQDKS
-1008 GTIYQVTK
+1008 GAIYRVNRDKSLTK
-1016 NSNGNTVLTT
+1016 VDSV
-1026 ANSSDNITEID
+1026 SDVTEITLPS
-1037 FGDKISSKTTVTFTV
+1037 ISNNTSFTFSINQ
-1052 GPDFKGQ
+1052 DFKGQ
-1059 IYAMAYDA
+1059 IYAMAYDS
-1067 VGNCPTNS
+1067 VENYPMNS
-1075 YVPSNY
+1075 ERPSGYTDDNLFT
-1081 DKSSFVDGYQK
+1081 KDGYQK
-1092 PDGNIIESL
+1092 PNGDIIESL

-1120 DKDGT
+1120 DKEGT

-1232 ESTKSYKLSIDKT
+1232 ESTKNYKLSIDKT

-1279 SNPAQF
+1279 STPAQF

-1315 FEKFHKEAGEDGKK
+1315 FEKFHKEAGENGKK

-1350 ASVTDNAGNKS
+1350 ASVTDNSGNKS

-1435 KQNGKYEQSCT
+1435 KQNSKYEQSCT

-1521 DTKVTITPVVAKDK
+1521 DTKVTITPVIAKDK

-1575 YNLDVSTTDKSGH
+1575 YNLDVSTIDKSGH

-1603 SVYICKPNKYYA
+1603 SVYICKPNRYYA

-1626 VNPINFKSKETYV
+1626 VNPINFKSKETYI
-1639 NVISSSGKT
+1639 NVISSSGKI

-1656 IIQKQEASDKN
+1656 IIQKQEASNKN

-1673 AIPSSCF
+1673 AIPSKCF

-1690 SSKDNAKRVSTNI
+1690 SSKDTAKRVSTNI

-1733 KADSKELEIALM
+1733 KAESKELEIALM
-1745 DDTSGVASYSILFDG
+1745 DDTSGVASYNISFDG
-1760 QPIENIDTK
+1760 QPIENVETK
-1769 IYENKVNFK
+1769 VYENKVNFK
-1778 FNVKGATALRD
+1778 FNVKGATALKD

-1796 VRITDAAGRTNTM
+1796 VKITDAAGRTNTM

-1837 QKTTAFWCT
+1837 EKTTAFWCT
-1846 VAGII
+1846 VAGIV
-1851 AAIGIVIWIILAK
+1851 AVIGVVAWIIIAK
-1864 KKKKSN
+1864 TKKKSN

>member
-1 MSIKIKPKFSFK
+1 MSTKIKPKFSFK

-22 MVISSFPVAVG
+22 MVASSFPVAAG
-33 SAFAE
+33 SAFAK

-54 EQSVKGAT
+54 EQPVKGAT
-62 VEIRDNDTKNVLT
+62 VEIRDNNTKNVLT
-75 TSTLIGRFK
+75 TSTLIDRFK

-137 VSLNYLVECSI
+137 VSLNYLVECST
-148 CKGTGEQNCPKCNG
+148 CKGTGKQNCPKCNG
-162 TGKICSTCSGKGKID
+162 TGKICSTCSGTGKID
-177 QECPE
+177 QKCPE
-182 CNGVDSENCAKC
+182 CNGVDFENCAKC

-199 VEEECPDCNDESKQ
+199 VEECPDCKDESKQ

-244 FDGDVSVPYKGS
+244 FDGDVSVSFKGS
-256 VENPVSV
+256 VKNPVYV

-269 NKATYSSDNADI
+269 NKVTYSSDNADNTDI
-281 TVDENGTITAGKK
+281 TVDENGTITAGEK
-294 AKVGDSAIITA
+294 AKIGDWAIITA

-311 ENGYKAKRATCKVTV
+311 ENGYKAKKATCKVTV
-326 CKSGDI
+326 GESGDI

-348 VEFITAKAQDDKNA
+348 VEFITAKAQDDKDA
-362 QDSKDDQKISVVYY
+362 QDSKDDQKINVVYY
-376 KKDDE
+376 KKGDE

-393 YRAEVSADGYENK
+393 YRAEVSAYGYENK

-417 KLTIIPDEG
+417 KLTIVPKEK
-426 QSKEYGEVPNIK
+426 QEKEYGVVPNIK

-451 KVETINFKKIDDSK
+451 KVETIDFEKIDDSK

-471 KDNTYRLS
+471 KDNTYGLS
-479 YKGFKGETAEN
+479 YEGFKGETAEN
-490 DEEPDHIGD
+490 DEEPDRIGDD

-527 YITVK
+527 CIKVK
-532 DIPSEKDKGLITLP
+532 DIPFEKDKELMTLP

-553 NGEKTE
+553 YKKGEKEETE
-559 YWYNKEYFDIH
+559 YWYNKEYFDNH
-570 NNVVEFKVPNS
+570 KNVVKFKAPNS

-600 VSFTKECHFTGHT
+600 VSFTKECHFIEHI

-641 DTTAPKLN
+641 DKTCPT
-649 IKEGPNAQKPIKF
+649 IKNGVEFK
-662 VTQDESK
+662 TK
-669 NPVKI
+669 NDNSLAV
-674 LGRLLGFGNFFNTK
+674 LGRILSFGNFFNK
-688 IEATVD
+688 QIVATVNAED
-694 AIDDGKFASGI
+694 EGKYPSGI
-705 AENSYGMWL
+705 DEDSYKMYLKLSKDNENI
-714 GTQNVKKAEVEGESD
+714 KD
-729 KIEDNVIR
+729 
-737 WFTSD
+737 FTAD
-742 KNKLSYTLTNDEKK
+742 KNKLTLTLPNDPDVWQ
-756 NKTKLEGNVFV
+756 GNVYV
-767 SVKDNA
+767 NVKDKA
-773 GNELKNEMVNKSNS
+773 GNELKDAESIDGKSDKTGVMATGGNS
-787 EGLENTGFMIE
+787 NITNTRFMIE
-798 NNAPYI
+798 NIKPTLRQ
-804 GSEVETQNEKGET
+804 VETKDENGEI
-817 KSEFE
+817 KKVS
-822 KGKIEVVH
+822 IEVVP

-838 NDVYSGD
+838 KDVYSGD
-845 VTFKFTAKDDDSG
+845 VTFKFTAEDYESG
-858 IFSTKITVNGKN
+858 LYNVDIKAYTNKKPEDPEGMDIPYIKAIDNNDNKEHKLGIDHVQTYSESFSVNTKTITDKLGKAAKYTIKIT
-870 EYDDTSKAGSPL
+870 
-882 YEENIHINDGDNEK
+882 
-896 KCTERE
+896 
-902 YEIPTNGFD
+902 
-911 KAATY
+911 
-916 IIKVI
+916 

-928 TDEFEKTIHID
+928 VSQTYTKTIYID
-939 RQAPVVTKFEV
+939 RQAPVVTEFKITNTAG
-950 KGTGTKDSD
+950 GTSD
-959 EVPQKVISTS
+959 GDTVPQNVSLTS
-969 YGFYFKESADVTVS
+969 YGFYFKESADVTITFKDFDS
-983 FEDAGTDVDWAS
+983 KTSYAS
-995 GVAKVKIY
+995 GIKSAKIY
-1003 LQDKN
+1003 LVDKDN
-1008 GTIYQVTK
+1008 GAIYQIKDKKMDSV
-1016 NSNGNTVLTT
+1016 SNLNNVK
-1026 ANSSDNITEID
+1026 EID
-1037 FGDKISSKTTVTFTV
+1037 LKSNYGYSTEAKYTFRIDS
-1052 GPDFKGQ
+1052 DFKGQ

-1067 VGNCPTNS
+1067 VENYPKNS
-1075 YVPSNY
+1075 ERPSDY
-1081 DKSSFVDGYQK
+1081 TDDMFTKDGYQK
-1092 PDGNIIESL
+1092 PDGDIIESL
-1101 EKHNSS
+1101 KKHNSS

-1187 GTRENDWVITDTD
+1187 GTRENDWVITNTD

-1279 SNPAQF
+1279 STPAQF

-1521 DTKVTITPVVAKDK
+1521 DTKVTITPVIAKDK

-1575 YNLDVSTTDKSGH
+1575 YNLDVSTIDKSGH

-1603 SVYICKPNKYYA
+1603 SVYICKPNRYYA

-1626 VNPINFKSKETYV
+1626 VNPINFKSKETYI
-1639 NVISSSGKT
+1639 NVISSSGKI

-1656 IIQKQEASDKN
+1656 IIQKQEASNKN

-1673 AIPSSCF
+1673 AIPSKCF

-1690 SSKDNAKRVSTNI
+1690 SSKDTAKRVSTNI

-1733 KADSKELEIALM
+1733 KAESKELEIALM
-1745 DDTSGVASYSILFDG
+1745 DDTSGVASYSISFDG
-1760 QPIENIDTK
+1760 QPIENVETK
-1769 IYENKVNFK
+1769 VYENKVNFK
-1778 FNVKGATALRD
+1778 FDVKGATALKD

-1796 VRITDAAGRTNTM
+1796 VKITDAAGRTNTM

-1846 VAGII
+1846 VAGIV
-1851 AAIGIVIWIILAK
+1851 AVIGVVAWIIIAK
-1864 KKKKSN
+1864 TKKKSN

>member
-1 MSIKIKPKFSFK
+1 MSTKIKPKFSFK
-13 LLSVLLAVL
+13 LLSLFMAVL
-22 MVISSFPVAVG
+22 MVASSFPVTAG
-33 SAFAE
+33 SAFAAD
-38 DETNQI
+38 DEEMITVE
-44 SMTFVVTDTA
+44 FKVTDSA
-54 EQSVKGAT
+54 EQPVNGAKIT
-62 VEIRDNDTKNVLT
+62 VFNKDNSKILT
-75 TSTLIGRFK
+75 ENTILERIK
-84 NTYETD
+84 ETYETD
-90 ENGKVTFDVDE
+90 EKGEASFEIELVDEYEYSVTADNMFEKNGVFVKPGTADGKVT
-101 VDVYDYTVT
+101 VDVPMEYCVT
-110 AKGMSTVSGK
+110 CLTCAGNGEIQCPACEGQGK
-120 INKTDLADP
+120 VLKPCEI
-129 KKNDGTIS
+129 
-137 VSLNYLVECSI
+137 
-148 CKGTGEQNCPKCNG
+148 CNG
-162 TGKICSTCSGKGKID
+162 TGYTRVKCPVCNGVDSAACERCSGKGDVKAKCPVNAEPEEFITCKKCGGNKKIT
-177 QECPE
+177 CPE
-182 CNGVDSENCAKC
+182 CNGDKIIAAKDFRFSFNSTGID
-194 LGKGT
+194 LPFKGKVSNSVV
-199 VEEECPDCNDESKQ
+199 VEPLTDGEGKSQGK
-213 IDCPDCNGNKTVE
+213 ITYFSNK
-226 CKTCYGTKEIEA
+226 K
-238 RDFEFK
+238 
-244 FDGDVSVPYKGS
+244 
-256 VENPVSV
+256 N
-263 QDETNT
+263 
-269 NKATYSSDNADI
+269 I
-281 TVDENGTITAGKK
+281 TVDPNTGEVTATTDANIGDPATITAVI
-294 AKVGDSAIITA
+294 AF
-305 IIPVDK
+305 DK
-311 ENGYKAKRATCKVTV
+311 ENGYKAKKAEYTVTV
-326 CKSGDI
+326 VQSPTGISNELKI
-332 ESLYSV
+332 NTKV
-338 KYSMSYIAAP
+338 KYQAKGLDL
-348 VEFITAKAQDDKNA
+348 VENINNLKKYKITYYDENKNA
-362 QDSKDDQKISVVYY
+362 LSGLPENVGKYY
-376 KKDDE
+376 
-381 SKTPVKP
+381 
-388 EDVGT
+388 
-393 YRAEVSADGYENK
+393 AMVSAEGYSKQRVPSEK
-406 IIEEDFVITPA
+406 ADIKFLEITPA
-417 KLTIIPDEG
+417 ELTIIPDKD
-426 QSKEYGEVPNIK
+426 QKKEYGEDCTIK
-438 FDYKVYDEEKPED
+438 YKYLADGINFD
-451 KVETINFKKIDDSK
+451 KVDEKKHPQFKGELTYDKTGFESYPDNEPGAYKILIGNLELDDSK
-465 KPVFAS
+465 KINNNYKINGF
-471 KDNTYRLS
+471 TY
-479 YKGFKGETAEN
+479 N
-490 DEEPDHIGD
+490 
-499 NEITLGKLIL
+499 
-509 DESAKANKNYV
+509 V
-520 IGGIEKV
+520 QIE
-527 YITVK
+527 VK
-532 DIPSEKDKGLITLP
+532 DIDVIEDIVELP
-546 TGYYEYK
+546 TGAY
-553 NGEKTE
+553 NG
-559 YWYNKEYFDIH
+559 WYNKEYF
-570 NNVVEFKVPNS
+570 NNKQLSISAPKGFEISTTVEASTFGKDVSFTDEQSKRAVPLYLKNKNLSDDHPRKYYQTKVTFGIDKTCPTIKNVEFKHN
-581 EKVTYKINTERNF
+581 N
-594 SGKRDS
+594 DS
-600 VSFTKECHFTGHT
+600 
-613 IYVKKIYENETNI
+613 
-626 FKKYSYTKVTVNFGI
+626 
-641 DTTAPKLN
+641 KLAS
-649 IKEGPNAQKPIKF
+649 I
-662 VTQDESK
+662 
-669 NPVKI
+669 
-674 LGRLLGFGNFFNTK
+674 GRLLTFGNFFNEK
-688 IEATVD
+688 INATVD
-694 AIDDGKFASGI
+694 AIDEKKDKDGNDISSGI
-705 AENSYGMWL
+705 DEDSYGMWL
-714 GTQNVKKAEVEGESD
+714 GTQEVTKAEVEGESD
-729 KIEDNVIR
+729 KTKNNVIR
-737 WFTSD
+737 NFTS
-742 KNKLSYTLTNDEKK
+742 KNNVLTLEENDSTLK
-756 NKTKLEGNVFV
+756 GNVFV
-767 SVKDNA
+767 SVKDKA
-773 GNELKNEMVNKSNS
+773 GNELKDEMVTDKNS
-787 EGLENTGFMIE
+787 EGLRNTDFMIE
-798 NNAPYI
+798 NIKPDIEGSTEKDKNAGI
-804 GSEVETQNEKGET
+804 K
-817 KSEFE
+817 
-822 KGKIEVVH
+822 VVA
-830 DEKVKSNG
+830 DNG
-838 NDVYSGD
+838 VRQSGDVYSGD
-845 VTFKFTAKDDDSG
+845 VTFKFTAEDYESGLYNVDIKAYTNKNPNGVGIEEIDKDYKNKHKLG
-858 IFSTKITVNGKN
+858 IDHVQTYSESFSVNTKTIT
-870 EYDDTSKAGSPL
+870 
-882 YEENIHINDGDNEK
+882 DNL
-896 KCTERE
+896 
-902 YEIPTNGFD
+902 GQ
-911 KAATY
+911 AATY
-916 IIKVI
+916 TIKI
-921 VADNAGN
+921 TVADNAGN

-983 FEDAGTDVDWAS
+983 FEDAGTDDNWAS

-1107 YAINFNAPETKNK
+1107 YAINFKAPETKNK

-1168 KVTVGKNAKDSG
+1168 KVTVGKNAKDSS

-1187 GTRENDWVITDTD
+1187 GTRENDWVITNTD

-1279 SNPAQF
+1279 STPAQF

-1521 DTKVTITPVVAKDK
+1521 DTKVTITPVIAKDK

-1575 YNLDVSTTDKSGH
+1575 YNLDVSTIDKSGH

-1603 SVYICKPNKYYA
+1603 SVYICKPNRYYA

-1626 VNPINFKSKETYV
+1626 VNPINFKSKETYI
-1639 NVISSSGKT
+1639 NVISSSGKI

-1656 IIQKQEASDKN
+1656 IIQKQEASNKN

-1673 AIPSSCF
+1673 AIPSKCF

-1690 SSKDNAKRVSTNI
+1690 SSKDTAKRVSTNI

-1733 KADSKELEIALM
+1733 KAESKELEIALM
-1745 DDTSGVASYSILFDG
+1745 DDTSGVASYNISFDG
-1760 QPIENIDTK
+1760 QPIENVETK
-1769 IYENKVNFK
+1769 VYENKVNFK
-1778 FNVKGATALRD
+1778 FDVKGATALKD

-1796 VRITDAAGRTNTM
+1796 VKITDAAGRTNTM

-1846 VAGII
+1846 VAGIV
-1851 AAIGIVIWIILAK
+1851 AVIGVVAWIIIAK
-1864 KKKKSN
+1864 TKKKSN

>member
-1 MSIKIKPKFSFK
+1 MSTKIKPKFSFK

-22 MVISSFPVAVG
+22 MVVSSFPVAAG
-33 SAFAE
+33 SAFAAD
-38 DETNQI
+38 DEEMITVE
-44 SMTFVVTDTA
+44 FKVTDSA
-54 EQSVKGAT
+54 EQPVNGAKIE
-62 VEIRDNDTKNVLT
+62 VVDDKRDEVLT
-75 TSTLIGRFK
+75 KHTLIDKIK
-84 NTYETD
+84 NTYETN
-90 ENGKVTFDVDE
+90 EKGEASFEIKKA
-101 VDVYDYTVT
+101 DVYSYTVT
-110 AKGMSTVSGK
+110 ADDMFD
-120 INKTDLADP
+120 KTDNFTI
-129 KKNDGTIS
+129 KKTEDGKVEPVK
-137 VSLNYLVECSI
+137 VSMEYKI
-148 CKGTGEQNCPKCNG
+148 TCKKCNGDGEIQCPVCEGRGKVLKPCEICNG
-162 TGKICSTCSGKGKID
+162 TGYTRVKCPVCNGVDSAACERCSGKGDVEAECPVNAEPEEFITCKKCGGNKKIT
-177 QECPE
+177 CPE
-182 CNGVDSENCAKC
+182 CNG
-194 LGKGT
+194 
-199 VEEECPDCNDESKQ
+199 SK
-213 IDCPDCNGNKTVE
+213 V
-226 CKTCYGTKEIEA
+226 IEA
-238 RDFEFK
+238 KDFRFYFNSTGIDLPFK
-244 FDGDVSVPYKGS
+244 GKVL
-256 VENPVSV
+256 NPVVVEPLTDGEGKS
-263 QDETNT
+263 QG
-269 NKATYSSDNADI
+269 KITYSSNNENIAVDPDTGEVTATKNAQKGDSA
-281 TVDENGTITAGKK
+281 TITAVI
-294 AKVGDSAIITA
+294 AF
-305 IIPVDK
+305 DK
-311 ENGYKAKRATCKVTV
+311 ENGYKAKKAEYTVTV
-326 CKSGDI
+326 VPNDEDSIENYIDKFDNLTYNGKSQEYIKAKTEGDYIPVDPKCQYYKGEAKEENKIDI
-332 ESLYSV
+332 EDVKNAGDYSV
-338 KYSMSYIAAP
+338 EVSDKNHNPVILNFTIKKAPLTIKPCKPHNENPKKKWGAKTDIKYDVYGAVNGETPTFKGGLSYKSLLPDEKGSHLIIKGSLELDESNEINRNYTINSINP
-348 VEFITAKAQDDKNA
+348 DRVEIEVLSIEEVEPSEVLNPLPKGYPESDEAFPKDGYWYNANFMKNNKVVTITAK
-362 QDSKDDQKISVVYY
+362 
-376 KKDDE
+376 
-381 SKTPVKP
+381 
-388 EDVGT
+388 
-393 YRAEVSADGYENK
+393 
-406 IIEEDFVITPA
+406 
-417 KLTIIPDEG
+417 
-426 QSKEYGEVPNIK
+426 
-438 FDYKVYDEEKPED
+438 
-451 KVETINFKKIDDSK
+451 
-465 KPVFAS
+465 
-471 KDNTYRLS
+471 
-479 YKGFKGETAEN
+479 
-490 DEEPDHIGD
+490 
-499 NEITLGKLIL
+499 
-509 DESAKANKNYV
+509 
-520 IGGIEKV
+520 
-527 YITVK
+527 
-532 DIPSEKDKGLITLP
+532 
-546 TGYYEYK
+546 
-553 NGEKTE
+553 
-559 YWYNKEYFDIH
+559 NKEY
-570 NNVVEFKVPNS
+570 
-581 EKVTYKINTERNF
+581 KIC
-594 SGKRDS
+594 
-600 VSFTKECHFTGHT
+600 TKESELFGINSNSVIFTEDKSCDKVT
-613 IYVKKIYENETNI
+613 IYVKRGAFDYCQ
-626 FKKYSYTKVTVNFGI
+626 TKVKFGI
-641 DTTAPKLN
+641 DTTPPTLSNVNFEHNNDSKLAS
-649 IKEGPNAQKPIKF
+649 I
-662 VTQDESK
+662 
-669 NPVKI
+669 
-674 LGRLLGFGNFFNTK
+674 GRLLTFGNFFNEK
-688 IEATVD
+688 ITATVTAKD
-694 AIDDGKFASGI
+694 ENKDISSGI
-705 AENSYGMWL
+705 DENSYKMYL
-714 GTQNVKKAEVEGESD
+714 KLSND
-729 KIEDNVIR
+729 NEDIKN
-737 WFTSD
+737 FTAD
-742 KNKLSYTLTNDEKK
+742 KNKLSYTYTDKG
-756 NKTKLEGNVFV
+756 KLKGNVFV
-767 SVKDNA
+767 SVKDKA
-773 GNELKNEMVNKSNS
+773 GNELNDEMVTDKNS
-787 EGLENTGFMIE
+787 EGLRNTDFMIE
-798 NNAPYI
+798 NIKPDIEGSTEKDKNAGI
-804 GSEVETQNEKGET
+804 K
-817 KSEFE
+817 
-822 KGKIEVVH
+822 VVA
-830 DEKVKSNG
+830 DGVRQSG
-838 NDVYSGD
+838 DVYSGD
-845 VTFKFTAKDDDSG
+845 VTFKFTAKDVESGLYNVDIKAYTNKNPNGVGIDEIDKDYKNKHKLGIDGVQTDSES
-858 IFSTKITVNGKN
+858 FSVNTKTITDELGQ
-870 EYDDTSKAGSPL
+870 
-882 YEENIHINDGDNEK
+882 
-896 KCTERE
+896 
-902 YEIPTNGFD
+902 
-911 KAATY
+911 AATY
-916 IIKVI
+916 TIKI
-921 VADNAGN
+921 TVADNAGN

-939 RQAPVVTKFEV
+939 RQAPVVTEFKITNTAG
-950 KGTGTKDSD
+950 GTSD
-959 EVPQKVISTS
+959 GDFLPHDVRKTS
-969 YGFYFKESADVTVS
+969 YGFYFKESAEVKVK
-983 FEDAGTDVDWAS
+983 FEDFGTDDNWAS

-1008 GTIYQVTK
+1008 GAIYQVTK

-1026 ANSSDNITEID
+1026 VNSSDKVDEIKFD
-1037 FGDKISSKTTVTFTV
+1037 TISNETTVTFTV
-1052 GPDFKGQ
+1052 NQDFKGQ

-1067 VGNCPTNS
+1067 VENCPTNS
-1075 YVPSNY
+1075 TLPEKYKNSELF
-1081 DKSSFVDGYQK
+1081 KDGYQK
-1092 PDGNIIESL
+1092 PDGDIIESL

-1168 KVTVGKNAKDSG
+1168 KVTVGKNAKDSS

-1279 SNPAQF
+1279 STPAQF

-1435 KQNGKYEQSCT
+1435 KQNSKYEQSCT

-1521 DTKVTITPVVAKDK
+1521 DTKVTITPVIAKDK

-1575 YNLDVSTTDKSGH
+1575 YNLDVSTIDKSGH

-1603 SVYICKPNKYYA
+1603 SVYICKPNRYYA

-1680 DIDDVYSIKV
+1680 DVDDVYSIKL

-1760 QPIENIDTK
+1760 QPIEDIDTK

-1837 QKTTAFWCT
+1837 QKTAAFWCT

-1851 AAIGIVIWIILAK
+1851 AVIGIVIWIILAK
-1864 KKKKSN
+1864 KKKKLN
-1870 ENE
+1870 EN

>member
-1 MSIKIKPKFSFK
+1 MSTKIKPKFSFK

-22 MVISSFPVAVG
+22 MVISSFPVAAG
-33 SAFAE
+33 SAFAA
-38 DETNQI
+38 DEEEMITVE
-44 SMTFVVTDTA
+44 FKVTDSA
-54 EQSVKGAT
+54 EQPVNGAKIE
-62 VEIRDNDTKNVLT
+62 VVDDKSDEVLT
-75 TSTLIGRFK
+75 KHTLIDKIK
-84 NTYETD
+84 NTYETN
-90 ENGKVTFDVDE
+90 EKGEASFEIKK
-101 VDVYDYTVT
+101 VDVYSYTVT
-110 AKGMSTVSGK
+110 ADDMFD
-120 INKTDLADP
+120 KTDKFTI
-129 KKNDGTIS
+129 KKTEDGKVEPVK
-137 VSLNYLVECSI
+137 VSMEYKI
-148 CKGTGEQNCPKCNG
+148 TCKKCNGDGEIQCPVCEGRGKVLKPCEICNG
-162 TGKICSTCSGKGKID
+162 TGYTRVKCPVCNGVDSAACERCSGKGDVEAECPVNAESEEFITCKKCGGNKKIT
-177 QECPE
+177 CPE
-182 CNGVDSENCAKC
+182 CNGDKITAAKDFRFSFNSTGID
-194 LGKGT
+194 LPFKGKVSNSVV
-199 VEEECPDCNDESKQ
+199 VEPL
-213 IDCPDCNGNKTVE
+213 T
-226 CKTCYGTKEIEA
+226 
-238 RDFEFK
+238 
-244 FDGDVSVPYKGS
+244 DGEGKSQGKI
-256 VENPVSV
+256 
-263 QDETNT
+263 
-269 NKATYSSDNADI
+269 TYSSNNKNI
-281 TVDENGTITAGKK
+281 TVDPDTGEVTATEN
-294 AKVGDSAIITA
+294 AKLDEEAIITA
-305 IIPVDK
+305 VIAFDK
-311 ENGYKAKRATCKVTV
+311 ENGYKAKKAEYTVKVGPSSTGISNELKV
-326 CKSGDI
+326 NTKA
-332 ESLYSV
+332 
-338 KYSMSYIAAP
+338 KYQAKGLDF
-348 VEFITAKAQDDKNA
+348 VENINNLKEYKITYYDEKKNA
-362 QDSKDDQKISVVYY
+362 LSGLPENVGKYY
-376 KKDDE
+376 
-381 SKTPVKP
+381 
-388 EDVGT
+388 
-393 YRAEVSADGYENK
+393 AMVSAEGYSEQRVPS
-406 IIEEDFVITPA
+406 EDNEYLEITPA
-417 KLTIIPDEG
+417 ELTITPDKG
-426 QSKEYGEVPNIK
+426 QSKEYGE
-438 FDYKVYDEEKPED
+438 DYKITYKYSADN
-451 KVETINFKKIDDSK
+451 INFDENFDVNKKPIFTGKLSYQYDTTYPDEAGEHDIIKDINDKLRLDDSK
-465 KPVFAS
+465 EINNNYEIIKFI
-471 KDNTYRLS
+471 DNV
-479 YKGFKGETAEN
+479 K
-490 DEEPDHIGD
+490 
-499 NEITLGKLIL
+499 
-509 DESAKANKNYV
+509 
-520 IGGIEKV
+520 
-527 YITVK
+527 ITVN
-532 DIPSEKDKGLITLP
+532 DITPIKELVSLP
-546 TGYYEYK
+546 ESY
-553 NGEKTE
+553 NG
-559 YWYNKEYFDIH
+559 WYNKKYFDDNKDQLLISAPEGFKISKTK
-570 NNVVEFKVPNS
+570 NLLSYSNSVVFDKEQS
-581 EKVTYKINTERNF
+581 MGKVTLYL
-594 SGKRDS
+594 
-600 VSFTKECHFTGHT
+600 
-613 IYVKKIYENETNI
+613 KKLPEN
-626 FKKYSYTKVTVNFGI
+626 KKYPKRYYSTEIKFGI
-641 DTTAPKLN
+641 DTTPPVLSNVNFEHDNDSKLAS
-649 IKEGPNAQKPIKF
+649 I
-662 VTQDESK
+662 
-669 NPVKI
+669 
-674 LGRLLGFGNFFNTK
+674 GRLLTFGNFFNK
-688 IEATVD
+688 QIVATVE
-694 AIDDGKFASGI
+694 ADDSGSGI
-705 AENSYGMWL
+705 AENSYEMRLEEVSEG
-714 GTQNVKKAEVEGESD
+714 KKIKHS
-729 KIEDNVIR
+729 
-737 WFTSD
+737 F
-742 KNKLSYTLTNDEKK
+742 NKYDEKK
-756 NKTKLEGNVFV
+756 CNELTLKFDDKKVLKGELYVN
-767 SVKDNA
+767 VKDNA
-773 GNELKNEMVNKSNS
+773 GNELEKNGTKVTTANS
-787 EGLENTGFMIE
+787 ESLSDTDFMIE
-798 NNAPYI
+798 NIKPDIEGSTEKDKNAGI
-804 GSEVETQNEKGET
+804 K
-817 KSEFE
+817 
-822 KGKIEVVH
+822 VVA
-830 DEKVKSNG
+830 DGVRQSG
-838 NDVYSGD
+838 DVYSGD
-845 VTFKFTAKDDDSG
+845 VTFKFTAKDVDSG
-858 IFSTKITVNGKN
+858 LYNVDIKAYTNKKSEAIDIPYAKVIDNNEHKLGIDDGKTYSESFSVNTKSITKELGQ
-870 EYDDTSKAGSPL
+870 
-882 YEENIHINDGDNEK
+882 
-896 KCTERE
+896 
-902 YEIPTNGFD
+902 
-911 KAATY
+911 AATY
-916 IIKVI
+916 TIKI
-921 VADNAGN
+921 TVADNAGN
-928 TDEFEKTIHID
+928 TDVFEKTIHID

-950 KGTGTKDSD
+950 KGTAGGTSD
-959 EVPQKVISTS
+959 GDTVPHYVRETS
-969 YGFYFKESADVTVS
+969 YGFYFKEKADVTVT
-983 FEDAGTDVDWAS
+983 FEDFKTDDNWAS

-1052 GPDFKGQ
+1052 NQDFKGQ
-1059 IYAMAYDA
+1059 IYAVAYDS
-1067 VGNCPTNS
+1067 VENYPMNS
-1075 YVPSNY
+1075 ERPSGYTDDNLFT
-1081 DKSSFVDGYQK
+1081 KDGYQK
-1092 PDGNIIESL
+1092 PDGDIIESL
-1101 EKHNSS
+1101 EKHNAS

-1279 SNPAQF
+1279 STPAQF

-1680 DIDDVYSIKV
+1680 DVDDVYSIKV

>member
-1 MSIKIKPKFSFK
+1 MSTKIKPKFSFK

-22 MVISSFPVAVG
+22 MVASSFPVAAG
-33 SAFAE
+33 SAFAAD
-38 DETNQI
+38 DEEMITVE
-44 SMTFVVTDTA
+44 FKVTDSA
-54 EQSVKGAT
+54 EQPVNGAKIE
-62 VEIRDNDTKNVLT
+62 VVDDKSDEVLT
-75 TSTLIGRFK
+75 KHTLIDKIK
-84 NTYETD
+84 NTYETN
-90 ENGKVTFDVDE
+90 EKGEASFEIKK
-101 VDVYDYTVT
+101 VDVYSYTIT
-110 AKGMSTVSGK
+110 ADDMFD
-120 INKTDLADP
+120 KTDNFTI
-129 KKNDGTIS
+129 KKTEDGKVEPVK
-137 VSLNYLVECSI
+137 VSMEYKI
-148 CKGTGEQNCPKCNG
+148 TCKKCNGDGEIQCPVCEGRGKVLKPCEICNG
-162 TGKICSTCSGKGKID
+162 TGYTRVKCPVCNGVDSAACERCSGKGDVEAECPVNAEPEEFITCKKCGGNKKIT
-177 QECPE
+177 CPE
-182 CNGVDSENCAKC
+182 CNG
-194 LGKGT
+194 
-199 VEEECPDCNDESKQ
+199 SK
-213 IDCPDCNGNKTVE
+213 V
-226 CKTCYGTKEIEA
+226 IEA
-238 RDFEFK
+238 KDFRFSFNSTGIDLPFK
-244 FDGDVSVPYKGS
+244 GKAL
-256 VENPVSV
+256 NPVVVEPLIDGEGKS
-263 QDETNT
+263 QG
-269 NKATYSSDNADI
+269 KITYSSNNKNIAVEPDTGEVTATKNAQKGDYA
-281 TVDENGTITAGKK
+281 TITAVI
-294 AKVGDSAIITA
+294 AF
-305 IIPVDK
+305 DK
-311 ENGYKAKRATCKVTV
+311 ENGYKAKKAEYTVTV
-326 CKSGDI
+326 VPNDEDSIENYIDKFDNLTYNGKSQEYIKAKTEGDYIPVDLKCQYYKGEAKEENKIDI
-332 ESLYSV
+332 EDVKNAGDYSV
-338 KYSMSYIAAP
+338 EVSDKNHNPVILNFTIKKAPLTIKPCKPNNENPKKKWGAKTDIKYDVYGAVNGETPTFKGGLSYKSLLPDEKGSHLIIKGSLELDESNEINRNYTIDSINP
-348 VEFITAKAQDDKNA
+348 DRVEIEVLSIEEVEPSEVLNPLPKGYPESDEAFPKDGYWYNANFMNNNKVVTITAK
-362 QDSKDDQKISVVYY
+362 
-376 KKDDE
+376 
-381 SKTPVKP
+381 
-388 EDVGT
+388 
-393 YRAEVSADGYENK
+393 
-406 IIEEDFVITPA
+406 
-417 KLTIIPDEG
+417 
-426 QSKEYGEVPNIK
+426 
-438 FDYKVYDEEKPED
+438 
-451 KVETINFKKIDDSK
+451 
-465 KPVFAS
+465 
-471 KDNTYRLS
+471 
-479 YKGFKGETAEN
+479 
-490 DEEPDHIGD
+490 
-499 NEITLGKLIL
+499 
-509 DESAKANKNYV
+509 
-520 IGGIEKV
+520 
-527 YITVK
+527 
-532 DIPSEKDKGLITLP
+532 
-546 TGYYEYK
+546 
-553 NGEKTE
+553 
-559 YWYNKEYFDIH
+559 NKEYKICTKESELFGI
-570 NNVVEFKVPNS
+570 NS
-581 EKVTYKINTERNF
+581 NSVT
-594 SGKRDS
+594 
-600 VSFTKECHFTGHT
+600 FTKDKSCDKVT
-613 IYVKKIYENETNI
+613 IYVKRGAFDYCQ
-626 FKKYSYTKVTVNFGI
+626 TKVTFGI
-641 DTTAPKLN
+641 DTTPPILSPSK
-649 IKEGPNAQKPIKF
+649 GYDKPIRF
-662 VTQDESK
+662 DVQNK
-669 NPVKI
+669 NPLASI
-674 LGRLLGFGNFFNTK
+674 GRLLTFGNFFNK
-688 IEATVD
+688 QIVATVE
-694 AIDDGKFASGI
+694 ADDSGSGI
-705 AENSYGMWL
+705 AENSYEMWL
-714 GTQNVKKAEVEGESD
+714 EEVSKDKKIKHSFNKYGNNDD
-729 KIEDNVIR
+729 KLVLKKEDVL
-737 WFTSD
+737 
-742 KNKLSYTLTNDEKK
+742 KGKLYVN
-756 NKTKLEGNVFV
+756 
-767 SVKDNA
+767 VKDNA
-773 GNELKNEMVNKSNS
+773 GNELETNGTKVTTANS
-787 EGLENTGFMIE
+787 ESLSDTDFMIE
-798 NNAPYI
+798 NNNPYLE
-804 GSEVETQNEKGET
+804 GS
-817 KSEFE
+817 
-822 KGKIEVVH
+822 KIEV
-830 DEKVKSNG
+830 DYDKNKVRTNG
-838 NDVYSGD
+838 KDVYSGD
-845 VTFKFTAKDDDSG
+845 VTFKFTAKDVDSG
-858 IFSTKITVNGKN
+858 LYNVDIEAYTNKKPEGRDIPYTVAIDEDGHKLGINGVQTDSESFS
-870 EYDDTSKAGSPL
+870 
-882 YEENIHINDGDNEK
+882 INTADLGQ
-896 KCTERE
+896 
-902 YEIPTNGFD
+902 
-911 KAATY
+911 AATY
-916 IIKVI
+916 TIKI
-921 VADNAGN
+921 TVADNAGN
-928 TDEFEKTIHID
+928 VSQTYTKTIHID
-939 RQAPVVTKFEV
+939 RQAPVVTEFKI
-950 KGTGTKDSD
+950 TGTAGGTSD
-959 EVPQKVISTS
+959 GDTAPHDVRETS
-969 YGFYFKESADVTVS
+969 YGFYFKKSADVTVS
-983 FEDAGTDVDWAS
+983 FKDAGTDDNWAS

-1003 LQDKN
+1003 LQDKS
-1008 GTIYQVTK
+1008 GAIYQVNRDK
-1016 NSNGNTVLTT
+1016 SLTDVK
-1026 ANSSDNITEID
+1026 SVSDVTEITLPSVSNETS
-1037 FGDKISSKTTVTFTV
+1037 FTFSINQ
-1052 GPDFKGQ
+1052 DFKGQ

-1067 VGNCPTNS
+1067 VENYPKNS
-1075 YVPSNY
+1075 ERPSGY
-1081 DKSSFVDGYQK
+1081 TDDMFTKDGYQK
-1092 PDGNIIESL
+1092 PDGDIIESL
-1101 EKHNSS
+1101 EKHNLS

-1154 EVSAPYDTDENFKH
+1154 EVSAPYDTAENFKH

-1279 SNPAQF
+1279 STPAQF

-1408 DATQSPV
+1408 DPTQSPV

-1435 KQNGKYEQSCT
+1435 KQNSKYEQSCT

-1489 INNEEVKDGENRAY
+1489 INNKEVKDGENRAY

-1521 DTKVTITPVVAKDK
+1521 DTKVTITPVIAKDK

-1575 YNLDVSTTDKSGH
+1575 YNLDVSTIDKSGH

-1603 SVYICKPNKYYA
+1603 SVYICKPNRYYA

-1680 DIDDVYSIKV
+1680 DVDDVYSIKL

-1760 QPIENIDTK
+1760 QPVEDFDTK

-1837 QKTTAFWCT
+1837 QKTAAFWCT

-1851 AAIGIVIWIILAK
+1851 AVIGIAIWIILAK

-1870 ENE
+1870 EN

>member
-1 MSIKIKPKFSFK
+1 MSTKIKPKFSFK

-22 MVISSFPVAVG
+22 MVVSSFPVAAG

-54 EQSVKGAT
+54 EQPVKGAT

-90 ENGKVTFDVDE
+90 KNGKVTFDVDE

-294 AKVGDSAIITA
+294 AKVGDWATITA

-311 ENGYKAKRATCKVTV
+311 ENGYKAKKVEYTVTV
-326 CKSGDI
+326 VPNDEDSIENYIDKFDLTYNGKSQKYIKAKTEGEHIPVNLKCQYYKVEVIEEIKEEIKINIEDVKNAGD
-332 ESLYSV
+332 YSV
-338 KYSMSYIAAP
+338 EVSDKNHPDPVKLYFTIEKAPLTIKPYEGQEKKYGEKPNITYYFEGAVNGEIPKFVGGLTYDEYLGEFAKENEEPDKEGDNVITQGKTFDLDSSDVSKNYVIKKVNP
-348 VEFITAKAQDDKNA
+348 ESVTIKVEIEDDKSN
-362 QDSKDDQKISVVYY
+362 DILCLPDGYKEYKY

-381 SKTPVKP
+381 
-388 EDVGT
+388 
-393 YRAEVSADGYENK
+393 
-406 IIEEDFVITPA
+406 
-417 KLTIIPDEG
+417 
-426 QSKEYGEVPNIK
+426 
-438 FDYKVYDEEKPED
+438 
-451 KVETINFKKIDDSK
+451 
-465 KPVFAS
+465 
-471 KDNTYRLS
+471 
-479 YKGFKGETAEN
+479 
-490 DEEPDHIGD
+490 
-499 NEITLGKLIL
+499 EI
-509 DESAKANKNYV
+509 
-520 IGGIEKV
+520 
-527 YITVK
+527 
-532 DIPSEKDKGLITLP
+532 
-546 TGYYEYK
+546 
-553 NGEKTE
+553 TE
-559 YWYNKEYFDIH
+559 YWYNASYFNTHEDKLA
-570 NNVVEFKVPNS
+570 FKPS
-581 EKVTYKINTERNF
+581 SDEYKI
-594 SGKRDS
+594 SIGKPNLYLWSND
-600 VSFTKECHFTGHT
+600 E
-613 IYVKKIYENETNI
+613 I
-626 FKKYSYTKVTVNFGI
+626 SYTSKQEQSYKEVTFYISRKNSLKITKKTLKFGI
-641 DTTAPKLN
+641 DTTPPVLSNVNFEHDNDSKLAS
-649 IKEGPNAQKPIKF
+649 I
-662 VTQDESK
+662 
-669 NPVKI
+669 
-674 LGRLLGFGNFFNTK
+674 GRLLTFGNFFNEK
-688 IEATVD
+688 ITATVTAKD
-694 AIDDGKFASGI
+694 EKEDKSGKDISSGI
-705 AENSYGMWL
+705 DENSYEMRLEEVSEG
-714 GTQNVKKAEVEGESD
+714 KKIKHS
-729 KIEDNVIR
+729 
-737 WFTSD
+737 F
-742 KNKLSYTLTNDEKK
+742 NKYDEKK
-756 NKTKLEGNVFV
+756 CNELTLKFDDKKVLKGELYVN
-767 SVKDNA
+767 VKDNA
-773 GNELKNEMVNKSNS
+773 GNELEKNGTKVTTANS
-787 EGLENTGFMIE
+787 ESLSDTDFMIE
-798 NNAPYI
+798 NIKPDIEGSTEKDKNAGI
-804 GSEVETQNEKGET
+804 K
-817 KSEFE
+817 
-822 KGKIEVVH
+822 VVA
-830 DEKVKSNG
+830 DGVRQSG
-838 NDVYSGD
+838 DVYSGD
-845 VTFKFTAKDDDSG
+845 VTFKFTAKDVDSG
-858 IFSTKITVNGKN
+858 LYNVDI
-870 EYDDTSKAGSPL
+870 KAYTNKKSEAIDIP
-882 YEENIHINDGDNEK
+882 YAKVIDNEK
-896 KCTERE
+896 HKLGIHDGQTDSESFSVNTKSITKE
-902 YEIPTNGFD
+902 LGQ
-911 KAATY
+911 AATY
-916 IIKVI
+916 TIKI
-921 VADNAGN
+921 TIADNAGN

-939 RQAPVVTKFEV
+939 RQAPVVTKFV
-950 KGTGTKDSD
+950 VTGTAGGTSD
-959 EVPQKVISTS
+959 GDTVPQKVISTS

-983 FEDAGTDVDWAS
+983 FEDAETDVDWAS
-995 GVAKVKIY
+995 GVAKAKIY
-1003 LQDKN
+1003 LQDKS
-1008 GTIYQVTK
+1008 GAIYRVERDKKLTK
-1016 NSNGNTVLTT
+1016 VDSVNDV
-1026 ANSSDNITEID
+1026 TEITLPS
-1037 FGDKISSKTTVTFTV
+1037 ISNNTSFTFSINQ
-1052 GPDFKGQ
+1052 DFKGQ

-1092 PDGNIIESL
+1092 PDGDIIESL
-1101 EKHNSS
+1101 EKHNAS

-1212 ITNNSNDIEVKVTLV
+1212 ITNNSNDIEVKVILV

-1279 SNPAQF
+1279 STPAQF

-1335 IFEIPAKTQGDYEIT
+1335 VFEIPAKTQGDYEIT

-1521 DTKVTITPVVAKDK
+1521 DTKVTITPVVAKEK

-1680 DIDDVYSIKV
+1680 DVDDVYSIKV

-1760 QPIENIDTK
+1760 QPIEDIDTK